1 MEQACEVSRR
11 SCLVPFGTSLAAA
24 EAKGGPFGEG
34 RGPEPP
40 AMQLAA
46 AAAKPVYGQ
55 DPSSC
60 YIPLRRLQDLAS
72 MINAE
77 YLGGA
82 ADGAE
87 ALPDPGSPPLRAP
100 AAQDPAGGA
109 DCPGLVADVPR
120 GGLAFPLLLRDGEEE
135 EEEGAETPEEEEEE
149 EEEDDDDEEEE
160 EDGEE
165 DAEEAE
171 LAAAGSR
178 ERGGVAE
185 PSHGGAGRPAGL
197 PGCRDAAARELPPPP
212 CPQRAPAAPPE
223 PPGSPGALGSAAEK
237 PEPSATA
244 ALQLIRAKKKPTPV
258 KYEVGDLVWAKF
270 NRRPWWPCT
279 ICHDPVLDCHS
290 KMKVSNRRPYRE
302 YYVDALGE
310 PSEKAWVAGKAIVL
324 FEGRHQFEELPI
336 LRRRGKQKEK
346 GYKHKVPQRFMAKW
360 EVSVGQA
367 EDVLLGG
374 PEDQKCSQNSSE
386 LDSEKE
392 AQLEYYANGPGA
404 ERDRQLNGCFK
415 SLAFDSRHPA
425 SEKGKLHIKPHMK
438 KSSDSRKRTRVKKS
452 GTRGEASRGEIK
464 EKTSESIV
472 RNMIVGDL
480 PDKHASHE
488 LRRIASSLTASSG
501 RRENHLL
508 SSFGE
513 RRFEKATLKPE
524 YETRKTDTLKNTL
537 QGDLFSSASLER
549 EKSSLGILCSSK
561 LQIHYSASDTGIEK
575 KQTESD
581 TSSSLSDDGNSD
593 VDTMDQSSERA
604 SSTLEVS
611 DSSDKMEKEFP
622 MTSSGNI
629 KLSMYLS
636 QKSNRRARKKSHR
649 DRKSLGGSVASRLNA
664 EFADGELEGGSPD
677 AEMSLMALECS
688 SDMRNDNLS
697 LVNKHTTPQSVSK
710 DSSWAAVPNQAILKP
725 KSMKLPRIRS
735 IKCKHKEKVAGLEPS
750 LAEEERSV
758 NCCSPD
764 TKGFSGLHRDSLPK
778 SGKVDGQKLLNN
790 MHEKARDSAEIETA
804 VVKHVLSE
812 LKELSYRSIN
822 DDASD
827 SGTPKATVPLLF
839 SSTSGHSRLPIEPDY
854 KFSTLLMMLKD
865 MHDSK
870 TKEQQ
875 LMATQNMVPYRNT
888 STADGSGSNSASGLK
903 SLAVVG
909 PPYKIEKNGDCVQ
922 ETVNPN
928 SNISN
933 SSFSRNPTTKLTGIG
948 TSKRE
953 PMNTAVSGT
962 NGTNCVSKRNCSKSK
977 QPSKL
982 GNKTVSNRK
991 DLKPGGQSKLLSRLS
1006 RDSGEHAFRVR
1017 GLVTSPLG
1025 NEAEDTARKESVD
1038 LTEHST
1044 DEDSAC
1050 LSDDNLDRIGRRPE
1064 PGRNIESCISAENG
1078 ESPDLDSEANSE
1090 SSLGDESNDMNHVAP
1105 KKRWQRFNQ
1114 SSARSNKHIS
1124 RSREQGNLESAF
1136 GLNSRGFLLKGKECL
1151 GRRHSSHSKVLE
1163 GDLTDQDYENHLDL
1177 VEKRLNVCGK
1187 PNNSVMDSETE
1198 LGNFAPQSE
1207 FSAQVHSERKRLRK
1221 PSKRLLEYAE
1231 EYDHLFAPKKKSK
1244 KSQEQLQKVNSVV
1257 KSELEG
1263 GLPALCSP
1271 GNDAQRGQSPLVST
1285 PSSTKE
1291 SPPILEAE
1299 CSLSELGSHSTDPT
1313 DQLLEEHSD
1322 LPELVLSS
1330 SDVSEV
1336 SASPEAEER
1345 FLKTG
1350 NFESKRQRK
1359 PTKKLL
1365 ESNDL
1370 DTAFMPK
1377 KEEWT
1382 PPKKGTGPS
1391 ESDSSEL
1398 YSPAHFLDLGE
1409 APEKLLEKQRKR
1421 KRQRHPSVA
1430 MHSKKERNEEGL
1442 GEAPHSE
1449 GETSVHGTAAS
1460 PKEGNE
1466 EGSEN
1471 DHGVPSSKKM
1481 QGERGGGAA
1490 LKENVCQICEKP
1502 GELLLCEAQC
1512 CGAFHLQ
1519 CLGLSEMPKGKFICN
1534 ECSTGVH
1541 TCFVCKS
1548 SGEDVKRCLLPLC
1561 GKYYHEECIQK
1572 YPPTV
1577 MQNKGFRCSLHI
1589 CMTCHAANPANISA
1603 SKGRLM
1609 RCVRCPVAYH
1619 SNDFCLAAGS
1629 VVLASNSIICPN
1641 HFTARRGC
1649 RNHEHVNV
1657 SWCFVCSEGGSLL
1670 CCESC
1675 PAAFHRECLNIEMPE
1690 GSWYCNDC
1698 KAGKKPHYKEVVWV
1712 KVGRYRWWPAEICH
1726 PRTIPVNIQ
1735 KMKHDIGEF
1744 PVLFFG
1750 SNDYLWTHQA
1760 RVFPYMEGDV
1770 SSKDKMGKGVDGI
1783 YKKALQEA
1791 AVRFEELKAQKEL
1804 RQLQEDKKND
1814 KKPPPY
1820 KHIKVNR
1827 PVGKVQIFTADL
1839 SEIPRCNCKPTDE
1852 NPCGLDSE
1860 CINRMLLYEC
1870 HPMVCPAGERCQNQC
1885 FSKRQYPEVQIF
1897 RTLARGWGLQAK
1909 TDIRKGEFV
1918 NEYVGELID
1927 EEECRARIRYAQ
1939 EHDITN
1945 FYMLTLDKDRI
1956 IDAGP
1961 KGNYARFMNHCCQPN
1976 CETQKWC
1983 VNGDTRVGL
1992 FALVNIKAGTE
2003 LTFNYNLECLGN
2015 GKTVCKCGAPNC
2027 SGFLGVR
2034 PKSQPSLTEEKSKKL
2049 KRRPQMKRRSQAE
2062 VMKEREDECF
2072 SCGDGGQ
2079 LVSCK
2084 KPGCPKVYHADCL
2097 NLTKRPA
2104 GKWECPWHQCDLC
2117 GKEAASF
2124 CEMCPRS
2131 FCKQH
2136 REGML
2141 FISKLDG
2148 RLCCTEHDPCGPNPL
2163 EPGEIREYVPP
2174 IGALAN
2180 GDDTQPP
2187 EQPSADTDLSVQSL
2201 ERLPQSVA
2209 FRLQTSDKP
2218 PATLALR
2225 LPPSDKPPTTLAL
2238 RLQPSNKPPTTLALR
2253 LPPPDKPPA
2262 TLALRL
2268 PPSNKPPTTLS
2279 LRLKPSNK
2287 PPTTLSLRLQPS
2299 DKPPTTLSLC
2309 LQPSDRPQAALSL
2322 RLQSEK
2328 QPIVV
2333 ALRSQQPD
2341 KPPTNAVLWPLDESP
2356 SDSSQ
2361 PHLPSKSPPGTP
2373 QSSDESLV
2381 TAGDLQLQLSD
2392 KPPATAGVL
2401 GFSDKS
2407 LVGIRTQQPQLL
2419 DEFPTKCLHPQLSD
2433 RLLTTAGTLQS
2444 QAVDEPPVANQPQ
2457 LLNKAS
2463 AQSPQPQSVEKAPSS
2478 VKPRV
2483 PASEEAP
2490 GPGVLWPLPIEK
2502 VASSS
2507 ISRILP
2513 TEKVPGSG
2521 VPRPLFP
2528 EKASFS
2534 GAVRLP
2540 AMEKAPS
2547 SGMPRPLPL
2556 EKAPASGMSRILPT
2570 EKAPSL
2576 GVLRPLP
2583 PEKAPGSRSPHIL
2596 PVEKALGSGTLR
2608 LPLVQKALAPG
2619 VLRPLPPEKA
2629 SGSGTLRVLTPEK
2642 TLGSGAARP
2651 QLLERPL
2658 TLAAPWPQA
2667 SDKLT
2672 VAVAPRP
2679 QVLDKPPVAS
2689 APRLLL
2695 SEKALRPVDQNAQ
2708 PKERGATAIE
2718 VNPQQK
2724 ERTMLPGEQI
2734 SWSAG
2739 KAATHVGQVPWPT
2752 EKLQTHEQIH
2762 WPAAKA
2768 LTPAEQSPRTAEKLP
2783 EPTLQP
2789 GWEVASA
2796 PAEQTPWTSERLHAF
2811 EQTPRPAR
2819 EAPVSPEQTQWIVRN
2834 VQTIDQISWLAG
2846 KVQTPRGQ
2854 DPLPEQNTA
2863 LAHNQDSVCHELA
2876 DSEPK

>member
-24 EAKGGPFGEG
+24 EPKGGPFGEA

-40 AMQLAA
+40 AMQL

-87 ALPDPGSPPLRAP
+87 ALPDPGSPPPRGP
-100 AAQDPAGGA
+100 GDPPGGA
-109 DCPGLVADVPR
+109 DGPGPAADGAPP
-120 GGLAFPLLLRDGEEE
+120 AFPLLLPDGEDEEE
-135 EEEGAETPEEEEEE
+135 EDEEEEEEEEEGEEGAETPEEED

-160 EDGEE
+160 EDE
-165 DAEEAE
+165 DEEAAGGARE
-171 LAAAGSR
+171 RAAAEQSR
-178 ERGGVAE
+178 
-185 PSHGGAGRPAGL
+185 AG
-197 PGCRDAAARELPPPP
+197 
-212 CPQRAPAAPPE
+212 PQRGPGSPE
-223 PPGSPGALGSAAEK
+223 PPPRLQRAELPLLDGGGDK

-367 EDVLLGG
+367 EDILLGG

-392 AQLEYYANGPGA
+392 VQSEYYANGPGA
-404 ERDRQLNGCFK
+404 EKDRQLNGCFK
-415 SLAFDSRHPA
+415 SLAFDSRHSA
-425 SEKGKLHIKPHMK
+425 SEKGKLHIKPHVK
-438 KSSDSRKRTRVKKS
+438 KSSDSRKRTRVKKNS
-452 GTRGEASRGEIK
+452 MRGEASKGEIK
-464 EKTSESIV
+464 EKMPESIV
-472 RNMIVGDL
+472 KNMMVGDL

-488 LRRIASSLTASSG
+488 LRRIANSLTASNSA
-501 RRENHLL
+501 RENHLL

-513 RRFEKATLKPE
+513 RHFEKMTLKPD
-524 YETRKTDTLKNTL
+524 YENCKSGALKNTL
-537 QGDLFSSASLER
+537 QGDLFSSTSLER

-561 LQIHYSASDTGIEK
+561 LQIHYSASEAGIEK

-581 TSSSLSDDGNSD
+581 SSSSLSDGGNSD

-629 KLSMYLS
+629 KLSMYFS
-636 QKSNRRARKKSHR
+636 QKSNRRARKKSYR
-649 DRKSLGGSVASRLNA
+649 DRKPLGGSATSRLDA
-664 EFADGELEGGSPD
+664 EFAHGELEGGSSD
-677 AEMSLMALECS
+677 AEMSLTTLERS
-688 SDMRNDNLS
+688 SDVRNDNLS
-697 LVNKHTTPQSVSK
+697 LANKHTTPQSVSK
-710 DSSWAAVPNQAILKP
+710 DNSWSAVANQTTLKP
-725 KSMKLPRIRS
+725 KSVKLPRIRS
-735 IKCKHKEKVAGLEPS
+735 IKCKHKEKGSGLEPS
-750 LAEEERSV
+750 LAEEEGGMKR
-758 NCCSPD
+758 CSSD
-764 TKGFSGLHRDSLPK
+764 TKGFSGLQKDSLLR

-790 MHEKARDSAEIETA
+790 VHEKPRDSAEIETA

-812 LKELSYRSIN
+812 LKELSYRSMN

-839 SSTSGHSRLPIEPDY
+839 SSASGHGRLPIEPNY
-854 KFSTLLMMLKD
+854 RFSTLLMMLKD
-865 MHDSK
+865 IHDSK
-870 TKEQQ
+870 AKEQQ
-875 LMATQNMVPYRNT
+875 LMTGQNIVPYRNT
-888 STADGSGSNSASGLK
+888 STADGSGSNSASGLT
-903 SLAVVG
+903 SLSIVG

-922 ETVNPN
+922 ETVNAN
-928 SNISN
+928 SSISN
-933 SSFSRNPTTKLTGIG
+933 SSFSRNPPAKLTGIG

-953 PMNTAVSGT
+953 PANTAVSGT

-977 QPSKL
+977 QSSKL
-982 GNKTVSNRK
+982 GDKTVSNRK
-991 DLKPGGQSKLLSRLS
+991 DLKPGG
-1006 RDSGEHAFRVR
+1006 
-1017 GLVTSPLG
+1017 P
-1025 NEAEDTARKESVD
+1025 
-1038 LTEHST
+1038 
-1044 DEDSAC
+1044 
-1050 LSDDNLDRIGRRPE
+1050 I
-1064 PGRNIESCISAENG
+1064 
-1078 ESPDLDSEANSE
+1078 
-1090 SSLGDESNDMNHVAP
+1090 
-1105 KKRWQRFNQ
+1105 
-1114 SSARSNKHIS
+1114 
-1124 RSREQGNLESAF
+1124 
-1136 GLNSRGFLLKGKECL
+1136 
-1151 GRRHSSHSKVLE
+1151 
-1163 GDLTDQDYENHLDL
+1163 
-1177 VEKRLNVCGK
+1177 
-1187 PNNSVMDSETE
+1187 
-1198 LGNFAPQSE
+1198 
-1207 FSAQVHSERKRLRK
+1207 HSERKRLRK

-1244 KSQEQLQKVNSVV
+1244 KVQEQLQKVNSVAR
-1257 KSELEG
+1257 SEFEG
-1263 GLPALCSP
+1263 GLPAQCSP
-1271 GNDAQRGQSPLVST
+1271 DRDTQRGPSPLIST

-1299 CSLSELGSHSTDPT
+1299 CSFSELGSHSTDPT
-1313 DQLLEEHSD
+1313 HQLLEGPSD
-1322 LPELVLSS
+1322 FPELVLSS

-1336 SASPEAEER
+1336 SASPDAEER
-1345 FLKTG
+1345 FLKSG

-1398 YSPAHFLDLGE
+1398 YSPAHFSDLGE
-1409 APEKLLEKQRKR
+1409 APEKVLEKQRKR

-1430 MHSKKERNEEGL
+1430 MHSKKEKNGEGL
-1442 GEAPHSE
+1442 GETPHSE
-1449 GETSVHGTAAS
+1449 GETSGHGTATS

-1471 DHGVPSSKKM
+1471 DHGVPSSKKI

-1519 CLGLSEMPKGKFICN
+1519 CLGLSEMPTGKFICN

-1548 SGEDVKRCLLPLC
+1548 CGEDVKRCLLPLC

-1750 SNDYLWTHQA
+1750 SKDYLWTHQA

-1783 YKKALQEA
+1783 YKKALHEA

-1870 HPMVCPAGERCQNQC
+1870 HPLVCPAGERCQNQC

-1992 FALVNIKAGTE
+1992 FAIVNIKAGTE

-2034 PKSQPSLTEEKSKKL
+2034 PKSQPTLTEEKSKKM

-2104 GKWECPWHQCDLC
+2104 GKWECPWHQCDMC

-2174 IGALAN
+2174 MGALTN
-2180 GDDTQPP
+2180 GDDPQPAEQPP
-2187 EQPSADTDLSVQSL
+2187 ADTDLSVQPL
-2201 ERLPQSVA
+2201 DRLPQPPA
-2209 FRLQTSDKP
+2209 FKLQSPEKP

-2262 TLALRL
+2262 ALALRL

-2299 DKPPTTLSLC
+2299 DKPPTTLSLR

-2328 QPIVV
+2328 QPIIV
-2333 ALRSQQPD
+2333 ALKPQQPD
-2341 KPPTNAVLWPLDESP
+2341 KPPANAVLWPLDEAP
-2356 SDSSQ
+2356 SDASQ
-2361 PHLPSKSPPGTP
+2361 PPLPSKSPGSP
-2373 QSSDESLV
+2373 QSSDEALGP
-2381 TAGDLQLQLSD
+2381 AAALQLQLSEE
-2392 KPPATAGVL
+2392 PPAAAEVL
-2401 GFSDKS
+2401 ELADKS
-2407 LVGIRTQQPQLL
+2407 LGDSGTQQPELL
-2419 DEFPTKCLHPQLSD
+2419 DEFPTKCLHPQLAD
-2433 RLLTTAGTLQS
+2433 RLLATAGTLQA
-2444 QAVDEPPVANQPQ
+2444 QPVDEAPVADQPQ
-2457 LLNKAS
+2457 LLSKAA
-2463 AQSPQPQSVEKAPSS
+2463 AQSLQPQPAEKAPSS
-2478 VKPRV
+2478 VVQHAPAPEEV
-2483 PASEEAP
+2483 PS
-2490 GPGVLWPLPIEK
+2490 PGVLWPLPVEN
-2502 VASSS
+2502 APSSPV
-2507 ISRILP
+2507 SRILP
-2513 TEKVPGSG
+2513 TEKVSG
-2521 VPRPLFP
+2521 LGGPRPPPP

-2534 GAVRLP
+2534 GAARVL
-2540 AMEKAPS
+2540 ATEKAPG
-2547 SGMPRPLPL
+2547 SGTPHPLPAEKPPALGMPRILPTDKAPSLGVPRPLPL
-2556 EKAPASGMSRILPT
+2556 EKPHGSRSPHVLPM
-2570 EKAPSL
+2570 EKALGSGALRIPVTQKAL
-2576 GVLRPLP
+2576 NPGVLRPLP
-2583 PEKAPGSRSPHIL
+2583 PEKAPDAG
-2596 PVEKALGSGTLR
+2596 ALR
-2608 LPLVQKALAPG
+2608 V
-2619 VLRPLPPEKA
+2619 LPPEKA
-2629 SGSGTLRVLTPEK
+2629 PS
-2642 TLGSGAARP
+2642 SGAVRP

-2658 TLAAPWPQA
+2658 ALTAPWPQA
-2667 SDKLT
+2667 SDKLAA
-2672 VAVAPRP
+2672 AVAPRP
-2679 QVLDKPPVAS
+2679 QVLEKPPAAS

-2708 PKERGATAIE
+2708 PKERAAPAAE
-2718 VNPQQK
+2718 LNPQQK
-2724 ERTMLPGEQI
+2724 ERTLLASEQI
-2734 SWSAG
+2734 SWSVG
-2739 KAATHVGQVPWPT
+2739 KAVPHVGQLPWPT
-2752 EKLQTHEQIH
+2752 EKLQTHEQSH

-2789 GWEVASA
+2789 VWEVASA
-2796 PAEQTPWTSERLHAF
+2796 PAEQTPWTSERLRAF

-2819 EAPVSPEQTQWIVRN
+2819 EAPVPPEQTQWIVTN
-2834 VQTIDQISWLAG
+2834 IQTLDQISWLAG
-2846 KVQTPRGQ
+2846 KVHTPRGQ
-2854 DPLPEQNTA
+2854 DPLPEQNAA
-2863 LAHNQDSVCHELA
+2863 LARNQDSVCHELA

>member
-1 MEQACEVSRR
+1 FSDFLCSG
-11 SCLVPFGTSLAAA
+11 F
-24 EAKGGPFGEG
+24 
-34 RGPEPP
+34 
-40 AMQLAA
+40 
-46 AAAKPVYGQ
+46 
-55 DPSSC
+55 
-60 YIPLRRLQDLAS
+60 
-72 MINAE
+72 
-77 YLGGA
+77 
-82 ADGAE
+82 
-87 ALPDPGSPPLRAP
+87 SPKI
-100 AAQDPAGGA
+100 Q
-109 DCPGLVADVPR
+109 
-120 GGLAFPLLLRDGEEE
+120 
-135 EEEGAETPEEEEEE
+135 
-149 EEEDDDDEEEE
+149 
-160 EDGEE
+160 
-165 DAEEAE
+165 
-171 LAAAGSR
+171 
-178 ERGGVAE
+178 
-185 PSHGGAGRPAGL
+185 
-197 PGCRDAAARELPPPP
+197 
-212 CPQRAPAAPPE
+212 
-223 PPGSPGALGSAAEK
+223 
-237 PEPSATA
+237 
-244 ALQLIRAKKKPTPV
+244 AKKKPTPV

-310 PSEKAWVAGKAIVL
+310 PSEKTWVAGKAIVL
-324 FEGRHQFEELPI
+324 FEGRHQFEELPV

-367 EDVLLGG
+367 EDILLSG

-392 AQLEYYANGPGA
+392 VQSEYYANGPGA

-415 SLAFDSRHPA
+415 TLAFDSRHLG
-425 SEKGKLHIKPHMK
+425 SEKGKLHIKPHVK
-438 KSSDSRKRTRVKKS
+438 KNSESRKRTRVKKS
-452 GTRGEASRGEIK
+452 GARGEASRGEIK
-464 EKTSESIV
+464 DKMPESIV

-488 LRRIASSLTASSG
+488 LRRIANSLTTSSST
-501 RRENHLL
+501 RENHLL

-513 RRFEKATLKPE
+513 RRFEKTALKPG
-524 YETRKTDTLKNTL
+524 YENRKSDALKNML

-561 LQIHYSASDTGIEK
+561 LQIHYSASDTAMEK

-581 TSSSLSDDGNSD
+581 SSSSLSDGGNSD

-604 SSTLEVS
+604 SSALEVS
-611 DSSDKMEKEFP
+611 DSSDKVEKEFP

-636 QKSNRRARKKSHR
+636 QKSSRRARKKSYR
-649 DRKSLGGSVASRLNA
+649 DCKPLGSSVTSRLDA
-664 EFADGELEGGSPD
+664 EFADGELEIGFSD
-677 AEMSLMALECS
+677 AEMSLTALECS
-688 SDMRNDNLS
+688 PDVRNDNLS
-697 LVNKHTTPQSVSK
+697 LANKHTTPKSVSK
-710 DSSWAAVPNQAILKP
+710 DSSWPAVAKQAILKP

-735 IKCKHKEKVAGLEPS
+735 IKCKHKEKVAVLEPS
-750 LAEEERSV
+750 LAEEEGGMNR
-758 NCCSPD
+758 CSSD
-764 TKGFSGLHRDSLPK
+764 TKGFPGLQRDSLQR
-778 SGKVDGQKLLNN
+778 SGKVDGQKPLNN
-790 MHEKARDSAEIETA
+790 MHEKTRDSAEIETA

-812 LKELSYRSIN
+812 LKELSYRSMN

-827 SGTPKATVPLLF
+827 SGAPKATVPLLF
-839 SSTSGHSRLPIEPDY
+839 SSTSGHGRLPIEPDY

-875 LMATQNMVPYRNT
+875 LMTGQNIVPFRNT
-888 STADGSGSNSASGLK
+888 SMADGSGSNSTSGLK
-903 SLAVVG
+903 SLSIVG

-928 SNISN
+928 SAVNN
-933 SSFSRNPTTKLTGIG
+933 SSFSRNPPTKLTGIG
-948 TSKRE
+948 AGKRE
-953 PMNTAVSGT
+953 PASTAVSGT

-977 QPSKL
+977 QSSKL
-982 GNKTVSNRK
+982 GDKTVSNRK
-991 DLKPGGQSKLLSRLS
+991 DLKPGGPSKLLSRLS
-1006 RDSGEHAFRVR
+1006 RGSGERAFRVH
-1017 GLVTSPLG
+1017 GSVPSPLG
-1025 NEAEDTARKESVD
+1025 NEAEDAERKESVD

-1050 LSDDNLDRIGRRPE
+1050 LSDDNLDRVGRRPE
-1064 PGRNIESCISAENG
+1064 AGRNIESCTSAENG

-1090 SSLGDESNDMNHVAP
+1090 SSLGDESNDVNHVAP

-1114 SSARSNKHIS
+1114 SSARSNKHIN

-1136 GLNSRGFLLKGKECL
+1136 GLNSRGFSLKGNECL
-1151 GRRHSSHSKVLE
+1151 GRRHSPHSKVLE
-1163 GDLTDQDYENHLDL
+1163 ADLTGQDYENRLDL

-1244 KSQEQLQKVNSVV
+1244 KGQEQLQKVNSVV
-1257 KSELEG
+1257 RSEFEG
-1263 GLPALCSP
+1263 GLPAQCSP
-1271 GNDAQRGQSPLVST
+1271 DRDTQQGQSSLVST

-1299 CSLSELGSHSTDPT
+1299 CSFSELGSQSTDPN
-1313 DQLLEEHSD
+1313 DQLLGGPSD
-1322 LPELVLSS
+1322 FPELLSS

-1336 SASPEAEER
+1336 SASPDAEER
-1345 FLKTG
+1345 FLKSSNFIAG
-1350 NFESKRQRK
+1350 NFERKRQRK

-1398 YSPAHFLDLGE
+1398 YSPAHFSDLGE
-1409 APEKLLEKQRKR
+1409 ASEKLLEKQRKR
-1421 KRQRHPSVA
+1421 KRQRHPSAAV
-1430 MHSKKERNEEGL
+1430 HSKKERNEEGL
-1442 GEAPHSE
+1442 GGTPHSE
-1449 GETSVHGTAAS
+1449 GETLVHGTAAS

-1471 DHGVPSSKKM
+1471 DHGVPSSKKI

-1502 GELLLCEAQC
+1502 GELLLCESQC

-1548 SGEDVKRCLLPLC
+1548 CGEDVKRCLLPLC
-1561 GKYYHEECIQK
+1561 GKYYHEACIQK

-1750 SNDYLWTHQA
+1750 SKDYLWTHQA

-1870 HPMVCPAGERCQNQC
+1870 HPLVCPAGERCQNQC

-1992 FALVNIKAGTE
+1992 FAIVNIKAGTE

-2034 PKSQPSLTEEKSKKL
+2034 PKSQPTLTEEKSKKL

-2104 GKWECPWHQCDLC
+2104 GKWECPWHQCDVC
-2117 GKEAASF
+2117 SKEAASF

-2148 RLCCTEHDPCGPNPL
+2148 RLSCTEHDPCGPNPL

-2174 IGALAN
+2174 IGALAS
-2180 GDDTQPP
+2180 DEDTQPP
-2187 EQPSADTDLSVQSL
+2187 EQPPAETDLSVQPLDS
-2201 ERLPQSVA
+2201 LPQSVA
-2209 FRLQTSDKP
+2209 LRLESPEKP

-2225 LPPSDKPPTTLAL
+2225 LPSSD
-2238 RLQPSNKPPTTLALR
+2238 KPPTTLALR

-2299 DKPPTTLSLC
+2299 DKPPTTLSLR
-2309 LQPSDRPQAALSL
+2309 LEPADRPQAALSL

-2328 QPIVV
+2328 QP
-2333 ALRSQQPD
+2333 SQ
-2341 KPPTNAVLWPLDESP
+2341 L
-2356 SDSSQ
+2356 
-2361 PHLPSKSPPGTP
+2361 
-2373 QSSDESLV
+2373 
-2381 TAGDLQLQLSD
+2381 
-2392 KPPATAGVL
+2392 
-2401 GFSDKS
+2401 
-2407 LVGIRTQQPQLL
+2407 
-2419 DEFPTKCLHPQLSD
+2419 
-2433 RLLTTAGTLQS
+2433 
-2444 QAVDEPPVANQPQ
+2444 VDEPPADDEPQ
-2457 LLNKAS
+2457 SLDKTP
-2463 AQSPQPQSVEKAPSS
+2463 AQSLQLQSVEKAPSS
-2478 VKPRV
+2478 VV
-2483 PASEEAP
+2483 PQ
-2490 GPGVLWPLPIEK
+2490 
-2502 VASSS
+2502 
-2507 ISRILP
+2507 
-2513 TEKVPGSG
+2513 VP
-2521 VPRPLFP
+2521 
-2528 EKASFS
+2528 
-2534 GAVRLP
+2534 
-2540 AMEKAPS
+2540 
-2547 SGMPRPLPL
+2547 
-2556 EKAPASGMSRILPT
+2556 
-2570 EKAPSL
+2570 
-2576 GVLRPLP
+2576 
-2583 PEKAPGSRSPHIL
+2583 
-2596 PVEKALGSGTLR
+2596 
-2608 LPLVQKALAPG
+2608 
-2619 VLRPLPPEKA
+2619 
-2629 SGSGTLRVLTPEK
+2629 
-2642 TLGSGAARP
+2642 
-2651 QLLERPL
+2651 LLERPL
-2658 TLAAPWPQA
+2658 TLTAPWPQA
-2667 SDKLT
+2667 SDKLAA
-2672 VAVAPRP
+2672 AVAPRP
-2679 QVLDKPPVAS
+2679 QALDKPPAVL

-2708 PKERGATAIE
+2708 PKERGAPAME
-2718 VNPQQK
+2718 LSPQQK
-2724 ERTMLPGEQI
+2724 ERTI
-2734 SWSAG
+2734 
-2739 KAATHVGQVPWPT
+2739 
-2752 EKLQTHEQIH
+2752 
-2762 WPAAKA
+2762 
-2768 LTPAEQSPRTAEKLP
+2768 
-2783 EPTLQP
+2783 
-2789 GWEVASA
+2789 WEVASA
-2796 PAEQTPWTSERLHAF
+2796 PAEQTPWTSERLCAF
-2811 EQTPRPAR
+2811 EQTPRPA
-2819 EAPVSPEQTQWIVRN
+2819 
-2834 VQTIDQISWLAG
+2834 
-2846 KVQTPRGQ
+2846 
-2854 DPLPEQNTA
+2854 
-2863 LAHNQDSVCHELA
+2863 
-2876 DSEPK
+2876 

>member
-1 MEQACEVSRR
+1 MCHS
-11 SCLVPFGTSLAAA
+11 
-24 EAKGGPFGEG
+24 
-34 RGPEPP
+34 
-40 AMQLAA
+40 
-46 AAAKPVYGQ
+46 
-55 DPSSC
+55 
-60 YIPLRRLQDLAS
+60 
-72 MINAE
+72 
-77 YLGGA
+77 
-82 ADGAE
+82 
-87 ALPDPGSPPLRAP
+87 
-100 AAQDPAGGA
+100 
-109 DCPGLVADVPR
+109 
-120 GGLAFPLLLRDGEEE
+120 
-135 EEEGAETPEEEEEE
+135 
-149 EEEDDDDEEEE
+149 
-160 EDGEE
+160 
-165 DAEEAE
+165 
-171 LAAAGSR
+171 
-178 ERGGVAE
+178 
-185 PSHGGAGRPAGL
+185 
-197 PGCRDAAARELPPPP
+197 
-212 CPQRAPAAPPE
+212 
-223 PPGSPGALGSAAEK
+223 
-237 PEPSATA
+237 
-244 ALQLIRAKKKPTPV
+244 KKNPPV

-290 KMKVSNRRPYRE
+290 KMKVSGGRPYRE

-310 PSEKAWVAGKAIVL
+310 PSEKTWVPGKAVVL
-324 FEGRHQFEELPI
+324 FEGRHQFEELPV
-336 LRRRGKQKEK
+336 LRKRGKQKEK
-346 GYKHKVPQRFMAKW
+346 GYKNKVKELFSKW

-367 EDVLLGG
+367 EDILLGG

-386 LDSEKE
+386 PDSEKDV
-392 AQLEYYANGPGA
+392 QLEYYTNGPGA
-404 ERDRQLNGCFK
+404 ERDTQLNGCLK
-415 SLAFDSRHPA
+415 SLAFDSRHVA
-425 SEKGKLHIKPHMK
+425 SEKGKLHIKPQVK
-438 KSSDSRKRTRVKKS
+438 TTSESRKRTRVKKS
-452 GTRGEASRGEIK
+452 GSRGEASREEIK
-464 EKTSESIV
+464 DKTPESLV
-472 RNMIVGDL
+472 RNVIVGDL
-480 PDKHASHE
+480 PEKHASHE
-488 LRRIASSLTASSG
+488 LRRIANSLTASSST
-501 RRENHLL
+501 RENHLL

-513 RRFEKATLKPE
+513 RRFEKTPLKPD
-524 YETRKTDTLKNTL
+524 YESRKSDALKNTL
-537 QGDLFSSASLER
+537 QGDLFSSPSFER

-561 LQIHYSASDTGIEK
+561 LQIHYSASDAGVEK
-575 KQTESD
+575 KQAESD
-581 TSSSLSDDGNSD
+581 SSSSLSDGGNSD

-604 SSTLEVS
+604 SSALEVS
-611 DSSDKMEKEFP
+611 DSSDKVEKDFA

-636 QKSNRRARKKSHR
+636 QKSSRRARKKSHR
-649 DRKSLGGSVASRLNA
+649 DRKALGGSATNRLDA
-664 EFADGELEGGSPD
+664 EFVDGELEVGLSD
-677 AEMSLMALECS
+677 AEMSLTPLECS
-688 SDMRNDNLS
+688 SDVRNYNLS
-697 LVNKHTTPQSVSK
+697 LANKHTTPQSVSK
-710 DSSWAAVPNQAILKP
+710 DSSWPAVTNQAILKP
-725 KSMKLPRIRS
+725 KSMKLPGSRS

-750 LAEEERSV
+750 LAEEEGGV
-758 NCCSPD
+758 NHCSSD
-764 TKGFSGLHRDSLPK
+764 TKGFSGLSRDSLQR

-790 MHEKARDSAEIETA
+790 MHEKPRDSAEIETA

-812 LKELSYRSIN
+812 LKELSYRSMN

-839 SSTSGHSRLPIEPDY
+839 SSASGHGRLPIEPDY

-875 LMATQNMVPYRNT
+875 LMTGQNIVPFRNT
-888 STADGSGSNSASGLK
+888 STGDGSGSNSASGLK
-903 SLAVVG
+903 SLSIVG

-922 ETVNPN
+922 ETVTPN
-928 SNISN
+928 SAISN
-933 SSFSRNPTTKLTGIG
+933 SSFSRGPPTKLTGIG
-948 TSKRE
+948 TGKRE
-953 PMNTAVSGT
+953 PASAAVSGT
-962 NGTNCVSKRNCSKSK
+962 NGTNCMSKRNCSKSK
-977 QPSKL
+977 QSSKL
-982 GNKTVSNRK
+982 GDKTVSNRK
-991 DLKPGGQSKLLSRLS
+991 DLKPGGPSKLLSRLP
-1006 RDSGEHAFRVR
+1006 RDSGEHAFR
-1017 GLVTSPLG
+1017 GHSSVTSPLG
-1025 NEAEDTARKESVD
+1025 NEAEDTERKECID

-1050 LSDDNLDRIGRRPE
+1050 LSDDNLGRIGRRPE
-1064 PGRNIESCISAENG
+1064 AGRNKESCNSAENG

-1090 SSLGDESNDMNHVAP
+1090 SSLGDESNDTNHVAP

-1136 GLNSRGFLLKGKECL
+1136 GLNSRGFSLKGNECL
-1151 GRRHSSHSKVLE
+1151 GRRHSPHSKVLE
-1163 GDLTDQDYENHLDL
+1163 GDLAVQDFENRLDL
-1177 VEKRLNVCGK
+1177 VDKRLNVCGK
-1187 PNNSVMDSETE
+1187 PNTSVMDSETE

-1207 FSAQVHSERKRLRK
+1207 FSPQAHSERKRLRK

-1244 KSQEQLQKVNSVV
+1244 KGQEQLQKVG
-1257 KSELEG
+1257 EG
-1263 GLPALCSP
+1263 QFPAQCSP
-1271 GNDAQRGQSPLVST
+1271 DRDTQQGPSSLVST

-1291 SPPILEAE
+1291 SPPVLEAE
-1299 CSLSELGSHSTDPT
+1299 CSFSELGSHSTDPPS
-1313 DQLLEEHSD
+1313 QAQGGSSD
-1322 LPELVLSS
+1322 FPEVVVLSS

-1336 SASPEAEER
+1336 SASPDAEEG
-1345 FLKTG
+1345 FLKSG

-1382 PPKKGTGPS
+1382 PQK
-1391 ESDSSEL
+1391 
-1398 YSPAHFLDLGE
+1398 
-1409 APEKLLEKQRKR
+1409 KLLEKQRKR
-1421 KRQRHPSVA
+1421 KRQRHTSAAV
-1430 MHSKKERNEEGL
+1430 HSKKEKNEEGL
-1442 GEAPHSE
+1442 GETPHSE

-1460 PKEGNE
+1460 PKEGHE

-1471 DHGVPSSKKM
+1471 DHGVPSSKKI

-1548 SGEDVKRCLLPLC
+1548 CGEDVKRCLLPLC
-1561 GKYYHEECIQK
+1561 GKYYHEACIQK

-1750 SNDYLWTHQA
+1750 SKDYLWTHQA

-1870 HPMVCPAGERCQNQC
+1870 HPLVCPAGERCQNQC

-2034 PKSQPSLTEEKSKKL
+2034 PKSQPSLSEEKSKKL

-2084 KPGCPKVYHADCL
+2084 KSGCPKVYHADCL

-2104 GKWECPWHQCDLC
+2104 GKWECPWHQCDVC

-2148 RLCCTEHDPCGPNPL
+2148 RLCCTEHDPCGPHPL
-2163 EPGEIREYVPP
+2163 EPGEIREYAPP
-2174 IGALAN
+2174 IEGLTN
-2180 GDDTQPP
+2180 GEDTQPP
-2187 EQPSADTDLSVQSL
+2187 EQLPAETEADTDMSVQPLDS
-2201 ERLPQSVA
+2201 LPQSVA
-2209 FRLQTSDKP
+2209 
-2218 PATLALR
+2218 LR
-2225 LPPSDKPPTTLAL
+2225 L
-2238 RLQPSNKPPTTLALR
+2238 
-2253 LPPPDKPPA
+2253 
-2262 TLALRL
+2262 L
-2268 PPSNKPPTTLS
+2268 PPSNKPPATLS

-2287 PPTTLSLRLQPS
+2287 PSTTLSLRLQPS
-2299 DKPPTTLSLC
+2299 DKPPTTLSLR
-2309 LQPSDRPQAALSL
+2309 LQPSDKPQAALSL

-2328 QPIVV
+2328 QPIIV
-2333 ALRSQQPD
+2333 ALRPQQPD
-2341 KPPTNAVLWPLDESP
+2341 KPPSNAAL
-2356 SDSSQ
+2356 
-2361 PHLPSKSPPGTP
+2361 
-2373 QSSDESLV
+2373 
-2381 TAGDLQLQLSD
+2381 
-2392 KPPATAGVL
+2392 
-2401 GFSDKS
+2401 
-2407 LVGIRTQQPQLL
+2407 
-2419 DEFPTKCLHPQLSD
+2419 
-2433 RLLTTAGTLQS
+2433 
-2444 QAVDEPPVANQPQ
+2444 
-2457 LLNKAS
+2457 
-2463 AQSPQPQSVEKAPSS
+2463 
-2478 VKPRV
+2478 
-2483 PASEEAP
+2483 
-2490 GPGVLWPLPIEK
+2490 
-2502 VASSS
+2502 
-2507 ISRILP
+2507 
-2513 TEKVPGSG
+2513 
-2521 VPRPLFP
+2521 
-2528 EKASFS
+2528 
-2534 GAVRLP
+2534 
-2540 AMEKAPS
+2540 S
-2547 SGMPRPLPL
+2547 SGL
-2556 EKAPASGMSRILPT
+2556 S
-2570 EKAPSL
+2570 
-2576 GVLRPLP
+2576 
-2583 PEKAPGSRSPHIL
+2583 
-2596 PVEKALGSGTLR
+2596 
-2608 LPLVQKALAPG
+2608 
-2619 VLRPLPPEKA
+2619 
-2629 SGSGTLRVLTPEK
+2629 
-2642 TLGSGAARP
+2642 RP

-2658 TLAAPWPQA
+2658 TLTAPWPQA
-2667 SDKLT
+2667 SDKLAP
-2672 VAVAPRP
+2672 AVAPRP
-2679 QVLDKPPVAS
+2679 QALDKPLAVS

-2708 PKERGATAIE
+2708 LKERGATTVE
-2718 VNPQQK
+2718 LSPQQK
-2724 ERTMLPGEQI
+2724 ERTMLAGEQI

-2739 KAATHVGQVPWPT
+2739 KVVTQVGQVPWPT
-2752 EKLQTHEQIH
+2752 EKLQMHEQSH
-2762 WPAAKA
+2762 WSTTKT
-2768 LTPAEQSPRTAEKLP
+2768 LTPAEQPSRTAEKLP

-2789 GWEVASA
+2789 SWEVASA
-2796 PAEQTPWTSERLHAF
+2796 PSEQTPWTSERLCAF

-2819 EAPVSPEQTQWIVRN
+2819 EAPVPPEQMQWLVTN
-2834 VQTIDQISWLAG
+2834 VQTIDQIAWLSG
-2846 KVQTPRGQ
+2846 KAQTPRGQ

-2863 LAHNQDSVCHELA
+2863 LARNQDSVCRELA

>member
-11 SCLVPFGTSLAAA
+11 SCLVPFGTSLAVA

-40 AMQLAA
+40 AMQL

-87 ALPDPGSPPLRAP
+87 ALPDPGSPPPRLP
-100 AAQDPAGGA
+100 AAQGPAAGA
-109 DCPGLVADVPR
+109 DGPGPAADAPR
-120 GGLAFPLLLRDGEEE
+120 GALAFPLFLRDGGEEEAAAEEE
-135 EEEGAETPEEEEEE
+135 EEEGAETPEEEEE
-149 EEEDDDDEEEE
+149 DDEEEE
-160 EDGEE
+160 EEA
-165 DAEEAE
+165 AEP
-171 LAAAGSR
+171 GSR
-178 ERGGVAE
+178 SR
-185 PSHGGAGRPAGL
+185 GRPGPQQGPAS
-197 PGCRDAAARELPPPP
+197 PPPP
-212 CPQRAPAAPPE
+212 RLQPAE
-223 PPGSPGALGSAAEK
+223 PVPTTVPDGGPGEK
-237 PEPSATA
+237 PEPSATAAAA

-310 PSEKAWVAGKAIVL
+310 PSEKTWVAGKAIVL
-324 FEGRHQFEELPI
+324 FEGRHQFEELPV

-367 EDVLLGG
+367 EDILLGG

-392 AQLEYYANGPGA
+392 LQSEYYANGPGA

-425 SEKGKLHIKPHMK
+425 SEKGKLHIKPHVK

-452 GTRGEASRGEIK
+452 GARGEASRAEIR
-464 EKTSESIV
+464 EKMPESIV
-472 RNMIVGDL
+472 RSMIVGDL

-488 LRRIASSLTASSG
+488 LRRIASSLTASSST
-501 RRENHLL
+501 RENHLL

-513 RRFEKATLKPE
+513 RRFEKTPLKPG
-524 YETRKTDTLKNTL
+524 YENRKSDALKNTL

-561 LQIHYSASDTGIEK
+561 LQIHYSASDAGTEK

-581 TSSSLSDDGNSD
+581 SSSSLSDGGNSD

-604 SSTLEVS
+604 SSALEVS
-611 DSSDKMEKEFP
+611 DSSDKVEKEFP

-636 QKSNRRARKKSHR
+636 QKSNRRARKKSYR
-649 DRKSLGGSVASRLNA
+649 DRKLLGGSLTSRLDA
-664 EFADGELEGGSPD
+664 EFADGELEVGFSD
-677 AEMSLMALECS
+677 AEMSLTALERS
-688 SDMRNDNLS
+688 SDVRNDNLS
-697 LVNKHTTPQSVSK
+697 LAKKHTTPQSVSK
-710 DSSWAAVPNQAILKP
+710 DSSWPAVVNQAILKP
-725 KSMKLPRIRS
+725 KSVKLPRIRS
-735 IKCKHKEKVAGLEPS
+735 IKCKHKEKVAGLES
-750 LAEEERSV
+750 SRAEEEGGV
-758 NCCSPD
+758 NRCSSD
-764 TKGFSGLHRDSLPK
+764 TKGFSGLQRDSLQR

-790 MHEKARDSAEIETA
+790 MHEKPRDSAEIETA

-812 LKELSYRSIN
+812 LKELSYRSMN

-827 SGTPKATVPLLF
+827 SGAPKATVPLLF
-839 SSTSGHSRLPIEPDY
+839 SSASGHGRLPIEPDY

-875 LMATQNMVPYRNT
+875 LMTSQNIVPFRNT
-888 STADGSGSNSASGLK
+888 STADGSASNSTSGLK
-903 SLAVVG
+903 SLSIVG

-928 SNISN
+928 SALSN
-933 SSFSRNPTTKLTGIG
+933 SSFSCNPPTKLTGIG

-953 PMNTAVSGT
+953 PASTAVSGT
-962 NGTNCVSKRNCSKSK
+962 NGTNCMPKRNCSKSK
-977 QPSKL
+977 QSSKL
-982 GNKTVSNRK
+982 GDKTFSNRK
-991 DLKPGGQSKLLSRLS
+991 DLKPGG
-1006 RDSGEHAFRVR
+1006 
-1017 GLVTSPLG
+1017 P
-1025 NEAEDTARKESVD
+1025 
-1038 LTEHST
+1038 
-1044 DEDSAC
+1044 
-1050 LSDDNLDRIGRRPE
+1050 I
-1064 PGRNIESCISAENG
+1064 
-1078 ESPDLDSEANSE
+1078 
-1090 SSLGDESNDMNHVAP
+1090 
-1105 KKRWQRFNQ
+1105 
-1114 SSARSNKHIS
+1114 
-1124 RSREQGNLESAF
+1124 
-1136 GLNSRGFLLKGKECL
+1136 
-1151 GRRHSSHSKVLE
+1151 
-1163 GDLTDQDYENHLDL
+1163 
-1177 VEKRLNVCGK
+1177 
-1187 PNNSVMDSETE
+1187 
-1198 LGNFAPQSE
+1198 
-1207 FSAQVHSERKRLRK
+1207 HSERKRLRK

-1244 KSQEQLQKVNSVV
+1244 KGQEQLQKVNSVV
-1257 KSELEG
+1257 RSDFEG
-1263 GLPALCSP
+1263 GLPAQCSP
-1271 GNDAQRGQSPLVST
+1271 DRNTQRGQSPLVST

-1291 SPPILEAE
+1291 CPPILEAE
-1299 CSLSELGSHSTDPT
+1299 CSFSELGSHSTDPT
-1313 DQLLEEHSD
+1313 AQLLEGPSSF
-1322 LPELVLSS
+1322 PELVLSS

-1336 SASPEAEER
+1336 SASPDAEER
-1345 FLKTG
+1345 FLKSG

-1398 YSPAHFLDLGE
+1398 YSPAHFSDLGE
-1409 APEKLLEKQRKR
+1409 ASEKLLEKQRKR
-1421 KRQRHPSVA
+1421 KRQRHTSAA
-1430 MHSKKERNEEGL
+1430 MHSKKERIEEGL
-1442 GEAPHSE
+1442 GETPHSE
-1449 GETSVHGTAAS
+1449 GEISVHGTAAS

-1548 SGEDVKRCLLPLC
+1548 CGEDVKRCLLPLC
-1561 GKYYHEECIQK
+1561 GKYYHEACIQK

-1750 SNDYLWTHQA
+1750 SKDYLWTHQA

-1870 HPMVCPAGERCQNQC
+1870 HPLVCPAGERCQNQC

-1992 FALVNIKAGTE
+1992 FAIVNIKAGTE

-2034 PKSQPSLTEEKSKKL
+2034 PKSQPTLTEEKSKKL

-2104 GKWECPWHQCDLC
+2104 GKWECPWHQCDMC

-2174 IGALAN
+2174 IGALTN
-2180 GDDTQPP
+2180 SEDTQPP
-2187 EQPSADTDLSVQSL
+2187 EQPPADTDLSVQPLDS
-2201 ERLPQSVA
+2201 LPQSVA
-2209 FRLQTSDKP
+2209 LRLQSPEKP
-2218 PATLALR
+2218 PATLALK

-2299 DKPPTTLSLC
+2299 DKPPTTLSLR

-2328 QPIVV
+2328 QPIIV
-2333 ALRSQQPD
+2333 ALRPQQPD
-2341 KPPTNAVLWPLDESP
+2341 KPPTNAVLWPLDESS
-2356 SDSSQ
+2356 SDASQ
-2361 PHLPSKSPPGTP
+2361 SHLPSKSPPGTP

-2381 TAGDLQLQLSD
+2381 TAGALQLQLSD
-2392 KPPATAGVL
+2392 EPPAAPGVL
-2401 GFSDKS
+2401 GLSDKS
-2407 LVGIRTQQPQLL
+2407 LIDTRTQQPELL
-2419 DEFPTKCLHPQLSD
+2419 DEFPVKCLHPQLSD
-2433 RLLTTAGTLQS
+2433 RLFTTVGTLQS
-2444 QAVDEPPVANQPQ
+2444 QPVDEPPAADQPQ
-2457 LLNKAS
+2457 PFDKAS
-2463 AQSPQPQSVEKAPSS
+2463 AQSPQLRSVEKAPSS
-2478 VKPRV
+2478 MVPQV
-2483 PASEEAP
+2483 PASEMAP

-2502 VASSS
+2502 VPSSPV
-2507 ISRILP
+2507 SRILP
-2513 TEKVPGSG
+2513 VEKASGSAVPRPPPPEKASFSRAVRVPAMENAPSSG
-2521 VPRPLFP
+2521 VPRPLP
-2528 EKASFS
+2528 
-2534 GAVRLP
+2534 P
-2540 AMEKAPS
+2540 
-2547 SGMPRPLPL
+2547 
-2556 EKAPASGMSRILPT
+2556 EKAPASGMPRILPT

-2576 GVLRPLP
+2576 GAPRPLP
-2583 PEKAPGSRSPHIL
+2583 PEKAPGSRSLHIL
-2596 PVEKALGSGTLR
+2596 PMEKALGSGALR
-2608 LPLVQKALAPG
+2608 IPLMQKALTPG
-2619 VLRPLPPEKA
+2619 VLRSLPPEKA
-2629 SGSGTLRVLTPEK
+2629 ADSGALRVLPPEK
-2642 TLGSGAARP
+2642 ALSSGVVRP
-2651 QLLERPL
+2651 QLSERSL
-2658 TLAAPWPQA
+2658 TLTAPWPQT
-2667 SDKLT
+2667 SDKLAA
-2672 VAVAPRP
+2672 AVAPRP
-2679 QVLDKPPVAS
+2679 QALDKPLAAS

-2708 PKERGATAIE
+2708 PKERGAPAVE
-2718 VNPQQK
+2718 LSPQQK
-2724 ERTMLPGEQI
+2724 ERTMLAGEQI

-2739 KAATHVGQVPWPT
+2739 KAVTHVGQVPWPM
-2752 EKLQTHEQIH
+2752 EKLQTHEQTH
-2762 WPAAKA
+2762 WPTAKA
-2768 LTPAEQSPRTAEKLP
+2768 LMPAEQPARIAEKLP

-2789 GWEVASA
+2789 SWEVASA
-2796 PAEQTPWTSERLHAF
+2796 PAEQTPWTSERLRAF

-2819 EAPVSPEQTQWIVRN
+2819 EAPVPPEQMQWLVTNI
-2834 VQTIDQISWLAG
+2834 QTIDQISWLSG
-2846 KVQTPRGQ
+2846 KAQTPRGQ

-2863 LAHNQDSVCHELA
+2863 LARNQDSVCRELA

>member
-1 MEQACEVSRR
+1 DIY
-11 SCLVPFGTSLAAA
+11 CLPTSLLMKFWAGFNVYSCPECLCVLSLALL
-24 EAKGGPFGEG
+24 PFI
-34 RGPEPP
+34 
-40 AMQLAA
+40 
-46 AAAKPVYGQ
+46 
-55 DPSSC
+55 S
-60 YIPLRRLQDLAS
+60 
-72 MINAE
+72 
-77 YLGGA
+77 LGTYSNFVSFFF
-82 ADGAE
+82 
-87 ALPDPGSPPLRAP
+87 LSPT
-100 AAQDPAGGA
+100 
-109 DCPGLVADVPR
+109 
-120 GGLAFPLLLRDGEEE
+120 F
-135 EEEGAETPEEEEEE
+135 
-149 EEEDDDDEEEE
+149 
-160 EDGEE
+160 
-165 DAEEAE
+165 
-171 LAAAGSR
+171 
-178 ERGGVAE
+178 
-185 PSHGGAGRPAGL
+185 
-197 PGCRDAAARELPPPP
+197 
-212 CPQRAPAAPPE
+212 
-223 PPGSPGALGSAAEK
+223 
-237 PEPSATA
+237 
-244 ALQLIRAKKKPTPV
+244 
-258 KYEVGDLVWAKF
+258 
-270 NRRPWWPCT
+270 
-279 ICHDPVLDCHS
+279 
-290 KMKVSNRRPYRE
+290 
-302 YYVDALGE
+302 
-310 PSEKAWVAGKAIVL
+310 
-324 FEGRHQFEELPI
+324 
-336 LRRRGKQKEK
+336 
-346 GYKHKVPQRFMAKW
+346 KVPQRFRAKW

-367 EDVLLGG
+367 EDILLGG

-386 LDSEKE
+386 PDSEKDV
-392 AQLEYYANGPGA
+392 QLEYYTNGPGA
-404 ERDRQLNGCFK
+404 ERDTQLNGCLK
-415 SLAFDSRHPA
+415 SLAFDSRHVA
-425 SEKGKLHIKPHMK
+425 SEKGKLHIKPQVK
-438 KSSDSRKRTRVKKS
+438 TTSESRKRTRVKKS
-452 GTRGEASRGEIK
+452 GSRGEASREEIK
-464 EKTSESIV
+464 DKTPESLV
-472 RNMIVGDL
+472 RNVIVGDL
-480 PDKHASHE
+480 PEKHASHE
-488 LRRIASSLTASSG
+488 LRRIANSLTASSST
-501 RRENHLL
+501 RENHLL

-513 RRFEKATLKPE
+513 RRFEKTPLKPD
-524 YETRKTDTLKNTL
+524 YESRKSDALKNTL
-537 QGDLFSSASLER
+537 QGDLFSSPSFER

-561 LQIHYSASDTGIEK
+561 LQIHYSASDAGVEK
-575 KQTESD
+575 KQAESD
-581 TSSSLSDDGNSD
+581 SSSSLSDGGNSD

-604 SSTLEVS
+604 SSALEVS
-611 DSSDKMEKEFP
+611 DSSDKVEKDFA

-636 QKSNRRARKKSHR
+636 QKSSRRARKKSHR
-649 DRKSLGGSVASRLNA
+649 DRKALGGSATNRLDA
-664 EFADGELEGGSPD
+664 EFVDGELEVGLSD
-677 AEMSLMALECS
+677 AEMSLTPLECS
-688 SDMRNDNLS
+688 SDVRNYNLS
-697 LVNKHTTPQSVSK
+697 LANKHTTPQSVSK
-710 DSSWAAVPNQAILKP
+710 DSSWPAVTNQAILKP
-725 KSMKLPRIRS
+725 KSMKLPGSRS

-750 LAEEERSV
+750 LAEEEGGV
-758 NCCSPD
+758 NHCSSD
-764 TKGFSGLHRDSLPK
+764 TKGFSGLSRDSLQR

-790 MHEKARDSAEIETA
+790 MHEKPRDSAEIETA

-812 LKELSYRSIN
+812 LKELSYRSMN

-839 SSTSGHSRLPIEPDY
+839 SSASGHGRLPIEPDY

-875 LMATQNMVPYRNT
+875 LMTGQNIVPFRNT
-888 STADGSGSNSASGLK
+888 STGDGSGSNSASGLK
-903 SLAVVG
+903 SLSIVG

-922 ETVNPN
+922 ETVTPN
-928 SNISN
+928 SAISN
-933 SSFSRNPTTKLTGIG
+933 SSFSRGPPTKLTGIG
-948 TSKRE
+948 TGKRE
-953 PMNTAVSGT
+953 PASAAVSGT
-962 NGTNCVSKRNCSKSK
+962 NGTNCMSKRNCSKSK
-977 QPSKL
+977 QSSKL
-982 GNKTVSNRK
+982 GDKTVSNRK
-991 DLKPGGQSKLLSRLS
+991 DLKPGGPSKLLSRLP
-1006 RDSGEHAFRVR
+1006 RDSGEHAFR
-1017 GLVTSPLG
+1017 GHSSVTSPLG
-1025 NEAEDTARKESVD
+1025 NEAEDTERKECID

-1050 LSDDNLDRIGRRPE
+1050 LSDDNLGRIGRRPE
-1064 PGRNIESCISAENG
+1064 AGRNKESCNSAENG

-1090 SSLGDESNDMNHVAP
+1090 SSLGDESNDTNHVAP

-1136 GLNSRGFLLKGKECL
+1136 GLNSRGFSLKGNECL
-1151 GRRHSSHSKVLE
+1151 GRRHSPHSKVLE
-1163 GDLTDQDYENHLDL
+1163 GDLAVQDFENRLDL
-1177 VEKRLNVCGK
+1177 VDKRLNVCGK
-1187 PNNSVMDSETE
+1187 PNTSVMDSETE
-1198 LGNFAPQSE
+1198 LGNFAPQNTVLKLLS
-1207 FSAQVHSERKRLRK
+1207 FFLAHSERKRLRK

-1244 KSQEQLQKVNSVV
+1244 KGQEQLQKVG
-1257 KSELEG
+1257 EG
-1263 GLPALCSP
+1263 QFPAQCSP
-1271 GNDAQRGQSPLVST
+1271 DRDTQQGPSSLVST

-1291 SPPILEAE
+1291 SPPVLEAE
-1299 CSLSELGSHSTDPT
+1299 CSFSELGSHSTDPPS
-1313 DQLLEEHSD
+1313 QAQGGSSD
-1322 LPELVLSS
+1322 FPEVVVLSS

-1336 SASPEAEER
+1336 SASPDAEEG
-1345 FLKTG
+1345 FLKSG

-1382 PPKKGTGPS
+1382 PQKKPEALCRTCWCYLQQGS
-1391 ESDSSEL
+1391 YFCIFLEWFFCCI
-1398 YSPAHFLDLGE
+1398 PAS
-1409 APEKLLEKQRKR
+1409 EKLLEKQRKR
-1421 KRQRHPSVA
+1421 KRQRHTSAAV
-1430 MHSKKERNEEGL
+1430 HSKKEKNEEGL
-1442 GEAPHSE
+1442 GETPHSE

-1460 PKEGNE
+1460 PKEGHE

-1471 DHGVPSSKKM
+1471 DHGVPSSKKI

-1548 SGEDVKRCLLPLC
+1548 CGEDVKRCLLPLC
-1561 GKYYHEECIQK
+1561 GKYYHEACIQK

-1750 SNDYLWTHQA
+1750 SKDYLWTHQA

-1870 HPMVCPAGERCQNQC
+1870 HPLVCPAGERCQNQC

-2034 PKSQPSLTEEKSKKL
+2034 PKSQPSLSEEKSKKL

-2084 KPGCPKVYHADCL
+2084 KSGCPKVYHADCL

-2104 GKWECPWHQCDLC
+2104 GKWECPWHQCDVC

-2148 RLCCTEHDPCGPNPL
+2148 RLCCTEHDPCGPHPL
-2163 EPGEIREYVPP
+2163 EPGEIREYAPP
-2174 IGALAN
+2174 IEGLTN
-2180 GDDTQPP
+2180 GEDTQPP
-2187 EQPSADTDLSVQSL
+2187 EQLPAETEADTDMSVQPLDS
-2201 ERLPQSVA
+2201 LPQSVA
-2209 FRLQTSDKP
+2209 LRLQSPEKP
-2218 PATLALR
+2218 PATLGLSSGALR
-2225 LPPSDKPPTTLAL
+2225 
-2238 RLQPSNKPPTTLALR
+2238 
-2253 LPPPDKPPA
+2253 
-2262 TLALRL
+2262 
-2268 PPSNKPPTTLS
+2268 
-2279 LRLKPSNK
+2279 
-2287 PPTTLSLRLQPS
+2287 
-2299 DKPPTTLSLC
+2299 
-2309 LQPSDRPQAALSL
+2309 
-2322 RLQSEK
+2322 
-2328 QPIVV
+2328 I
-2333 ALRSQQPD
+2333 
-2341 KPPTNAVLWPLDESP
+2341 PLT
-2356 SDSSQ
+2356 Q
-2361 PHLPSKSPPGTP
+2361 
-2373 QSSDESLV
+2373 
-2381 TAGDLQLQLSD
+2381 
-2392 KPPATAGVL
+2392 
-2401 GFSDKS
+2401 KS
-2407 LVGIRTQQPQLL
+2407 L
-2419 DEFPTKCLHPQLSD
+2419 
-2433 RLLTTAGTLQS
+2433 
-2444 QAVDEPPVANQPQ
+2444 
-2457 LLNKAS
+2457 
-2463 AQSPQPQSVEKAPSS
+2463 SP
-2478 VKPRV
+2478 
-2483 PASEEAP
+2483 
-2490 GPGVLWPLPIEK
+2490 GL
-2502 VASSS
+2502 
-2507 ISRILP
+2507 
-2513 TEKVPGSG
+2513 
-2521 VPRPLFP
+2521 
-2528 EKASFS
+2528 
-2534 GAVRLP
+2534 
-2540 AMEKAPS
+2540 
-2547 SGMPRPLPL
+2547 
-2556 EKAPASGMSRILPT
+2556 
-2570 EKAPSL
+2570 
-2576 GVLRPLP
+2576 LRPLP
-2583 PEKAPGSRSPHIL
+2583 PEKAADSGALRAL
-2596 PVEKALGSGTLR
+2596 PLEKALSSGL
-2608 LPLVQKALAPG
+2608 
-2619 VLRPLPPEKA
+2619 
-2629 SGSGTLRVLTPEK
+2629 S
-2642 TLGSGAARP
+2642 RP

-2658 TLAAPWPQA
+2658 TLTAPWPQA
-2667 SDKLT
+2667 SDKLAP
-2672 VAVAPRP
+2672 AVAPRP
-2679 QVLDKPPVAS
+2679 QALDKPLAVS

-2708 PKERGATAIE
+2708 LKERGATTVE
-2718 VNPQQK
+2718 LSPQQK
-2724 ERTMLPGEQI
+2724 ERTMLAGEQI

-2739 KAATHVGQVPWPT
+2739 KVVTQVGQVPWPT
-2752 EKLQTHEQIH
+2752 EKLQMHEQSH
-2762 WPAAKA
+2762 WSTTKT
-2768 LTPAEQSPRTAEKLP
+2768 LTPAEQPSRTAEKLP

-2789 GWEVASA
+2789 SWEVASA
-2796 PAEQTPWTSERLHAF
+2796 PSEQTPWTSERLCAF

-2819 EAPVSPEQTQWIVRN
+2819 EAPVPPEQMQWLVTN
-2834 VQTIDQISWLAG
+2834 VQTIDQIAWLSG
-2846 KVQTPRGQ
+2846 KAQTPRGQ

-2863 LAHNQDSVCHELA
+2863 LARNQDSVCRELA

>member
-11 SCLVPFGTSLAAA
+11 SCLVPFGTSLSAA
-24 EAKGGPFGEG
+24 EPKGGPFGEA

-46 AAAKPVYGQ
+46 AKPGYGQ

-87 ALPDPGSPPLRAP
+87 ALPDPGSPGPRLP
-100 AAQDPAGGA
+100 AAQDPAA
-109 DCPGLVADVPR
+109 EVPR
-120 GGLAFPLLLRDGEEE
+120 GARAFPLLLRDGGEEALEEE
-135 EEEGAETPEEEEEE
+135 EEEGAETPEEEEDDDDDYDDYDYEE
-149 EEEDDDDEEEE
+149 EEEDDDDEEE
-160 EDGEE
+160 
-165 DAEEAE
+165 
-171 LAAAGSR
+171 AATEPGPRSR
-178 ERGGVAE
+178 
-185 PSHGGAGRPAGL
+185 GRSA
-197 PGCRDAAARELPPPP
+197 
-212 CPQRAPAAPPE
+212 PQRGPDSRLQPAESVPDGGPGEQPE
-223 PPGSPGALGSAAEK
+223 SS
-237 PEPSATA
+237 A
-244 ALQLIRAKKKPTPV
+244 ALQLIQAKKKPPV

-290 KMKVSNRRPYRE
+290 KMKVSGQRPYRE
-302 YYVDALGE
+302 YYVDTLGE
-310 PSEKAWVAGKAIVL
+310 PSEKTWVPGKAVVL
-324 FEGRHQFEELPI
+324 FEGRHQFEELPV
-336 LRRRGKQKEK
+336 LRKRGKQKEK
-346 GYKHKVPQRFMAKW
+346 GYKHKVPQRFRAKW

-367 EDVLLGG
+367 EDILLGG

-386 LDSEKE
+386 PDSEKDV
-392 AQLEYYANGPGA
+392 QLEYYTNGPGA
-404 ERDRQLNGCFK
+404 ERDTQLNGCLK
-415 SLAFDSRHPA
+415 SLAFDSRHVA
-425 SEKGKLHIKPHMK
+425 SEKGKLHIKPQVK
-438 KSSDSRKRTRVKKS
+438 TTSESRKRTRVKKS
-452 GTRGEASRGEIK
+452 GASGEESREEIK
-464 EKTSESIV
+464 DKTPESVV
-472 RNMIVGDL
+472 RNVIVGDL
-480 PDKHASHE
+480 PEKHASQE
-488 LRRIASSLTASSG
+488 LRRIANSLTASSST
-501 RRENHLL
+501 RENHLL

-513 RRFEKATLKPE
+513 RRFEKTPLKPD
-524 YETRKTDTLKNTL
+524 YENRKSDALKNTL
-537 QGDLFSSASLER
+537 QGDLFSSPCFER

-561 LQIHYSASDTGIEK
+561 LQIHYSASDAGVEK

-581 TSSSLSDDGNSD
+581 SSSSLSDDGNSD

-611 DSSDKMEKEFP
+611 DSSDKVEKDFP

-636 QKSNRRARKKSHR
+636 QKSSRRARKKAHR
-649 DRKSLGGSVASRLNA
+649 DRKALGGSVTNRLDA
-664 EFADGELEGGSPD
+664 EFADGELEVGLSD
-677 AEMSLMALECS
+677 AEMSLTPLECS
-688 SDMRNDNLS
+688 SDVRNYNLS
-697 LVNKHTTPQSVSK
+697 LANKHTTPQSVSK
-710 DSSWAAVPNQAILKP
+710 DSSWPAVTNQAILKP
-725 KSMKLPRIRS
+725 KSMKLPGTRS

-750 LAEEERSV
+750 LAEEEGGV
-758 NCCSPD
+758 NRCSSD
-764 TKGFSGLHRDSLPK
+764 TKGFSGLSRDSLQR

-790 MHEKARDSAEIETA
+790 MHEKPRDSAEIETA

-812 LKELSYRSIN
+812 LKELSYRSMN

-839 SSTSGHSRLPIEPDY
+839 SSASGHGRLPIEPDY

-875 LMATQNMVPYRNT
+875 LMTGQNIIPFRNT
-888 STADGSGSNSASGLK
+888 STGDGSGSNSASGLK
-903 SLAVVG
+903 SLSIVG

-922 ETVNPN
+922 ETVTPN
-928 SNISN
+928 SAISN
-933 SSFSRNPTTKLTGIG
+933 SSFSRSPPTKLTGIG
-948 TSKRE
+948 TGKRE
-953 PMNTAVSGT
+953 PASAAVSGT
-962 NGTNCVSKRNCSKSK
+962 NGTNCMSKRNCSKSK
-977 QPSKL
+977 QSSKL
-982 GNKTVSNRK
+982 GDKTVSNRK
-991 DLKPGGQSKLLSRLS
+991 DLKPGGP
-1006 RDSGEHAFRVR
+1006 
-1017 GLVTSPLG
+1017 T
-1025 NEAEDTARKESVD
+1025 
-1038 LTEHST
+1038 
-1044 DEDSAC
+1044 
-1050 LSDDNLDRIGRRPE
+1050 
-1064 PGRNIESCISAENG
+1064 
-1078 ESPDLDSEANSE
+1078 
-1090 SSLGDESNDMNHVAP
+1090 
-1105 KKRWQRFNQ
+1105 
-1114 SSARSNKHIS
+1114 
-1124 RSREQGNLESAF
+1124 
-1136 GLNSRGFLLKGKECL
+1136 
-1151 GRRHSSHSKVLE
+1151 
-1163 GDLTDQDYENHLDL
+1163 
-1177 VEKRLNVCGK
+1177 
-1187 PNNSVMDSETE
+1187 
-1198 LGNFAPQSE
+1198 
-1207 FSAQVHSERKRLRK
+1207 HSERKRLRK

-1244 KSQEQLQKVNSVV
+1244 KGQEQLQKVNSVAR
-1257 KSELEG
+1257 SEFEG
-1263 GLPALCSP
+1263 GVPAQCSP
-1271 GNDAQRGQSPLVST
+1271 DRDTQRGPSSLVST

-1291 SPPILEAE
+1291 SPPVLEAE
-1299 CSLSELGSHSTDPT
+1299 TSRSCFSELGSHSTDPPS
-1313 DQLLEEHSD
+1313 QAQGGSSD
-1322 LPELVLSS
+1322 FPEVVVLSS

-1336 SASPEAEER
+1336 SASPDAEEG
-1345 FLKTG
+1345 FLKSG

-1382 PPKKGTGPS
+1382 PQKKGTGPS

-1398 YSPAHFLDLGE
+1398 YSPAHFQDLGE
-1409 APEKLLEKQRKR
+1409 ASEKLLEKQRKR
-1421 KRQRHPSVA
+1421 KRQRHTSAAV
-1430 MHSKKERNEEGL
+1430 HSKKEKNEEGL
-1442 GEAPHSE
+1442 GETPHSE

-1460 PKEGNE
+1460 PKEGHE

-1548 SGEDVKRCLLPLC
+1548 CGEDVKRCLLPLC
-1561 GKYYHEECIQK
+1561 GKYYHEACIQK

-1750 SNDYLWTHQA
+1750 SKDYLWTHQA

-1870 HPMVCPAGERCQNQC
+1870 HPLVCPAGERCQNQC

-2034 PKSQPSLTEEKSKKL
+2034 PKSQPSLSEEKSKKL

-2084 KPGCPKVYHADCL
+2084 KSGCPKVYHADCL

-2104 GKWECPWHQCDLC
+2104 GKWECPWHQCDVC

-2148 RLCCTEHDPCGPNPL
+2148 RLCCTEHDPCGPHPL
-2163 EPGEIREYVPP
+2163 EPGEIREYAPP
-2174 IGALAN
+2174 IEGLTN
-2180 GDDTQPP
+2180 GEDTQPP
-2187 EQPSADTDLSVQSL
+2187 EQLPAETEADTDLSVQPLDS
-2201 ERLPQSVA
+2201 LPQSVA
-2209 FRLQTSDKP
+2209 LRLQSPEKP

-2225 LPPSDKPPTTLAL
+2225 LPSSDKPPTTLAL

-2253 LPPPDKPPA
+2253 LPSPDKPPA

-2268 PPSNKPPTTLS
+2268 PPSNKPPATLS

-2287 PPTTLSLRLQPS
+2287 PSTTLSLRLQPS
-2299 DKPPTTLSLC
+2299 DKPPTTLSLR
-2309 LQPSDRPQAALSL
+2309 LQPSDKPQAALSL

-2328 QPIVV
+2328 QPIIV
-2333 ALRSQQPD
+2333 ALRPQQPD
-2341 KPPTNAVLWPLDESP
+2341 KPPSNAVLWPLDEAS
-2356 SDSSQ
+2356 SDASQ
-2361 PHLPSKSPPGTP
+2361 PQLPSKSPPGSP
-2373 QSSDESLV
+2373 QSPLDESLV
-2381 TAGDLQLQLSD
+2381 TAADLQLQLADETPDAPEVLELSD
-2392 KPPATAGVL
+2392 KPLIDSRA
-2401 GFSDKS
+2401 
-2407 LVGIRTQQPQLL
+2407 QQPELL
-2419 DEFPTKCLHPQLSD
+2419 DEFPVKCLHPPLSD
-2433 RLLTTAGTLQS
+2433 RLLATVGMLQS
-2444 QAVDEPPVANQPQ
+2444 QPEDEPPEADQLQP
-2457 LLNKAS
+2457 LDDSS
-2463 AQSPQPQSVEKAPSS
+2463 AQSPQLQAVQEASSSVVPQVPALEMASSPEVLWSVSVEKVPDSPVSRVLPSE
-2478 VKPRV
+2478 K
-2483 PASEEAP
+2483 AP
-2490 GPGVLWPLPIEK
+2490 GSAVPQSPPL
-2502 VASSS
+2502 
-2507 ISRILP
+2507 
-2513 TEKVPGSG
+2513 
-2521 VPRPLFP
+2521 

-2534 GAVRLP
+2534 GTVRVSDT
-2540 AMEKAPS
+2540 EKSPS
-2547 SGMPRPLPL
+2547 SGSPRPLPP
-2556 EKAPASGMSRILPT
+2556 EKAADSGMPQILPT
-2570 EKAPSL
+2570 EKAPSS
-2576 GVLRPLP
+2576 GLP
-2583 PEKAPGSRSPHIL
+2583 WSLSPEKAPGSRSPQVL
-2596 PVEKALGSGTLR
+2596 PTEKGLSSGALR
-2608 LPLVQKALAPG
+2608 IPLTQKSLSPG

-2629 SGSGTLRVLTPEK
+2629 ADSGALRVLPLEK
-2642 TLGSGAARP
+2642 ALSSGVSRS

-2658 TLAAPWPQA
+2658 TLTAPVSWPQA
-2667 SDKLT
+2667 SDKLAP
-2672 VAVAPRP
+2672 AVAPRP
-2679 QVLDKPPVAS
+2679 QALDKPLAAS

-2708 PKERGATAIE
+2708 LKERGAPAME
-2718 VNPQQK
+2718 LSPQQK
-2724 ERTMLPGEQI
+2724 ERTMLAGEQI

-2739 KAATHVGQVPWPT
+2739 KVVTQVGQVPWPT
-2752 EKLQTHEQIH
+2752 EKLQTHEQSH
-2762 WPAAKA
+2762 WSTTKT
-2768 LTPAEQSPRTAEKLP
+2768 LTPAEQPSRTAEKLP

-2789 GWEVASA
+2789 SWEVASA
-2796 PAEQTPWTSERLHAF
+2796 PSEQTPWTSERLCAF

-2819 EAPVSPEQTQWIVRN
+2819 EAPVPPEQMEWLVTN
-2834 VQTIDQISWLAG
+2834 VQTIDQITWLSG
-2846 KVQTPRGQ
+2846 KAQTPRGQ

-2863 LAHNQDSVCHELA
+2863 LARNQDSVCRELA

>member
-1 MEQACEVSRR
+1 MDQACEVSRR

-24 EAKGGPFGEG
+24 EPKGGPFGEA

-46 AAAKPVYGQ
+46 AKPGYGQ

-87 ALPDPGSPPLRAP
+87 ALPDPGSSPPRLP
-100 AAQDPAGGA
+100 AAQDPAA
-109 DCPGLVADVPR
+109 EAPR
-120 GGLAFPLLLRDGEEE
+120 GARAFPLLLRDGGEEAPE
-135 EEEGAETPEEEEEE
+135 EEEGDETPEEEEE
-149 EEEDDDDEEEE
+149 EEEDDDDDDYDYEE
-160 EDGEE
+160 EDE
-165 DAEEAE
+165 DDDEEEAAE
-171 LAAAGSR
+171 PGSR
-178 ERGGVAE
+178 SRGRSAPQRGPDSRLQPGE
-185 PSHGGAGRPAGL
+185 PVPAGAPDGG
-197 PGCRDAAARELPPPP
+197 PGE
-212 CPQRAPAAPPE
+212 QPE
-223 PPGSPGALGSAAEK
+223 CS
-237 PEPSATA
+237 A
-244 ALQLIRAKKKPTPV
+244 ALQLIQAQKKPIPV
-258 KYEVGDLVWAKF
+258 KYEVGDVVWAKF
-270 NRRPWWPCT
+270 DRRPWWPCRV
-279 ICHDPVLDCHS
+279 CHDPVLDCHS

-310 PSEKAWVAGKAIVL
+310 PSEKTWVAGKAIVL
-324 FEGRHQFEELPI
+324 FEGRHQFEELPVP
-336 LRRRGKQKEK
+336 RRRGKQKEK

-367 EDVLLGG
+367 EDILLGG
-374 PEDQKCSQNSSE
+374 PEDQKRSQTSSE
-386 LDSEKE
+386 LDSEKDMQSE
-392 AQLEYYANGPGA
+392 HYTNGPGE
-404 ERDRQLNGCFK
+404 ERDGQLNGCFK
-415 SLAFDSRHPA
+415 SLAFDSRHVA
-425 SEKGKLHIKPHMK
+425 SEKGNLHIMPHVK
-438 KSSDSRKRTRVKKS
+438 NNSESRKRTRVKK
-452 GTRGEASRGEIK
+452 GITRGEAPWGEIQD
-464 EKTSESIV
+464 KTQESIV
-472 RNMIVGDL
+472 RNTIVGDL
-480 PDKHASHE
+480 PEKNASHE
-488 LRRIASSLTASSG
+488 LRRIANSLTASSG
-501 RRENHLL
+501 TRENHLL

-513 RRFEKATLKPE
+513 RHFEKTPLKPDCE
-524 YETRKTDTLKNTL
+524 NRKSDTLKDTL
-537 QGDLFSSASLER
+537 QDLFSSPSYER
-549 EKSSLGILCSSK
+549 EKSSQGILCSSK
-561 LQIHYSASDTGIEK
+561 LQTHYPASDAGIEK

-581 TSSSLSDDGNSD
+581 SSSSLSDGGNSD

-604 SSTLEVS
+604 SSALEVS
-611 DSSDKMEKEFP
+611 DSSDKVEKEFP

-636 QKSNRRARKKSHR
+636 PKSSRRARKKSYR
-649 DRKSLGGSVASRLNA
+649 DRKPLGGSVTGRLDA
-664 EFADGELEGGSPD
+664 EFVDGELEVGFSD
-677 AEMSLMALECS
+677 TEMSLMALECS
-688 SDMRNDNLS
+688 SDVRNDNLS
-697 LVNKHTTPQSVSK
+697 PANKHTTPQSVSK
-710 DSSWAAVPNQAILKP
+710 DNSWPTVANQAILKP

-735 IKCKHKEKVAGLEPS
+735 IKCKHKEKVGGSEPS
-750 LAEEERSV
+750 LAEEEGGV
-758 NCCSPD
+758 NRCSSD
-764 TKGFSGLHRDSLPK
+764 TKGFSGLQRDSLQR
-778 SGKVDGQKLLNN
+778 GGRVDGQKLLNN
-790 MHEKARDSAEIETA
+790 MHEKPRDSAEIETA

-812 LKELSYRSIN
+812 LKELSYRSMN

-839 SSTSGHSRLPIEPDY
+839 SSASGHGRLPIEPDY

-875 LMATQNMVPYRNT
+875 LMTGQNTVSFRST

-903 SLAVVG
+903 SLSIVG
-909 PPYKIEKNGDCVQ
+909 PPFKIEKNGDCVQ

-928 SNISN
+928 SAISN
-933 SSFSRNPTTKLTGIG
+933 SSLSRNPPTKVTGIG
-948 TSKRE
+948 SGKRE
-953 PMNTAVSGT
+953 PASAAVSGT

-977 QPSKL
+977 QSSKL
-982 GNKTVSNRK
+982 GDKTVSNRK
-991 DLKPGGQSKLLSRLS
+991 DLKPGGPSKLLSRLS
-1006 RDSGEHAFRVR
+1006 RDSGEHAFRVH
-1017 GLVTSPLG
+1017 GSVTSPLG
-1025 NEAEDTARKESVD
+1025 NEAEDSERKECID

-1050 LSDDNLDRIGRRPE
+1050 LSDDNLGRIGRRPE
-1064 PGRNIESCISAENG
+1064 AGRNIESCNSAENG
-1078 ESPDLDSEANSE
+1078 QSPDLDSEANSE
-1090 SSLGDESNDMNHVAP
+1090 SSLGDESSDVNHVAP

-1136 GLNSRGFLLKGKECL
+1136 GLNSRGFSLKGNECL
-1151 GRRHSSHSKVLE
+1151 GRRHSPHSKVLE
-1163 GDLTDQDYENHLDL
+1163 GDLAVQDFENENRLDL
-1177 VEKRLNVCGK
+1177 VDKHLNVCGK
-1187 PNNSVMDSETE
+1187 PNTSVMDSETK

-1207 FSAQVHSERKRLRK
+1207 FSAQAHSERKRLRK

-1257 KSELEG
+1257 RSEFEG
-1263 GLPALCSP
+1263 GLPAQCSP
-1271 GNDAQRGQSPLVST
+1271 DRDTQRGPSSLVST

-1299 CSLSELGSHSTDPT
+1299 CSFSELGSHSTDPT
-1313 DQLLEEHSD
+1313 NQVPEGPSHIPD
-1322 LPELVLSS
+1322 LVVLSA

-1336 SASPEAEER
+1336 SASPDTEEG
-1345 FLKTG
+1345 FLKSG
-1350 NFESKRQRK
+1350 NFEGKRQRK

-1382 PPKKGTGPS
+1382 PQKK
-1391 ESDSSEL
+1391 
-1398 YSPAHFLDLGE
+1398 
-1409 APEKLLEKQRKR
+1409 
-1421 KRQRHPSVA
+1421 
-1430 MHSKKERNEEGL
+1430 
-1442 GEAPHSE
+1442 

-1471 DHGVPSSKKM
+1471 DHGVPSSKKI

-1548 SGEDVKRCLLPLC
+1548 CGEDVKRCLLPLC
-1561 GKYYHEECIQK
+1561 GKYYHEACIQK

-1750 SNDYLWTHQA
+1750 SKDYLWTHQA

-2034 PKSQPSLTEEKSKKL
+2034 PKSQPSLSEEKSKKL

-2084 KPGCPKVYHADCL
+2084 KSGCPKVYHADCL

-2104 GKWECPWHQCDLC
+2104 GKWECPWHQCDVC

-2148 RLCCTEHDPCGPNPL
+2148 RLCCTEHDPCGPHPL
-2163 EPGEIREYVPP
+2163 EPGEIREYVAPVE
-2174 IGALAN
+2174 ALTN
-2180 GDDTQPP
+2180 GEDTQPP
-2187 EQPSADTDLSVQSL
+2187 EQPPAEAGTEADTDTDLSVQPLDS
-2201 ERLPQSVA
+2201 PSQSVA
-2209 FRLQTSDKP
+2209 LKVQSPEKS
-2218 PATLALR
+2218 PATLAVR
-2225 LPPSDKPPTTLAL
+2225 LPSSDKPTTTLSL

-2253 LPPPDKPPA
+2253 LPSPDKPPA

-2268 PPSNKPPTTLS
+2268 PPSNKPPATLS

-2287 PPTTLSLRLQPS
+2287 PSTTLSLRLQPS
-2299 DKPPTTLSLC
+2299 DKPPTTLSLR
-2309 LQPSDRPQAALSL
+2309 LQPSDKPQAALSL

-2328 QPIVV
+2328 QPVIVAV
-2333 ALRSQQPD
+2333 RPQQPD
-2341 KPPTNAVLWPLDESP
+2341 KPPTNAVLWPLDESS
-2356 SDSSQ
+2356 SDTSQ
-2361 PHLPSKSPPGTP
+2361 PQLPDKSPPGSP
-2373 QSSDESLV
+2373 QSLDESLV
-2381 TAGDLQLQLSD
+2381 TAGALQLQLSD
-2392 KPPATAGVL
+2392 EPPDTPRVL
-2401 GFSDKS
+2401 ELSDKS
-2407 LVGIRTQQPQLL
+2407 LIDTGTQELELL
-2419 DEFPTKCLHPQLSD
+2419 EEFPIKCLHPPLSD
-2433 RLLTTAGTLQS
+2433 RLLASVGTLQS
-2444 QAVDEPPVANQPQ
+2444 QPADESPEADQ
-2457 LLNKAS
+2457 LEPLDDSS
-2463 AQSPQPQSVEKAPSS
+2463 AQSPQPQSVEEDPS
-2478 VKPRV
+2478 
-2483 PASEEAP
+2483 
-2490 GPGVLWPLPIEK
+2490 PGVLWPLPIEK
-2502 VASSS
+2502 VPDSPV
-2507 ISRILP
+2507 SRILP
-2513 TEKVPGSG
+2513 AEKAPGSA
-2521 VPRPLFP
+2521 VPQTLPP
-2528 EKASFS
+2528 GNTSFS
-2534 GAVRLP
+2534 GAVQVP
-2540 AMEKAPS
+2540 ATEKAPN
-2547 SGMPRPLPL
+2547 SGSPHPLP
-2556 EKAPASGMSRILPT
+2556 P

-2576 GVLRPLP
+2576 GVTWPLS
-2583 PEKAPGSRSPHIL
+2583 PEKAPGSRSPHVLPMEKALSSGALRIPLTQKVVSPGVLQPLSPEKAADCGALRVL
-2596 PVEKALGSGTLR
+2596 PVEKALS
-2608 LPLVQKALAPG
+2608 PG
-2619 VLRPLPPEKA
+2619 VSR
-2629 SGSGTLRVLTPEK
+2629 S
-2642 TLGSGAARP
+2642 

-2658 TLAAPWPQA
+2658 ALAAPWPQA
-2667 SDKLT
+2667 SDKLAA
-2672 VAVAPRP
+2672 AVAPRP
-2679 QVLDKPPVAS
+2679 QALDKPLAAS

-2708 PKERGATAIE
+2708 PKERGAPAVE
-2718 VNPQQK
+2718 LNPQQK
-2724 ERTMLPGEQI
+2724 ERTMLAGEQI

-2739 KAATHVGQVPWPT
+2739 KVVTHVGQGPWPT
-2752 EKLQTHEQIH
+2752 EKLQTHEQTH
-2762 WPAAKA
+2762 WPTTKG
-2768 LTPAEQSPRTAEKLP
+2768 LMPAEQPSRTAEKLP
-2783 EPTLQP
+2783 EPNLQP
-2789 GWEVASA
+2789 SWEVASV
-2796 PAEQTPWTSERLHAF
+2796 PSEQSPWTSERLCAF
-2811 EQTPRPAR
+2811 KQTPRPAR
-2819 EAPVSPEQTQWIVRN
+2819 EAPVPPEQVQWLVTNI
-2834 VQTIDQISWLAG
+2834 QTVDQIPWLGG
-2846 KVQTPRGQ
+2846 KAQTPRGQ
-2854 DPLPEQNTA
+2854 GPLPEQNTA
-2863 LAHNQDSVCHELA
+2863 LARNQDSVCRELA

>member
-1 MEQACEVSRR
+1 Y
-11 SCLVPFGTSLAAA
+11 F
-24 EAKGGPFGEG
+24 
-34 RGPEPP
+34 
-40 AMQLAA
+40 
-46 AAAKPVYGQ
+46 
-55 DPSSC
+55 
-60 YIPLRRLQDLAS
+60 
-72 MINAE
+72 
-77 YLGGA
+77 
-82 ADGAE
+82 
-87 ALPDPGSPPLRAP
+87 
-100 AAQDPAGGA
+100 
-109 DCPGLVADVPR
+109 
-120 GGLAFPLLLRDGEEE
+120 
-135 EEEGAETPEEEEEE
+135 
-149 EEEDDDDEEEE
+149 
-160 EDGEE
+160 
-165 DAEEAE
+165 
-171 LAAAGSR
+171 
-178 ERGGVAE
+178 
-185 PSHGGAGRPAGL
+185 
-197 PGCRDAAARELPPPP
+197 
-212 CPQRAPAAPPE
+212 
-223 PPGSPGALGSAAEK
+223 
-237 PEPSATA
+237 
-244 ALQLIRAKKKPTPV
+244 IRAKKKPTPV

-310 PSEKAWVAGKAIVL
+310 PSEKTWVAGKAIVL
-324 FEGRHQFEELPI
+324 FEGRHQFEELPV

-367 EDVLLGG
+367 EDILLGG

-392 AQLEYYANGPGA
+392 LQSQYYANGPGA

-425 SEKGKLHIKPHMK
+425 SEKGKLHIKPHVK

-452 GTRGEASRGEIK
+452 GARGEASRAEIK
-464 EKTSESIV
+464 EKMPESIV

-488 LRRIASSLTASSG
+488 LRRIANSLTASSST
-501 RRENHLL
+501 RENHLL

-513 RRFEKATLKPE
+513 RRFEKTPLKPG
-524 YETRKTDTLKNTL
+524 YENRKSDALKNTL

-561 LQIHYSASDTGIEK
+561 LQIHYSASDAGIEK

-581 TSSSLSDDGNSD
+581 SSSSLSDGGNSD

-604 SSTLEVS
+604 SSALEVS
-611 DSSDKMEKEFP
+611 DSSDKVEKEFP

-636 QKSNRRARKKSHR
+636 QKSSRRARKKSYR
-649 DRKSLGGSVASRLNA
+649 DRKPLGGSLTSRLDA
-664 EFADGELEGGSPD
+664 EFADGELEVGFSD
-677 AEMSLMALECS
+677 AEMSLTALERS
-688 SDMRNDNLS
+688 SDVRNDNLS
-697 LVNKHTTPQSVSK
+697 LAKKHTTSQSVSK
-710 DSSWAAVPNQAILKP
+710 DSSWPAVVNQAILKP
-725 KSMKLPRIRS
+725 KSVKLPRIRS

-750 LAEEERSV
+750 RAEEEGGV
-758 NCCSPD
+758 NRCSSD
-764 TKGFSGLHRDSLPK
+764 TKGFSGLQRDSLQR

-790 MHEKARDSAEIETA
+790 MHEKPRDSAEIETA

-812 LKELSYRSIN
+812 LKELSYRSMN

-827 SGTPKATVPLLF
+827 SGAPKATVPLLF
-839 SSTSGHSRLPIEPDY
+839 SSASGHGRLPIEPDY

-875 LMATQNMVPYRNT
+875 LMTSQNIVPFRNT
-888 STADGSGSNSASGLK
+888 STADGSASNSTSGLK
-903 SLAVVG
+903 SLSIVG

-928 SNISN
+928 SALSN
-933 SSFSRNPTTKLTGIG
+933 SSFSRNPPTKLTGIG

-953 PMNTAVSGT
+953 PASTAVSGT
-962 NGTNCVSKRNCSKSK
+962 NGTNCMPKRNCSKSK
-977 QPSKL
+977 QSSKL
-982 GNKTVSNRK
+982 GDKTFSNRK
-991 DLKPGGQSKLLSRLS
+991 DLKPGGPSKLLSRLS
-1006 RDSGEHAFRVR
+1006 RDSGEHAFRVH
-1017 GLVTSPLG
+1017 GSVTSPLG
-1025 NEAEDTARKESVD
+1025 NEAEDTERKESVD

-1050 LSDDNLDRIGRRPE
+1050 LSDDNLGRIGRRPE
-1064 PGRNIESCISAENG
+1064 AGRNIESCTSAENG

-1090 SSLGDESNDMNHVAP
+1090 SSLGDESNDINHVAP

-1136 GLNSRGFLLKGKECL
+1136 GLNSRGFSLKGNECL
-1151 GRRHSSHSKVLE
+1151 GRRHSPHSKVLE

-1177 VEKRLNVCGK
+1177 VEKRLNICGK

-1244 KSQEQLQKVNSVV
+1244 KGQEQLQKVG
-1257 KSELEG
+1257 EG
-1263 GLPALCSP
+1263 GLPAQCSP
-1271 GNDAQRGQSPLVST
+1271 DRNTQRGQSPLVST
-1285 PSSTKE
+1285 PPSTKE
-1291 SPPILEAE
+1291 CPPILEAE
-1299 CSLSELGSHSTDPT
+1299 CSFSELGSHSTDPT
-1313 DQLLEEHSD
+1313 AQLLEGPSSF
-1322 LPELVLSS
+1322 PELVLSS

-1336 SASPEAEER
+1336 SASPDAEER
-1345 FLKTG
+1345 FLKSG

-1382 PPKKGTGPS
+1382 PPKKQGNYLCIFLERS
-1391 ESDSSEL
+1391 FCCI
-1398 YSPAHFLDLGE
+1398 PAS
-1409 APEKLLEKQRKR
+1409 EKLLEKQRKR
-1421 KRQRHPSVA
+1421 KRQRHTSAA
-1430 MHSKKERNEEGL
+1430 MHSKKERIEEGL
-1442 GEAPHSE
+1442 GETPHSE
-1449 GETSVHGTAAS
+1449 GEISVHGTAAS

-1548 SGEDVKRCLLPLC
+1548 CGEDVKRCLLPLC
-1561 GKYYHEECIQK
+1561 GKYYHEACIQK

-1750 SNDYLWTHQA
+1750 SKDYLWTHQA

-1870 HPMVCPAGERCQNQC
+1870 HPLVCPAGERCQNQC

-1992 FALVNIKAGTE
+1992 FAIVNIKAGTE

-2034 PKSQPSLTEEKSKKL
+2034 PKSQPTLTEEKSKKL

-2104 GKWECPWHQCDLC
+2104 GKWECPWHQCDMC

-2174 IGALAN
+2174 IGALTN
-2180 GDDTQPP
+2180 NTQPP
-2187 EQPSADTDLSVQSL
+2187 EQPPADTDLSVQPLDS
-2201 ERLPQSVA
+2201 LPQSVA
-2209 FRLQTSDKP
+2209 LRLQSPEKP
-2218 PATLALR
+2218 PATLALK
-2225 LPPSDKPPTTLAL
+2225 LPPLDKPPTTLAL

-2299 DKPPTTLSLC
+2299 DKPPTTLSLR

-2328 QPIVV
+2328 QPIIV
-2333 ALRSQQPD
+2333 ALRPQQPD
-2341 KPPTNAVLWPLDESP
+2341 KPPTNAVLWPLDES
-2356 SDSSQ
+2356 S
-2361 PHLPSKSPPGTP
+2361 T
-2373 QSSDESLV
+2373 
-2381 TAGDLQLQLSD
+2381 
-2392 KPPATAGVL
+2392 
-2401 GFSDKS
+2401 
-2407 LVGIRTQQPQLL
+2407 
-2419 DEFPTKCLHPQLSD
+2419 
-2433 RLLTTAGTLQS
+2433 
-2444 QAVDEPPVANQPQ
+2444 
-2457 LLNKAS
+2457 
-2463 AQSPQPQSVEKAPSS
+2463 
-2478 VKPRV
+2478 
-2483 PASEEAP
+2483 
-2490 GPGVLWPLPIEK
+2490 
-2502 VASSS
+2502 
-2507 ISRILP
+2507 
-2513 TEKVPGSG
+2513 
-2521 VPRPLFP
+2521 
-2528 EKASFS
+2528 
-2534 GAVRLP
+2534 
-2540 AMEKAPS
+2540 
-2547 SGMPRPLPL
+2547 
-2556 EKAPASGMSRILPT
+2556 
-2570 EKAPSL
+2570 
-2576 GVLRPLP
+2576 
-2583 PEKAPGSRSPHIL
+2583 
-2596 PVEKALGSGTLR
+2596 
-2608 LPLVQKALAPG
+2608 
-2619 VLRPLPPEKA
+2619 
-2629 SGSGTLRVLTPEK
+2629 
-2642 TLGSGAARP
+2642 
-2651 QLLERPL
+2651 
-2658 TLAAPWPQA
+2658 PWPQT
-2667 SDKLT
+2667 SDKLAA
-2672 VAVAPRP
+2672 AVAPRP
-2679 QVLDKPPVAS
+2679 QALDKPLAAS

-2708 PKERGATAIE
+2708 PKERGAPAVE
-2718 VNPQQK
+2718 LSPQQK
-2724 ERTMLPGEQI
+2724 ERTMLAGEQI

-2739 KAATHVGQVPWPT
+2739 KAVTHVGQVPWPM
-2752 EKLQTHEQIH
+2752 EKLQTHEQTH
-2762 WPAAKA
+2762 WPTAKA
-2768 LTPAEQSPRTAEKLP
+2768 LMPAEQPARIAEKLP

-2789 GWEVASA
+2789 SWEVASA
-2796 PAEQTPWTSERLHAF
+2796 PAEQTPWTSERLRAF

-2819 EAPVSPEQTQWIVRN
+2819 EAPVPPEQMQWLVTNI
-2834 VQTIDQISWLAG
+2834 QTIDQISWLSG
-2846 KVQTPRGQ
+2846 KAQTPRGQ

-2863 LAHNQDSVCHELA
+2863 LARNQDSVCRELA

>member
-11 SCLVPFGTSLAAA
+11 SCLVPFGTSLSAA
-24 EAKGGPFGEG
+24 EPKGGPFGEA

-46 AAAKPVYGQ
+46 AKPGYGQ

-87 ALPDPGSPPLRAP
+87 ALPDPGSPGPRLP
-100 AAQDPAGGA
+100 AAQDPAA
-109 DCPGLVADVPR
+109 EVPR
-120 GGLAFPLLLRDGEEE
+120 GDLLFNVNVSAVPCNLHTGGEANLFKSIWSFSDFLCS
-135 EEEGAETPEEEEEE
+135 GF
-149 EEEDDDDEEEE
+149 
-160 EDGEE
+160 
-165 DAEEAE
+165 
-171 LAAAGSR
+171 
-178 ERGGVAE
+178 
-185 PSHGGAGRPAGL
+185 
-197 PGCRDAAARELPPPP
+197 
-212 CPQRAPAAPPE
+212 
-223 PPGSPGALGSAAEK
+223 SPK
-237 PEPSATA
+237 
-244 ALQLIRAKKKPTPV
+244 IRAKKNPPV

-290 KMKVSNRRPYRE
+290 KMKVSSGRPYRE
-302 YYVDALGE
+302 YYVEALGE
-310 PSEKAWVAGKAIVL
+310 PSEKTWVPGKAVVL
-324 FEGRHQFEELPI
+324 FEGRHQFEELPV
-336 LRRRGKQKEK
+336 LRKRGKQKEK
-346 GYKHKVPQRFMAKW
+346 GYKHKVPQKFRAKW

-367 EDVLLGG
+367 EDILLGG
-374 PEDQKCSQNSSE
+374 PEDQKCSQSSSE
-386 LDSEKE
+386 PDSEKDV
-392 AQLEYYANGPGA
+392 QLEYYSNGPGA
-404 ERDRQLNGCFK
+404 ERDTQLNGCLK
-415 SLAFDSRHPA
+415 SLAFDSRHVA
-425 SEKGKLHIKPHMK
+425 SEKGKLHIKPQVK
-438 KSSDSRKRTRVKKS
+438 TTSESRKRTRVKKS
-452 GTRGEASRGEIK
+452 GARGETSREEIK
-464 EKTSESIV
+464 DKTPESVV
-472 RNMIVGDL
+472 RNVIGDL
-480 PDKHASHE
+480 PEKHASHE
-488 LRRIASSLTASSG
+488 LRRIANSLTAASST
-501 RRENHLL
+501 RENHLL

-513 RRFEKATLKPE
+513 RRFEKTPLKPD
-524 YETRKTDTLKNTL
+524 YENRKSDTLKSTL
-537 QGDLFSSASLER
+537 QGDLFSSSSFER

-561 LQIHYSASDTGIEK
+561 LQIHYSASDGGVEK

-581 TSSSLSDDGNSD
+581 SSSSLSDGGNSD

-604 SSTLEVS
+604 SSALEVS
-611 DSSDKMEKEFP
+611 DSSDKVEKDFA
-622 MTSSGNI
+622 MASSGNI

-636 QKSNRRARKKSHR
+636 QKSSRRARKKSHR
-649 DRKSLGGSVASRLNA
+649 DRKALGGSVTNRLDA
-664 EFADGELEGGSPD
+664 EFVDGELEVGLSD
-677 AEMSLMALECS
+677 AEMPLTPLECS
-688 SDMRNDNLS
+688 SDVRNYNLS
-697 LVNKHTTPQSVSK
+697 LANKHTTPQSVSK
-710 DSSWAAVPNQAILKP
+710 DGSWPAVTNQAVLKS
-725 KSMKLPRIRS
+725 KSVKLPGSRS

-750 LAEEERSV
+750 LVEEEGGV
-758 NCCSPD
+758 NHCSSD
-764 TKGFSGLHRDSLPK
+764 TKGFSGLSRDSLQR

-790 MHEKARDSAEIETA
+790 MHEKPRDSAEIETV

-812 LKELSYRSIN
+812 LKELSYRSMN

-839 SSTSGHSRLPIEPDY
+839 SSASGRLPIEPDY

-875 LMATQNMVPYRNT
+875 LMTGQNIVPFRNT
-888 STADGSGSNSASGLK
+888 STSDGSGSNSASGLK
-903 SLAVVG
+903 SLSIVG

-922 ETVNPN
+922 ETVTPN
-928 SNISN
+928 SALSN
-933 SSFSRNPTTKLTGIG
+933 SSFSRGPPTKLTGIG
-948 TSKRE
+948 TGKRE
-953 PMNTAVSGT
+953 PASAAVSGT
-962 NGTNCVSKRNCSKSK
+962 NGTNCMSKRNCSKSK
-977 QPSKL
+977 QSSKL
-982 GNKTVSNRK
+982 GDKTVSNRK
-991 DLKPGGQSKLLSRLS
+991 DLKPGGPSKLLSRLP
-1006 RDSGEHAFRVR
+1006 RDSGEHSFR
-1017 GLVTSPLG
+1017 GHSSVTSPLG
-1025 NEAEDTARKESVD
+1025 NEAEDTERKECID

-1050 LSDDNLDRIGRRPE
+1050 LSDDNLGRIGRRPE
-1064 PGRNIESCISAENG
+1064 AGRNKESCNSAENG

-1090 SSLGDESNDMNHVAP
+1090 SSLGDESNDTNHVAP

-1114 SSARSNKHIS
+1114 SSARSNKHTS

-1136 GLNSRGFLLKGKECL
+1136 GLNSRGFSLKGNECL
-1151 GRRHSSHSKVLE
+1151 GRRHSPHSKVLE
-1163 GDLTDQDYENHLDL
+1163 GDLAVQDFENRLDL
-1177 VEKRLNVCGK
+1177 VDKRLNVCGK
-1187 PNNSVMDSETE
+1187 PNTSVMDSETE
-1198 LGNFAPQSE
+1198 LGNFAPQNTVLKLLS
-1207 FSAQVHSERKRLRK
+1207 FLLAHSERKRLRK

-1244 KSQEQLQKVNSVV
+1244 KGQEQSQKVG
-1257 KSELEG
+1257 EG
-1263 GLPALCSP
+1263 APAQCSP
-1271 GNDAQRGQSPLVST
+1271 DRETQRGPSSLVST

-1291 SPPILEAE
+1291 SPPVLEAE
-1299 CSLSELGSHSTDPT
+1299 CSFSELGSHSTDPPS
-1313 DQLLEEHSD
+1313 QAQGGSSD
-1322 LPELVLSS
+1322 FPEVVVLSS

-1336 SASPEAEER
+1336 SASPDAEER
-1345 FLKTG
+1345 FLKSG

-1382 PPKKGTGPS
+1382 PQKKVLPFHKRILSAFSLNGFS
-1391 ESDSSEL
+1391 VSAS
-1398 YSPAHFLDLGE
+1398 
-1409 APEKLLEKQRKR
+1409 EKLLEKQRKR
-1421 KRQRHPSVA
+1421 KRQRHTSAAVR
-1430 MHSKKERNEEGL
+1430 SKKEKNEEGL
-1442 GEAPHSE
+1442 GETPHSE

-1460 PKEGNE
+1460 PKEGHE

-1548 SGEDVKRCLLPLC
+1548 CGEDVKRCLLPLC
-1561 GKYYHEECIQK
+1561 GKYYHEACIQK

-1750 SNDYLWTHQA
+1750 SKDYLWTHQA

-1870 HPMVCPAGERCQNQC
+1870 HPLVCPAGERCQNQC

-2034 PKSQPSLTEEKSKKL
+2034 PKSQPSLSEEKSKKL

-2084 KPGCPKVYHADCL
+2084 KSGCPKVYHADCL

-2104 GKWECPWHQCDLC
+2104 GKWECPWHQCDVC

-2148 RLCCTEHDPCGPNPL
+2148 RLCCTEHDPCGPHPL
-2163 EPGEIREYVPP
+2163 EPGEIREYAPP
-2174 IGALAN
+2174 IEGLTN
-2180 GDDTQPP
+2180 GEDTQPP
-2187 EQPSADTDLSVQSL
+2187 EQVPAETEADTDLSVQPL
-2201 ERLPQSVA
+2201 DRLP
-2209 FRLQTSDKP
+2209 
-2218 PATLALR
+2218 
-2225 LPPSDKPPTTLAL
+2225 
-2238 RLQPSNKPPTTLALR
+2238 
-2253 LPPPDKPPA
+2253 
-2262 TLALRL
+2262 
-2268 PPSNKPPTTLS
+2268 
-2279 LRLKPSNK
+2279 
-2287 PPTTLSLRLQPS
+2287 
-2299 DKPPTTLSLC
+2299 
-2309 LQPSDRPQAALSL
+2309 
-2322 RLQSEK
+2322 
-2328 QPIVV
+2328 
-2333 ALRSQQPD
+2333 
-2341 KPPTNAVLWPLDESP
+2341 WPLS
-2356 SDSSQ
+2356 
-2361 PHLPSKSPPGTP
+2361 
-2373 QSSDESLV
+2373 
-2381 TAGDLQLQLSD
+2381 
-2392 KPPATAGVL
+2392 
-2401 GFSDKS
+2401 
-2407 LVGIRTQQPQLL
+2407 
-2419 DEFPTKCLHPQLSD
+2419 
-2433 RLLTTAGTLQS
+2433 
-2444 QAVDEPPVANQPQ
+2444 
-2457 LLNKAS
+2457 
-2463 AQSPQPQSVEKAPSS
+2463 
-2478 VKPRV
+2478 
-2483 PASEEAP
+2483 
-2490 GPGVLWPLPIEK
+2490 
-2502 VASSS
+2502 
-2507 ISRILP
+2507 
-2513 TEKVPGSG
+2513 
-2521 VPRPLFP
+2521 
-2528 EKASFS
+2528 
-2534 GAVRLP
+2534 
-2540 AMEKAPS
+2540 
-2547 SGMPRPLPL
+2547 
-2556 EKAPASGMSRILPT
+2556 
-2570 EKAPSL
+2570 
-2576 GVLRPLP
+2576 
-2583 PEKAPGSRSPHIL
+2583 PEKAPGSRSPHVL
-2596 PVEKALGSGTLR
+2596 PTEKGLSSGALR
-2608 LPLVQKALAPG
+2608 LPLTQKSLSPG
-2619 VLRPLPPEKA
+2619 VLRPLPAEKA
-2629 SGSGTLRVLTPEK
+2629 ADSGALRVLPLEK
-2642 TLGSGAARP
+2642 ALSSGVSRP

-2658 TLAAPWPQA
+2658 TLTAPWPQA
-2667 SDKLT
+2667 SDKLAP
-2672 VAVAPRP
+2672 AVAPRP
-2679 QVLDKPPVAS
+2679 QASDKPLAAS

-2695 SEKALRPVDQNAQ
+2695 SEKALRPVDQNTQ
-2708 PKERGATAIE
+2708 LKERGAPAME
-2718 VNPQQK
+2718 LSPQQK
-2724 ERTMLPGEQI
+2724 ERTMLAGEQI

-2739 KAATHVGQVPWPT
+2739 KVVTQVGQVPWPA
-2752 EKLQTHEQIH
+2752 EKLQTHEQSH
-2762 WPAAKA
+2762 WSTTKT
-2768 LTPAEQSPRTAEKLP
+2768 LTPAEQPSRTAEKLP
-2783 EPTLQP
+2783 EPSLQP
-2789 GWEVASA
+2789 SWEVASA
-2796 PAEQTPWTSERLHAF
+2796 PSEQSPWTSERLCAF

-2819 EAPVSPEQTQWIVRN
+2819 EAPPEQMQWLVTN
-2834 VQTIDQISWLAG
+2834 VQGHVCVEAVGVVCRHLLLLSEFSQFESRGIL
-2846 KVQTPRGQ
+2846 KVAP
-2854 DPLPEQNTA
+2854 
-2863 LAHNQDSVCHELA
+2863 LA
-2876 DSEPK
+2876 DSVGATTAALCWAQTCAATPCQGCDALAVLEGSDYLVTQSWVSPNCTPGG

>member
-1 MEQACEVSRR
+1 MTALMGSTL
-11 SCLVPFGTSLAAA
+11 LVLT
-24 EAKGGPFGEG
+24 G
-34 RGPEPP
+34 RNTCSTCSE
-40 AMQLAA
+40 
-46 AAAKPVYGQ
+46 
-55 DPSSC
+55 
-60 YIPLRRLQDLAS
+60 
-72 MINAE
+72 
-77 YLGGA
+77 
-82 ADGAE
+82 
-87 ALPDPGSPPLRAP
+87 
-100 AAQDPAGGA
+100 
-109 DCPGLVADVPR
+109 
-120 GGLAFPLLLRDGEEE
+120 LLK
-135 EEEGAETPEEEEEE
+135 T
-149 EEEDDDDEEEE
+149 
-160 EDGEE
+160 
-165 DAEEAE
+165 
-171 LAAAGSR
+171 
-178 ERGGVAE
+178 
-185 PSHGGAGRPAGL
+185 
-197 PGCRDAAARELPPPP
+197 
-212 CPQRAPAAPPE
+212 
-223 PPGSPGALGSAAEK
+223 
-237 PEPSATA
+237 
-244 ALQLIRAKKKPTPV
+244 KKKPTPV

-367 EDVLLGG
+367 EDILLGG

-392 AQLEYYANGPGA
+392 VQSEYYANGPGA
-404 ERDRQLNGCFK
+404 EKDRQLNGCFK
-415 SLAFDSRHPA
+415 SLAFDSRHSA
-425 SEKGKLHIKPHMK
+425 SEKGKLHIKPHVK
-438 KSSDSRKRTRVKKS
+438 KSSDSRKRTRVKKNS
-452 GTRGEASRGEIK
+452 MRGEASKGEIK
-464 EKTSESIV
+464 EKMPESIV
-472 RNMIVGDL
+472 KNMMVGDL

-488 LRRIASSLTASSG
+488 LRRIANSLTASNSA
-501 RRENHLL
+501 RENHLL

-513 RRFEKATLKPE
+513 RHFEKMTLKPD
-524 YETRKTDTLKNTL
+524 YENCKSGALKNTL
-537 QGDLFSSASLER
+537 QGDLFSSTSLER

-561 LQIHYSASDTGIEK
+561 LQIHYSASEAGIEK

-581 TSSSLSDDGNSD
+581 SSSSLSDGGNSD

-629 KLSMYLS
+629 KLSMYFS
-636 QKSNRRARKKSHR
+636 QKSNRRARKKSYR
-649 DRKSLGGSVASRLNA
+649 DRKPLGGSATSRLDA
-664 EFADGELEGGSPD
+664 EFAHGELEGGSSD
-677 AEMSLMALECS
+677 AEMSLTTLERS
-688 SDMRNDNLS
+688 SDVRNDNLS
-697 LVNKHTTPQSVSK
+697 LANKHTTPQSVSK
-710 DSSWAAVPNQAILKP
+710 DNSWSAVANQTTLKP
-725 KSMKLPRIRS
+725 KSVKLPRIRS
-735 IKCKHKEKVAGLEPS
+735 IKCKHKEKGSGLEPS
-750 LAEEERSV
+750 LAEEEGGMKR
-758 NCCSPD
+758 CSSD
-764 TKGFSGLHRDSLPK
+764 TKGFSGLQKDSLLR

-790 MHEKARDSAEIETA
+790 VHEKPRDSAEIETA

-812 LKELSYRSIN
+812 LKELSYRSMN

-839 SSTSGHSRLPIEPDY
+839 SSASGHGRLPIEPNY
-854 KFSTLLMMLKD
+854 RFSTLLMMLKD
-865 MHDSK
+865 IHDSK
-870 TKEQQ
+870 AKEQQ
-875 LMATQNMVPYRNT
+875 LMTGQNIVPYRNT
-888 STADGSGSNSASGLK
+888 STADGSGSNSASGLT
-903 SLAVVG
+903 SLSIVG

-922 ETVNPN
+922 ETVNAN
-928 SNISN
+928 SSISN
-933 SSFSRNPTTKLTGIG
+933 SSFSRNPPAKLTGIG

-953 PMNTAVSGT
+953 PANTAVSGT

-977 QPSKL
+977 QSSKL
-982 GNKTVSNRK
+982 GDKTVSNRK
-991 DLKPGGQSKLLSRLS
+991 DLKPGGPSKLLSRLS
-1006 RDSGEHAFRVR
+1006 RDSGEHAFRVH
-1017 GLVTSPLG
+1017 GSVTSPLG
-1025 NEAEDTARKESVD
+1025 NEAEDTGRKESVD

-1050 LSDDNLDRIGRRPE
+1050 LSDDNLGRIGRRPE
-1064 PGRNIESCISAENG
+1064 AGRNTESCTSAENG

-1090 SSLGDESNDMNHVAP
+1090 SSLGDEANDINHVAP

-1124 RSREQGNLESAF
+1124 RSREQGNLASAF
-1136 GLNSRGFLLKGKECL
+1136 GLNSHGFSLKGNECL
-1151 GRRHSSHSKVLE
+1151 GRRHSPHSKVLE
-1163 GDLTDQDYENHLDL
+1163 GDLTGQDYENRLDL

-1244 KSQEQLQKVNSVV
+1244 KVQEQLQKVNSVAR
-1257 KSELEG
+1257 SEFEG
-1263 GLPALCSP
+1263 GLPAQCSP
-1271 GNDAQRGQSPLVST
+1271 DRDTQRGPSPLIST

-1291 SPPILEAE
+1291 SPPILEKDFIA
-1299 CSLSELGSHSTDPT
+1299 
-1313 DQLLEEHSD
+1313 
-1322 LPELVLSS
+1322 
-1330 SDVSEV
+1330 
-1336 SASPEAEER
+1336 
-1345 FLKTG
+1345 G

-1382 PPKKGTGPS
+1382 PPKKIVIF
-1391 ESDSSEL
+1391 
-1398 YSPAHFLDLGE
+1398 AFFLNGLCHIP
-1409 APEKLLEKQRKR
+1409 APEKVLEKQRKR

-1430 MHSKKERNEEGL
+1430 MHSKKEKNGEGL
-1442 GEAPHSE
+1442 GETPHSE
-1449 GETSVHGTAAS
+1449 GETSGHGTATS

-1471 DHGVPSSKKM
+1471 DHGVPSSKKI

-1519 CLGLSEMPKGKFICN
+1519 CLGLSEMPTGKFICN

-1548 SGEDVKRCLLPLC
+1548 CGEDVKRCLLPLC

-1750 SNDYLWTHQA
+1750 SKDYLWTHQA

-1783 YKKALQEA
+1783 YKKALHEA

-1870 HPMVCPAGERCQNQC
+1870 HPLVCPAGERCQNQC

-1992 FALVNIKAGTE
+1992 FAIVNIKAGTE

-2034 PKSQPSLTEEKSKKL
+2034 PKSQPTLTEEKSKKM

-2104 GKWECPWHQCDLC
+2104 GKWECPWHQCDMC

-2174 IGALAN
+2174 MGALTN
-2180 GDDTQPP
+2180 GDDPQPAEQPP
-2187 EQPSADTDLSVQSL
+2187 ADTDLSVQPL
-2201 ERLPQSVA
+2201 DRLPQPPA
-2209 FRLQTSDKP
+2209 FKLQSPEKP

-2262 TLALRL
+2262 ALALRL

-2299 DKPPTTLSLC
+2299 DKPPTTLSLR

-2328 QPIVV
+2328 QPIIVAPDAG
-2333 ALRSQQPD
+2333 ALRVL
-2341 KPPTNAVLWPLDESP
+2341 PP
-2356 SDSSQ
+2356 
-2361 PHLPSKSPPGTP
+2361 
-2373 QSSDESLV
+2373 
-2381 TAGDLQLQLSD
+2381 
-2392 KPPATAGVL
+2392 
-2401 GFSDKS
+2401 
-2407 LVGIRTQQPQLL
+2407 
-2419 DEFPTKCLHPQLSD
+2419 
-2433 RLLTTAGTLQS
+2433 
-2444 QAVDEPPVANQPQ
+2444 
-2457 LLNKAS
+2457 
-2463 AQSPQPQSVEKAPSS
+2463 
-2478 VKPRV
+2478 
-2483 PASEEAP
+2483 
-2490 GPGVLWPLPIEK
+2490 
-2502 VASSS
+2502 
-2507 ISRILP
+2507 
-2513 TEKVPGSG
+2513 
-2521 VPRPLFP
+2521 
-2528 EKASFS
+2528 
-2534 GAVRLP
+2534 
-2540 AMEKAPS
+2540 EKAPS
-2547 SGMPRPLPL
+2547 SG
-2556 EKAPASGMSRILPT
+2556 A
-2570 EKAPSL
+2570 
-2576 GVLRPLP
+2576 V
-2583 PEKAPGSRSPHIL
+2583 
-2596 PVEKALGSGTLR
+2596 
-2608 LPLVQKALAPG
+2608 
-2619 VLRPLPPEKA
+2619 
-2629 SGSGTLRVLTPEK
+2629 
-2642 TLGSGAARP
+2642 RP

-2658 TLAAPWPQA
+2658 ALTAPWPQA
-2667 SDKLT
+2667 SDKLAA
-2672 VAVAPRP
+2672 AVAPRP
-2679 QVLDKPPVAS
+2679 QVLEKPPAAS

-2708 PKERGATAIE
+2708 PKERAAPAAE
-2718 VNPQQK
+2718 LNPQQK
-2724 ERTMLPGEQI
+2724 ERTLLASEQI
-2734 SWSAG
+2734 SWSVG
-2739 KAATHVGQVPWPT
+2739 KAVPHVGQLPWPT
-2752 EKLQTHEQIH
+2752 EKLQTHEQSH

-2789 GWEVASA
+2789 VWEVASA
-2796 PAEQTPWTSERLHAF
+2796 PAEQTPWTSERLRAF

-2819 EAPVSPEQTQWIVRN
+2819 EAPVPPEQTQWIVTN
-2834 VQTIDQISWLAG
+2834 IQTLDQISWLAG
-2846 KVQTPRGQ
+2846 KVHTPRGQ
-2854 DPLPEQNTA
+2854 DPLPEQNAA
-2863 LAHNQDSVCHELA
+2863 LARNQDSVCHELA

>member
-1 MEQACEVSRR
+1 FSDFLCSG
-11 SCLVPFGTSLAAA
+11 F
-24 EAKGGPFGEG
+24 
-34 RGPEPP
+34 
-40 AMQLAA
+40 
-46 AAAKPVYGQ
+46 
-55 DPSSC
+55 
-60 YIPLRRLQDLAS
+60 
-72 MINAE
+72 
-77 YLGGA
+77 
-82 ADGAE
+82 
-87 ALPDPGSPPLRAP
+87 SP
-100 AAQDPAGGA
+100 
-109 DCPGLVADVPR
+109 
-120 GGLAFPLLLRDGEEE
+120 
-135 EEEGAETPEEEEEE
+135 
-149 EEEDDDDEEEE
+149 
-160 EDGEE
+160 
-165 DAEEAE
+165 
-171 LAAAGSR
+171 
-178 ERGGVAE
+178 
-185 PSHGGAGRPAGL
+185 
-197 PGCRDAAARELPPPP
+197 
-212 CPQRAPAAPPE
+212 
-223 PPGSPGALGSAAEK
+223 K
-237 PEPSATA
+237 
-244 ALQLIRAKKKPTPV
+244 IRAKKKPTPV

-290 KMKVSNRRPYRE
+290 KMKASNRRPYRE

-310 PSEKAWVAGKAIVL
+310 PSEKTWVAGKAIVL
-324 FEGRHQFEELPI
+324 FEGRHQFEELPV

-367 EDVLLGG
+367 EDILLGG
-374 PEDQKCSQNSSE
+374 PEDQKSSQNSSE

-392 AQLEYYANGPGA
+392 VQPEYYANGPGT
-404 ERDRQLNGCFK
+404 ERDRPLNGCFK
-415 SLAFDSRHPA
+415 SLTFDSRHLV
-425 SEKGKLHIKPHMK
+425 SEKGKLHIKPHLK
-438 KSSDSRKRTRVKKS
+438 KSSDIRKRTRVRKS

-464 EKTSESIV
+464 GKMPESIV

-488 LRRIASSLTASSG
+488 LRRIASSLTASSST
-501 RRENHLL
+501 RENHLL

-513 RRFEKATLKPE
+513 RRFEKTALKPD
-524 YETRKTDTLKNTL
+524 YENHKSDALKNTL
-537 QGDLFSSASLER
+537 QSDLFSSTSLER

-561 LQIHYSASDTGIEK
+561 LQIHYSESDTGTEK

-581 TSSSLSDDGNSD
+581 SSSSLSDGGNSD

-604 SSTLEVS
+604 SSALEVS
-611 DSSDKMEKEFP
+611 DSSDKVEKEFP

-629 KLSMYLS
+629 KLSMYVS
-636 QKSNRRARKKSHR
+636 QKSNRRARKKSYR
-649 DRKSLGGSVASRLNA
+649 DRKSLGSSVPNRLDA
-664 EFADGELEGGSPD
+664 EYGHGELEVGFSD
-677 AEMSLMALECS
+677 AEMSLTALECS
-688 SDMRNDNLS
+688 SDVRNDNLS
-697 LVNKHTTPQSVSK
+697 LANKHTTPQSVSK
-710 DSSWAAVPNQAILKP
+710 DSSWPAVANQAILKP

-750 LAEEERSV
+750 LAEEEGGV
-758 NCCSPD
+758 NRCSSD
-764 TKGFSGLHRDSLPK
+764 TKGFSGLQR

-790 MHEKARDSAEIETA
+790 MHEKTRDSAEIETA

-812 LKELSYRSIN
+812 LKELSYRSMS
-822 DDASD
+822 DDAGD
-827 SGTPKATVPLLF
+827 SGVPKATVPLLF
-839 SSTSGHSRLPIEPDY
+839 SSASGRLPIEPDY

-875 LMATQNMVPYRNT
+875 LMTGQSIVPFRNT

-903 SLAVVG
+903 SLSIVA
-909 PPYKIEKNGDCVQ
+909 PTYKIEKNGDCVQ
-922 ETVNPN
+922 ETVNPD
-928 SNISN
+928 SALSN
-933 SSFSRNPTTKLTGIG
+933 SSFSRNPPAKLTGIG

-953 PMNTAVSGT
+953 PASTAVSGT
-962 NGTNCVSKRNCSKSK
+962 NGTNCVPKRNCSKSK
-977 QPSKL
+977 QSSKL
-982 GNKTVSNRK
+982 GDKTVSNRK
-991 DLKPGGQSKLLSRLS
+991 DLKPGGPSKLLSRLT
-1006 RDSGEHAFRVR
+1006 RGSGEHAFRVH
-1017 GLVTSPLG
+1017 GSVTRPLG
-1025 NEAEDTARKESVD
+1025 NEAEDTERKESID

-1064 PGRNIESCISAENG
+1064 AGRNIESYTSAENG

-1090 SSLGDESNDMNHVAP
+1090 SSLGDESNDINHVAP

-1136 GLNSRGFLLKGKECL
+1136 GLNSRGFSLKGNECL
-1151 GRRHSSHSKVLE
+1151 GRRHSPHPKVLE
-1163 GDLTDQDYENHLDL
+1163 GDLTEQDYENHLDL

-1187 PNNSVMDSETE
+1187 PNNSVMDSETK
-1198 LGNFAPQSE
+1198 LGTFAPQSE

-1244 KSQEQLQKVNSVV
+1244 KGQEQLQKVNSVV
-1257 KSELEG
+1257 RSAFEG
-1263 GLPALCSP
+1263 NLPAPSSP
-1271 GNDAQRGQSPLVST
+1271 DRNTQREPSPLVST

-1299 CSLSELGSHSTDPT
+1299 RSFSELGSHSTDPA
-1313 DQLLEEHSD
+1313 DQLLEGPSD
-1322 LPELVLSS
+1322 FPELILSS

-1345 FLKTG
+1345 FLKSGNFIAG

-1377 KEEWT
+1377 KDEWT

-1398 YSPAHFLDLGE
+1398 YSPAHFSDLGE
-1409 APEKLLEKQRKR
+1409 ASEKLLEKQRKR

-1430 MHSKKERNEEGL
+1430 VHSKKERNEEGL
-1442 GEAPHSE
+1442 GETPHSE

-1471 DHGVPSSKKM
+1471 DHGVPSSKKI

-1519 CLGLSEMPKGKFICN
+1519 CLGLSEMPKGKFICS

-1548 SGEDVKRCLLPLC
+1548 CGEDVKRCLLPLC
-1561 GKYYHEECIQK
+1561 GKYYHEACIQK

-1577 MQNKGFRCSLHI
+1577 TQNKGFRCSLHI

-1750 SNDYLWTHQA
+1750 SKDYLWTHQA

-1992 FALVNIKAGTE
+1992 FAIVNIKAGTE

-2034 PKSQPSLTEEKSKKL
+2034 PKSQPTVTEEKSKKL

-2084 KPGCPKVYHADCL
+2084 KAGCPKVYHADCL

-2104 GKWECPWHQCDLC
+2104 GKWECPWHQCDMC

-2163 EPGEIREYVPP
+2163 EPGEIREYAPS
-2174 IGALAN
+2174 IEALAD
-2180 GDDTQPP
+2180 GEDTQPP
-2187 EQPSADTDLSVQSL
+2187 EQPPADTDLSIQPL
-2201 ERLPQSVA
+2201 DNLPQSVA
-2209 FRLQTSDKP
+2209 LRLQSPEKP

-2238 RLQPSNKPPTTLALR
+2238 KLQPSNKPPTTLALR

-2299 DKPPTTLSLC
+2299 DKPPTTLSLR
-2309 LQPSDRPQAALSL
+2309 LEPSDKPQAALSL

-2328 QPIVV
+2328 QPIIAADTG
-2333 ALRSQQPD
+2333 ALR
-2341 KPPTNAVLWPLDESP
+2341 
-2356 SDSSQ
+2356 
-2361 PHLPSKSPPGTP
+2361 
-2373 QSSDESLV
+2373 
-2381 TAGDLQLQLSD
+2381 
-2392 KPPATAGVL
+2392 
-2401 GFSDKS
+2401 
-2407 LVGIRTQQPQLL
+2407 I
-2419 DEFPTKCLHPQLSD
+2419 
-2433 RLLTTAGTLQS
+2433 
-2444 QAVDEPPVANQPQ
+2444 
-2457 LLNKAS
+2457 
-2463 AQSPQPQSVEKAPSS
+2463 
-2478 VKPRV
+2478 
-2483 PASEEAP
+2483 
-2490 GPGVLWPLPIEK
+2490 
-2502 VASSS
+2502 
-2507 ISRILP
+2507 
-2513 TEKVPGSG
+2513 
-2521 VPRPLFP
+2521 
-2528 EKASFS
+2528 
-2534 GAVRLP
+2534 
-2540 AMEKAPS
+2540 
-2547 SGMPRPLPL
+2547 
-2556 EKAPASGMSRILPT
+2556 
-2570 EKAPSL
+2570 
-2576 GVLRPLP
+2576 LP
-2583 PEKAPGSRSPHIL
+2583 PEKALS
-2596 PVEKALGSGTLR
+2596 SG
-2608 LPLVQKALAPG
+2608 V
-2619 VLRPLPPEKA
+2619 
-2629 SGSGTLRVLTPEK
+2629 
-2642 TLGSGAARP
+2642 ARP

-2658 TLAAPWPQA
+2658 TLTAPWPQA
-2667 SDKLT
+2667 SDKLAA
-2672 VAVAPRP
+2672 AVAPRP
-2679 QVLDKPPVAS
+2679 QALDKPLATS

-2708 PKERGATAIE
+2708 PKERGAPSVE
-2718 VNPQQK
+2718 LKP
-2724 ERTMLPGEQI
+2724 
-2734 SWSAG
+2734 S
-2739 KAATHVGQVPWPT
+2739 
-2752 EKLQTHEQIH
+2752 
-2762 WPAAKA
+2762 
-2768 LTPAEQSPRTAEKLP
+2768 
-2783 EPTLQP
+2783 LQP
-2789 GWEVASA
+2789 SWEVASA
-2796 PAEQTPWTSERLHAF
+2796 PTEQTPWTSERLCVF
-2811 EQTPRPAR
+2811 EQTPRPA
-2819 EAPVSPEQTQWIVRN
+2819 
-2834 VQTIDQISWLAG
+2834 
-2846 KVQTPRGQ
+2846 
-2854 DPLPEQNTA
+2854 
-2863 LAHNQDSVCHELA
+2863 
-2876 DSEPK
+2876 

>member
-1 MEQACEVSRR
+1 
-11 SCLVPFGTSLAAA
+11 
-24 EAKGGPFGEG
+24 
-34 RGPEPP
+34 
-40 AMQLAA
+40 
-46 AAAKPVYGQ
+46 
-55 DPSSC
+55 
-60 YIPLRRLQDLAS
+60 
-72 MINAE
+72 
-77 YLGGA
+77 
-82 ADGAE
+82 
-87 ALPDPGSPPLRAP
+87 
-100 AAQDPAGGA
+100 
-109 DCPGLVADVPR
+109 
-120 GGLAFPLLLRDGEEE
+120 
-135 EEEGAETPEEEEEE
+135 
-149 EEEDDDDEEEE
+149 
-160 EDGEE
+160 
-165 DAEEAE
+165 
-171 LAAAGSR
+171 
-178 ERGGVAE
+178 
-185 PSHGGAGRPAGL
+185 
-197 PGCRDAAARELPPPP
+197 
-212 CPQRAPAAPPE
+212 
-223 PPGSPGALGSAAEK
+223 
-237 PEPSATA
+237 
-244 ALQLIRAKKKPTPV
+244 
-258 KYEVGDLVWAKF
+258 
-270 NRRPWWPCT
+270 
-279 ICHDPVLDCHS
+279 
-290 KMKVSNRRPYRE
+290 
-302 YYVDALGE
+302 
-310 PSEKAWVAGKAIVL
+310 
-324 FEGRHQFEELPI
+324 
-336 LRRRGKQKEK
+336 
-346 GYKHKVPQRFMAKW
+346 
-360 EVSVGQA
+360 
-367 EDVLLGG
+367 
-374 PEDQKCSQNSSE
+374 
-386 LDSEKE
+386 
-392 AQLEYYANGPGA
+392 
-404 ERDRQLNGCFK
+404 
-415 SLAFDSRHPA
+415 
-425 SEKGKLHIKPHMK
+425 
-438 KSSDSRKRTRVKKS
+438 
-452 GTRGEASRGEIK
+452 
-464 EKTSESIV
+464 
-472 RNMIVGDL
+472 
-480 PDKHASHE
+480 
-488 LRRIASSLTASSG
+488 
-501 RRENHLL
+501 
-508 SSFGE
+508 
-513 RRFEKATLKPE
+513 
-524 YETRKTDTLKNTL
+524 
-537 QGDLFSSASLER
+537 
-549 EKSSLGILCSSK
+549 
-561 LQIHYSASDTGIEK
+561 
-575 KQTESD
+575 
-581 TSSSLSDDGNSD
+581 
-593 VDTMDQSSERA
+593 
-604 SSTLEVS
+604 
-611 DSSDKMEKEFP
+611 
-622 MTSSGNI
+622 
-629 KLSMYLS
+629 
-636 QKSNRRARKKSHR
+636 
-649 DRKSLGGSVASRLNA
+649 
-664 EFADGELEGGSPD
+664 
-677 AEMSLMALECS
+677 
-688 SDMRNDNLS
+688 
-697 LVNKHTTPQSVSK
+697 
-710 DSSWAAVPNQAILKP
+710 
-725 KSMKLPRIRS
+725 MKLPRIGS
-735 IKCKHKEKVAGLEPS
+735 IKCKHKEKVAGSEPS
-750 LAEEERSV
+750 LAEEEGDV
-758 NCCSPD
+758 NRCSSD
-764 TKGFSGLHRDSLPK
+764 TKGFSGLQRDSLQR
-778 SGKVDGQKLLNN
+778 SGKADGQKLLNN
-790 MHEKARDSAEIETA
+790 VHEKPRDSAEIETA

-812 LKELSYRSIN
+812 LKELSYRSMG
-822 DDASD
+822 DDAGD
-827 SGTPKATVPLLF
+827 SGAPKATVPLLF
-839 SSTSGHSRLPIEPDY
+839 SSASGHGRLPIEPDY

-875 LMATQNMVPYRNT
+875 LMTGQNIVPFRNT

-903 SLAVVG
+903 SLSVVG
-909 PPYKIEKNGDCVQ
+909 PPYKIERNGDCVQ

-928 SNISN
+928 SALSN
-933 SSFSRNPTTKLTGIG
+933 SSFSRNPPTKLTGIG

-953 PMNTAVSGT
+953 PASTAVSGT
-962 NGTNCVSKRNCSKSK
+962 NGTNCVPKRNCSKSK
-977 QPSKL
+977 QSSKL
-982 GNKTVSNRK
+982 GDKKVSNRK
-991 DLKPGGQSKLLSRLS
+991 DLKPGGPI
-1006 RDSGEHAFRVR
+1006 HA
-1017 GLVTSPLG
+1017 
-1025 NEAEDTARKESVD
+1025 
-1038 LTEHST
+1038 
-1044 DEDSAC
+1044 
-1050 LSDDNLDRIGRRPE
+1050 
-1064 PGRNIESCISAENG
+1064 
-1078 ESPDLDSEANSE
+1078 
-1090 SSLGDESNDMNHVAP
+1090 
-1105 KKRWQRFNQ
+1105 
-1114 SSARSNKHIS
+1114 
-1124 RSREQGNLESAF
+1124 
-1136 GLNSRGFLLKGKECL
+1136 
-1151 GRRHSSHSKVLE
+1151 
-1163 GDLTDQDYENHLDL
+1163 
-1177 VEKRLNVCGK
+1177 
-1187 PNNSVMDSETE
+1187 
-1198 LGNFAPQSE
+1198 
-1207 FSAQVHSERKRLRK
+1207 ERKRLRK

-1231 EYDHLFAPKKKSK
+1231 EYDHLFAPKKKSRK
-1244 KSQEQLQKVNSVV
+1244 GQEQLQKVNSVV
-1257 KSELEG
+1257 RSEFED
-1263 GLPALCSP
+1263 LPAQCSP
-1271 GNDAQRGQSPLVST
+1271 DRDTQRGPSPLVST

-1299 CSLSELGSHSTDPT
+1299 CSFSELGSHSADPT
-1313 DQLLEEHSD
+1313 DRLLEGPSD
-1322 LPELVLSS
+1322 FPELVLSS

-1336 SASPEAEER
+1336 SASPDADER
-1345 FLKTG
+1345 FLKSG

-1382 PPKKGTGPS
+1382 PPKKNAGPS
-1391 ESDSSEL
+1391 ESDNSEL
-1398 YSPAHFLDLGE
+1398 YSPTHFSDLGE
-1409 APEKLLEKQRKR
+1409 ASEKLLEKQRKR
-1421 KRQRHPSVA
+1421 KRQRHASA

-1442 GEAPHSE
+1442 GETPHSE

-1548 SGEDVKRCLLPLC
+1548 CGEDVKRCLLPLC
-1561 GKYYHEECIQK
+1561 GKYYHEACIQK

-1750 SNDYLWTHQA
+1750 SKDYLWTHQA

-2104 GKWECPWHQCDLC
+2104 GKWECPWHQCDMC

-2148 RLCCTEHDPCGPNPL
+2148 RLSCTEHDPCGPNPL

-2174 IGALAN
+2174 IEALAN
-2180 GDDTQPP
+2180 DEDTQPP
-2187 EQPSADTDLSVQSL
+2187 EQLPADTDLSVQPLDSP
-2201 ERLPQSVA
+2201 PQSVA
-2209 FRLQTSDKP
+2209 LRVQSPEKP
-2218 PATLALR
+2218 PATLAL
-2225 LPPSDKPPTTLAL
+2225 K
-2238 RLQPSNKPPTTLALR
+2238 

-2299 DKPPTTLSLC
+2299 DKPPTTLSLR
-2309 LQPSDRPQAALSL
+2309 LQPSDKPQAALSL
-2322 RLQSEK
+2322 RLQPEK
-2328 QPIVV
+2328 QQPIIV
-2333 ALRSQQPD
+2333 ALRPQQPD
-2341 KPPTNAVLWPLDESP
+2341 KPPTNAVLWPLDESSGDASQ
-2356 SDSSQ
+2356 SD
-2361 PHLPSKSPPGTP
+2361 LPSKSPPGTP

-2381 TAGDLQLQLSD
+2381 TAAALQLQLSD
-2392 KPPATAGVL
+2392 EPPAAAEVL
-2401 GFSDKS
+2401 ELSDES
-2407 LVGIRTQQPQLL
+2407 LL
-2419 DEFPTKCLHPQLSD
+2419 DTGSQHPELLEEFPEKCLHPQLSD
-2433 RLLTTAGTLQS
+2433 RLLSVAGTLQS
-2444 QAVDEPPVANQPQ
+2444 QLVDEPPATDQPEP
-2457 LLNKAS
+2457 LDKAP
-2463 AQSPQPQSVEKAPSS
+2463 AQSPQPQSVEKAPGFM
-2478 VKPRV
+2478 VPQV
-2483 PASEEAP
+2483 PASEVAP
-2490 GPGVLWPLPIEK
+2490 GAGVLWPLPIGK
-2502 VASSS
+2502 VPSSPV
-2507 ISRILP
+2507 SRILP
-2513 TEKVPGSG
+2513 IEKAPLSAVPW
-2521 VPRPLFP
+2521 PPPP

-2534 GAVRLP
+2534 GAVRVP
-2540 AMEKAPS
+2540 AVEKAPS
-2547 SGMPRPLPL
+2547 PGPPRPLPL
-2556 EKAPASGMSRILPT
+2556 
-2570 EKAPSL
+2570 
-2576 GVLRPLP
+2576 
-2583 PEKAPGSRSPHIL
+2583 EKAPGSRSPHIL
-2596 PVEKALGSGTLR
+2596 PTEKPLGSGALR
-2608 LPLVQKALAPG
+2608 IPLTQKALAPG

-2629 SGSGTLRVLTPEK
+2629 ADSVALRVLPSEK
-2642 TLGSGAARP
+2642 ALGSGVARP

-2658 TLAAPWPQA
+2658 TLTAPWPQA
-2667 SDKLT
+2667 SDKLAA
-2672 VAVAPRP
+2672 AVAPRP
-2679 QVLDKPPVAS
+2679 QALDKPPAAS
-2689 APRLLL
+2689 ALRLLL

-2708 PKERGATAIE
+2708 PKERGAPGVE
-2718 VNPQQK
+2718 LSPQQK
-2724 ERTMLPGEQI
+2724 ERTMLAGEQI

-2739 KAATHVGQVPWPT
+2739 KAVMHVGQVPWPT
-2752 EKLQTHEQIH
+2752 EKLQTHEQTH
-2762 WPAAKA
+2762 WPTAKA
-2768 LTPAEQSPRTAEKLP
+2768 LTPAEQSPRIAEKLP

-2796 PAEQTPWTSERLHAF
+2796 PAEQTPWTSERLRAF

-2819 EAPVSPEQTQWIVRN
+2819 EAPVPPEQVQWLFTN
-2834 VQTIDQISWLAG
+2834 FFQTFRQLTRFLG
-2846 KVQTPRGQ
+2846 
-2854 DPLPEQNTA
+2854 
-2863 LAHNQDSVCHELA
+2863 
-2876 DSEPK
+2876 

>member
-1 MEQACEVSRR
+1 FSDFLCSG
-11 SCLVPFGTSLAAA
+11 F
-24 EAKGGPFGEG
+24 
-34 RGPEPP
+34 
-40 AMQLAA
+40 
-46 AAAKPVYGQ
+46 
-55 DPSSC
+55 
-60 YIPLRRLQDLAS
+60 
-72 MINAE
+72 
-77 YLGGA
+77 
-82 ADGAE
+82 
-87 ALPDPGSPPLRAP
+87 SP
-100 AAQDPAGGA
+100 
-109 DCPGLVADVPR
+109 
-120 GGLAFPLLLRDGEEE
+120 
-135 EEEGAETPEEEEEE
+135 
-149 EEEDDDDEEEE
+149 
-160 EDGEE
+160 
-165 DAEEAE
+165 
-171 LAAAGSR
+171 
-178 ERGGVAE
+178 
-185 PSHGGAGRPAGL
+185 
-197 PGCRDAAARELPPPP
+197 
-212 CPQRAPAAPPE
+212 
-223 PPGSPGALGSAAEK
+223 K
-237 PEPSATA
+237 
-244 ALQLIRAKKKPTPV
+244 IRAKKKPTPV

-310 PSEKAWVAGKAIVL
+310 PSEKTWVAGKAIVL

-367 EDVLLGG
+367 EDILLGG

-386 LDSEKE
+386 LDSERE
-392 AQLEYYANGPGA
+392 VQSEYFTNGPGE

-415 SLAFDSRHPA
+415 SLTFDSRHLV
-425 SEKGKLHIKPHMK
+425 SEQGKLHIKPHMK

-464 EKTSESIV
+464 GKTPESIV

-488 LRRIASSLTASSG
+488 LRRIANSLTASNST
-501 RRENHLL
+501 RENHLL

-513 RRFEKATLKPE
+513 RRFEKTTLKPD
-524 YETRKTDTLKNTL
+524 YENRQNDALKSTL
-537 QGDLFSSASLER
+537 QGDLFSGASLER

-581 TSSSLSDDGNSD
+581 SSSSLSDGGNSD
-593 VDTMDQSSERA
+593 VDIMDQSSERA
-604 SSTLEVS
+604 SSAFEVS
-611 DSSDKMEKEFP
+611 DSSDKVEKEFP

-636 QKSNRRARKKSHR
+636 QKSNRRPRKKSYR
-649 DRKSLGGSVASRLNA
+649 DRKSLGGSVTSRLDA
-664 EFADGELEGGSPD
+664 EFADGALEVGFSD
-677 AEMSLMALECS
+677 AEMSLTALECS
-688 SDMRNDNLS
+688 SDVRNDNLS
-697 LVNKHTTPQSVSK
+697 LANKHTTPQSVSK
-710 DSSWAAVPNQAILKP
+710 DSSWPAVANQAILKP

-735 IKCKHKEKVAGLEPS
+735 IKCKHKAKVAESEPS
-750 LAEEERSV
+750 LAEEEGGVNRRS
-758 NCCSPD
+758 SD
-764 TKGFSGLHRDSLPK
+764 TKGFSGLQRDSHQR
-778 SGKVDGQKLLNN
+778 SGKSEGQKLLNN
-790 MHEKARDSAEIETA
+790 MHERTRDSAEIETA

-812 LKELSYRSIN
+812 LKELSYRSMN
-822 DDASD
+822 DDAGD
-827 SGTPKATVPLLF
+827 SGAPKATVPLLF
-839 SSTSGHSRLPIEPDY
+839 SSASGHGRLPIEPDY

-875 LMATQNMVPYRNT
+875 LMTGQSIVPFRNT
-888 STADGSGSNSASGLK
+888 GAADGSGSDSASGLK
-903 SLAVVG
+903 SLSIVG

-928 SNISN
+928 SAISH
-933 SSFSRNPTTKLTGIG
+933 SSFSRNPPTKLTGIG

-953 PMNTAVSGT
+953 PASTAVSGT
-962 NGTNCVSKRNCSKSK
+962 NGTNCVPRRNCSKSK
-977 QPSKL
+977 QSSKL
-982 GNKTVSNRK
+982 GDKTVSNRK
-991 DLKPGGQSKLLSRLS
+991 DLKPGGPSKLLSRLS
-1006 RDSGEHAFRVR
+1006 RDSGEHAFRVH
-1017 GLVTSPLG
+1017 GSVTSLLG
-1025 NEAEDTARKESVD
+1025 NEAEDTERKESID

-1044 DEDSAC
+1044 DEDSTC
-1050 LSDDNLDRIGRRPE
+1050 LSDDNLGRIGRRPE
-1064 PGRNIESCISAENG
+1064 AGRNTQSCTSAENG

-1090 SSLGDESNDMNHVAP
+1090 SSLGDESNDINHVAP

-1136 GLNSRGFLLKGKECL
+1136 GLNSRGFSLKGNECL
-1151 GRRHSSHSKVLE
+1151 GRRHSPHPKVLE
-1163 GDLTDQDYENHLDL
+1163 GDLKEQDYENHLDL

-1244 KSQEQLQKVNSVV
+1244 KGQEQLQKVNSVV
-1257 KSELEG
+1257 KSEFE
-1263 GLPALCSP
+1263 GLPAQCSP
-1271 GNDAQRGQSPLVST
+1271 DRDTQREPSSLVST

-1299 CSLSELGSHSTDPT
+1299 HSFSELGSHPT
-1313 DQLLEEHSD
+1313 DQLLEGPSD
-1322 LPELVLSS
+1322 FPELVLSS

-1336 SASPEAEER
+1336 SASPDAEER
-1345 FLKTG
+1345 FLKSG
-1350 NFESKRQRK
+1350 NFVAGNVETKRQRK

-1382 PPKKGTGPS
+1382 TPKKGTGPL
-1391 ESDSSEL
+1391 ESDNSEL
-1398 YSPAHFLDLGE
+1398 YSPTHFSDVGE
-1409 APEKLLEKQRKR
+1409 ASEKLLEKQRKR
-1421 KRQRHPSVA
+1421 KRQRHPPVA

-1442 GEAPHSE
+1442 GETPHSE
-1449 GETSVHGTAAS
+1449 GETLVHGTAAS

-1471 DHGVPSSKKM
+1471 DHGVPSSKRM

-1548 SGEDVKRCLLPLC
+1548 CGEDVKRCLLPLC
-1561 GKYYHEECIQK
+1561 GKYYHEACIQK

-1589 CMTCHAANPANISA
+1589 CMTCHAANPTNISA

-1750 SNDYLWTHQA
+1750 SKDYLWTHQA

-2104 GKWECPWHQCDLC
+2104 GKWECPWHQCDVC
-2117 GKEAASF
+2117 SKEAASF

-2174 IGALAN
+2174 IEGLA
-2180 GDDTQPP
+2180 DSEDTQPP
-2187 EQPSADTDLSVQSL
+2187 EQPPADTDLSIQPLDS
-2201 ERLPQSVA
+2201 LPQSVA
-2209 FRLQTSDKP
+2209 LRLQSPEKP

-2225 LPPSDKPPTTLAL
+2225 LPPSDKSPTTLAL
-2238 RLQPSNKPPTTLALR
+2238 KLQPSNKPPTTLALR

-2262 TLALRL
+2262 ALALRL

-2299 DKPPTTLSLC
+2299 DKPPTTLSLR
-2309 LQPSDRPQAALSL
+2309 LEPSDRPQAALL
-2322 RLQSEK
+2322 L
-2328 QPIVV
+2328 
-2333 ALRSQQPD
+2333 A
-2341 KPPTNAVLWPLDESP
+2341 AV
-2356 SDSSQ
+2356 
-2361 PHLPSKSPPGTP
+2361 
-2373 QSSDESLV
+2373 
-2381 TAGDLQLQLSD
+2381 
-2392 KPPATAGVL
+2392 
-2401 GFSDKS
+2401 
-2407 LVGIRTQQPQLL
+2407 
-2419 DEFPTKCLHPQLSD
+2419 
-2433 RLLTTAGTLQS
+2433 GTLQS
-2444 QAVDEPPVANQPQ
+2444 QPVDEPLVVDELQP
-2457 LLNKAS
+2457 LDRAA
-2463 AQSPQPQSVEKAPSS
+2463 AQSPQLRSVEKAPSS
-2478 VKPRV
+2478 MVSQV
-2483 PASEEAP
+2483 PASEIAP
-2490 GPGVLWPLPIEK
+2490 GPG
-2502 VASSS
+2502 
-2507 ISRILP
+2507 
-2513 TEKVPGSG
+2513 
-2521 VPRPLFP
+2521 
-2528 EKASFS
+2528 
-2534 GAVRLP
+2534 
-2540 AMEKAPS
+2540 
-2547 SGMPRPLPL
+2547 
-2556 EKAPASGMSRILPT
+2556 
-2570 EKAPSL
+2570 
-2576 GVLRPLP
+2576 
-2583 PEKAPGSRSPHIL
+2583 RS
-2596 PVEKALGSGTLR
+2596 
-2608 LPLVQKALAPG
+2608 
-2619 VLRPLPPEKA
+2619 
-2629 SGSGTLRVLTPEK
+2629 
-2642 TLGSGAARP
+2642 
-2651 QLLERPL
+2651 L
-2658 TLAAPWPQA
+2658 TLTAPWPQA
-2667 SDKLT
+2667 SDKLAT
-2672 VAVAPRP
+2672 AVAPRP
-2679 QVLDKPPVAS
+2679 QALDKPLAAS

-2708 PKERGATAIE
+2708 PKERGAPAVE
-2718 VNPQQK
+2718 LSPQQK
-2724 ERTMLPGEQI
+2724 ERTP
-2734 SWSAG
+2734 S
-2739 KAATHVGQVPWPT
+2739 
-2752 EKLQTHEQIH
+2752 
-2762 WPAAKA
+2762 
-2768 LTPAEQSPRTAEKLP
+2768 
-2783 EPTLQP
+2783 
-2789 GWEVASA
+2789 WEVASA
-2796 PAEQTPWTSERLHAF
+2796 PAEQTPWISERLRAF
-2811 EQTPRPAR
+2811 EQTPRPA
-2819 EAPVSPEQTQWIVRN
+2819 
-2834 VQTIDQISWLAG
+2834 
-2846 KVQTPRGQ
+2846 
-2854 DPLPEQNTA
+2854 
-2863 LAHNQDSVCHELA
+2863 
-2876 DSEPK
+2876 

>member
-1 MEQACEVSRR
+1 MVW
-11 SCLVPFGTSLAAA
+11 
-24 EAKGGPFGEG
+24 GP
-34 RGPEPP
+34 RH
-40 AMQLAA
+40 L
-46 AAAKPVYGQ
+46 KDNVYGH
-55 DPSSC
+55 
-60 YIPLRRLQDLAS
+60 
-72 MINAE
+72 
-77 YLGGA
+77 GH
-82 ADGAE
+82 
-87 ALPDPGSPPLRAP
+87 
-100 AAQDPAGGA
+100 
-109 DCPGLVADVPR
+109 
-120 GGLAFPLLLRDGEEE
+120 LLLDEIAQTSMQPDLEHFQESRGSHSISGQPHLLFNVNVSAVPCNLHTGGEANLFKSIWSFSDFMCS
-135 EEEGAETPEEEEEE
+135 GF
-149 EEEDDDDEEEE
+149 
-160 EDGEE
+160 
-165 DAEEAE
+165 
-171 LAAAGSR
+171 
-178 ERGGVAE
+178 
-185 PSHGGAGRPAGL
+185 
-197 PGCRDAAARELPPPP
+197 
-212 CPQRAPAAPPE
+212 
-223 PPGSPGALGSAAEK
+223 SPK
-237 PEPSATA
+237 I
-244 ALQLIRAKKKPTPV
+244 QAKKKPTPV

-290 KMKVSNRRPYRE
+290 KMKVSNQRPYRE

-324 FEGRHQFEELPI
+324 FEGRHQFEELPV
-336 LRRRGKQKEK
+336 LRKRGKQKEK
-346 GYKHKVPQRFMAKW
+346 GYKHKVPQRLRAKW

-367 EDVLLGG
+367 EDILLGG
-374 PEDQKCSQNSSE
+374 PEDQKCSQTSSE
-386 LDSEKE
+386 PDSEKDVE
-392 AQLEYYANGPGA
+392 LEYYTNGPRA
-404 ERDRQLNGCFK
+404 ERDTQLNGCFK
-415 SLAFDSRHPA
+415 SLAFDSRHVA
-425 SEKGKLHIKPHMK
+425 SEKGKLLIKPHVK
-438 KSSDSRKRTRVKKS
+438 TTSESRKRTRVKKS
-452 GTRGEASRGEIK
+452 GTRGEASREEIK
-464 EKTSESIV
+464 DKTPESVV
-472 RNMIVGDL
+472 RNVIVGDL
-480 PDKHASHE
+480 PEKHASHE
-488 LRRIASSLTASSG
+488 LRRIANSLTASSSS
-501 RRENHLL
+501 RENHLL

-513 RRFEKATLKPE
+513 RRFEKTPLKPDCE
-524 YETRKTDTLKNTL
+524 NRKSDALKNTL
-537 QGDLFSSASLER
+537 QGDLFSSPSFER

-561 LQIHYSASDTGIEK
+561 LQIHYSASDAGVEK
-575 KQTESD
+575 KRTESD
-581 TSSSLSDDGNSD
+581 SSSSLSDGGNSD

-604 SSTLEVS
+604 SSALEVS
-611 DSSDKMEKEFP
+611 DSSDKVEKDFP

-636 QKSNRRARKKSHR
+636 QKSSRRARKKSHR
-649 DRKSLGGSVASRLNA
+649 DRKPLGGSVTNRLDA
-664 EFADGELEGGSPD
+664 EFADGELEVGFSD
-677 AEMSLMALECS
+677 AEMSLTPLECS
-688 SDMRNDNLS
+688 SDVRNDNLP
-697 LVNKHTTPQSVSK
+697 LANKHTTPQSVSK
-710 DSSWAAVPNQAILKP
+710 DSSWPAVTNQAILKS
-725 KSMKLPRIRS
+725 KSVKLPRIRS

-750 LAEEERSV
+750 LAEEDGGV
-758 NCCSPD
+758 NRCSSD
-764 TKGFSGLHRDSLPK
+764 TKGFSGLPRDSLQR

-790 MHEKARDSAEIETA
+790 MHEKPRDSTEIETA

-812 LKELSYRSIN
+812 LKELSYRSMN

-827 SGTPKATVPLLF
+827 SGTPKATVPSLF
-839 SSTSGHSRLPIEPDY
+839 ASAPGHGRLPIEPDY

-875 LMATQNMVPYRNT
+875 LMTGQNIVPFRNS
-888 STADGSGSNSASGLK
+888 STGDGSGSNSASGLK
-903 SLAVVG
+903 SLSIVG
-909 PPYKIEKNGDCVQ
+909 PPYKIEKNGDCAQ
-922 ETVNPN
+922 ETVTPN
-928 SNISN
+928 SAISS
-933 SSFSRNPTTKLTGIG
+933 SSFSRNPPTKLTGIG
-948 TSKRE
+948 TGKRE
-953 PMNTAVSGT
+953 PASAAVSGT
-962 NGTNCVSKRNCSKSK
+962 NGTNCMSKRNCSKSK
-977 QPSKL
+977 QSSKL
-982 GNKTVSNRK
+982 GDKTVSNRK
-991 DLKPGGQSKLLSRLS
+991 DLKPGGPSKLLSRLP
-1006 RDSGEHAFRVR
+1006 RDSGEHAFR
-1017 GLVTSPLG
+1017 GHGSVTSPLG
-1025 NEAEDTARKESVD
+1025 NEAEDTERKECID

-1050 LSDDNLDRIGRRPE
+1050 LSDDNLGRVGRRPE
-1064 PGRNIESCISAENG
+1064 AGRNNESCNSAANG

-1090 SSLGDESNDMNHVAP
+1090 SSLGDESNDINHVAP

-1136 GLNSRGFLLKGKECL
+1136 GLNSRGFSLKGNECL
-1151 GRRHSSHSKVLE
+1151 GRRHSPHSKVLE
-1163 GDLTDQDYENHLDL
+1163 GDLAVQDFENRLDL
-1177 VEKRLNVCGK
+1177 VDKRLNVCGK
-1187 PNNSVMDSETE
+1187 PNTSVMDSETE

-1207 FSAQVHSERKRLRK
+1207 FSPKPALLRKRLRK

-1244 KSQEQLQKVNSVV
+1244 KGQEQKVG
-1257 KSELEG
+1257 EG
-1263 GLPALCSP
+1263 QCALHT
-1271 GNDAQRGQSPLVST
+1271 QRGPSSLVST

-1291 SPPILEAE
+1291 SPPVLEAE
-1299 CSLSELGSHSTDPT
+1299 SFSELGSHSTDPPN
-1313 DQLLEEHSD
+1313 QVPGGSSD
-1322 LPELVLSS
+1322 FPEVVVLSS
-1330 SDVSEV
+1330 SDASEV
-1336 SASPEAEER
+1336 SASPDAEEG
-1345 FLKTG
+1345 FLKSG

-1382 PPKKGTGPS
+1382 PQKKKGCRTCWCHVQQGNYFCIFEWS
-1391 ESDSSEL
+1391 FCCI
-1398 YSPAHFLDLGE
+1398 PAS
-1409 APEKLLEKQRKR
+1409 EKLLEKQRKR
-1421 KRQRHPSVA
+1421 KRQRHTSAAV
-1430 MHSKKERNEEGL
+1430 HSKKEKNEEGL
-1442 GEAPHSE
+1442 GETPHSE

-1460 PKEGNE
+1460 PKEGHE

-1471 DHGVPSSKKM
+1471 DHGVPSSKKI

-1548 SGEDVKRCLLPLC
+1548 CGEDVKRCLLPLC
-1561 GKYYHEECIQK
+1561 GKYYHEACIQK

-1750 SNDYLWTHQA
+1750 SKDYLWTHQA

-2034 PKSQPSLTEEKSKKL
+2034 PKSQPSLSEEKSKKL

-2084 KPGCPKVYHADCL
+2084 KSGCPKVYHADCL

-2104 GKWECPWHQCDLC
+2104 GKWECPWHQCDVC

-2148 RLCCTEHDPCGPNPL
+2148 RLCCTEHDPCGPHPL
-2163 EPGEIREYVPP
+2163 EPGEIREYAPP
-2174 IGALAN
+2174 IEGLTN
-2180 GDDTQPP
+2180 GEDTQPP
-2187 EQPSADTDLSVQSL
+2187 EQLPAETEADTDLSVQPLDS
-2201 ERLPQSVA
+2201 LPQSVA
-2209 FRLQTSDKP
+2209 LRLQSPEKP

-2225 LPPSDKPPTTLAL
+2225 LPSSDKPPTTLAL

-2253 LPPPDKPPA
+2253 LPSPDKPPA

-2268 PPSNKPPTTLS
+2268 PQSNKPPATLS

-2287 PPTTLSLRLQPS
+2287 PSTTLSLRLQPS
-2299 DKPPTTLSLC
+2299 DKPPTTLSLR
-2309 LQPSDRPQAALSL
+2309 LQPSD
-2322 RLQSEK
+2322 K
-2328 QPIVV
+2328 
-2333 ALRSQQPD
+2333 
-2341 KPPTNAVLWPLDESP
+2341 
-2356 SDSSQ
+2356 
-2361 PHLPSKSPPGTP
+2361 
-2373 QSSDESLV
+2373 
-2381 TAGDLQLQLSD
+2381 
-2392 KPPATAGVL
+2392 
-2401 GFSDKS
+2401 
-2407 LVGIRTQQPQLL
+2407 
-2419 DEFPTKCLHPQLSD
+2419 
-2433 RLLTTAGTLQS
+2433 
-2444 QAVDEPPVANQPQ
+2444 
-2457 LLNKAS
+2457 
-2463 AQSPQPQSVEKAPSS
+2463 PQP
-2478 VKPRV
+2478 
-2483 PASEEAP
+2483 
-2490 GPGVLWPLPIEK
+2490 
-2502 VASSS
+2502 
-2507 ISRILP
+2507 
-2513 TEKVPGSG
+2513 
-2521 VPRPLFP
+2521 
-2528 EKASFS
+2528 
-2534 GAVRLP
+2534 
-2540 AMEKAPS
+2540 
-2547 SGMPRPLPL
+2547 
-2556 EKAPASGMSRILPT
+2556 
-2570 EKAPSL
+2570 
-2576 GVLRPLP
+2576 
-2583 PEKAPGSRSPHIL
+2583 
-2596 PVEKALGSGTLR
+2596 
-2608 LPLVQKALAPG
+2608 
-2619 VLRPLPPEKA
+2619 
-2629 SGSGTLRVLTPEK
+2629 LT
-2642 TLGSGAARP
+2642 
-2651 QLLERPL
+2651 
-2658 TLAAPWPQA
+2658 
-2667 SDKLT
+2667 
-2672 VAVAPRP
+2672 
-2679 QVLDKPPVAS
+2679 AS

-2708 PKERGATAIE
+2708 LKERGAPAME
-2718 VNPQQK
+2718 LSPQQK
-2724 ERTMLPGEQI
+2724 ERTMLAGEQI

-2739 KAATHVGQVPWPT
+2739 KVVTHVGQVPWPS
-2752 EKLQTHEQIH
+2752 EKLQTHEQSH
-2762 WPAAKA
+2762 WSTTKA
-2768 LTPAEQSPRTAEKLP
+2768 LTPAEQPSRTAEKLP

-2789 GWEVASA
+2789 SWEVASA
-2796 PAEQTPWTSERLHAF
+2796 PSEQTPWTSERLRAF

-2819 EAPVSPEQTQWIVRN
+2819 EAPVPPEQVQWLVTNI
-2834 VQTIDQISWLAG
+2834 QTIDQIAWLGG
-2846 KVQTPRGQ
+2846 KAQTPRGQ

-2863 LAHNQDSVCHELA
+2863 LARNQDSVCRELA

>member
-34 RGPEPP
+34 RGAEPP
-40 AMQLAA
+40 AMQL

-87 ALPDPGSPPLRAP
+87 ALPDPGSPSPRLP
-100 AAQDPAGGA
+100 AAQDPAAGA
-109 DCPGLVADVPR
+109 DGPGPAADAPR
-120 GGLAFPLLLRDGEEE
+120 GALAFPLLLRDGGEEA
-135 EEEGAETPEEEEEE
+135 EEGAETPEEEEE
-149 EEEDDDDEEEE
+149 DDDDDEDDEEEE
-160 EDGEE
+160 EEAAADGEE
-165 DAEEAE
+165 EAAAEPGSRGRGRPGPQQGPASPLPPRLQPAE
-171 LAAAGSR
+171 LM
-178 ERGGVAE
+178 
-185 PSHGGAGRPAGL
+185 PT
-197 PGCRDAAARELPPPP
+197 
-212 CPQRAPAAPPE
+212 AAPDGG
-223 PPGSPGALGSAAEK
+223 PGEK
-237 PEPSATA
+237 LEPSATGAAA

-310 PSEKAWVAGKAIVL
+310 PSEKTWVAGKAIVL
-324 FEGRHQFEELPI
+324 FEGRHQFEELPV

-367 EDVLLGG
+367 EDILLGG

-392 AQLEYYANGPGA
+392 AQSEYYANGPGA
-404 ERDRQLNGCFK
+404 ERDRRLNGCFK
-415 SLAFDSRHPA
+415 SLAFDSRYRA
-425 SEKGKLHIKPHMK
+425 SEKGKLHIKPHVK

-452 GTRGEASRGEIK
+452 GARGEASRREIK
-464 EKTSESIV
+464 AKMPERIV

-488 LRRIASSLTASSG
+488 LRRIASSLTASSST
-501 RRENHLL
+501 RENHLL

-513 RRFEKATLKPE
+513 RRFEMTSLKPD
-524 YETRKTDTLKNTL
+524 YENRKSDALKNTL

-561 LQIHYSASDTGIEK
+561 LQIHYSTSDAGIEK
-575 KQTESD
+575 KQAESD
-581 TSSSLSDDGNSD
+581 SSSSLSDGGNSD

-604 SSTLEVS
+604 SSALEVS
-611 DSSDKMEKEFP
+611 DSSDKVEREFP

-636 QKSNRRARKKSHR
+636 QKSNRRARKKSYR
-649 DRKSLGGSVASRLNA
+649 DRKPLGGSVTSRLDA
-664 EFADGELEGGSPD
+664 EFADGELEVGFSD
-677 AEMSLMALECS
+677 AEMSLTALECS
-688 SDMRNDNLS
+688 SDVRNDNLS
-697 LVNKHTTPQSVSK
+697 LANKHTTPQSVSK
-710 DSSWAAVPNQAILKP
+710 DSSWPAVANQAILKP

-750 LAEEERSV
+750 LAEEEGGV
-758 NCCSPD
+758 NRCSSD
-764 TKGFSGLHRDSLPK
+764 TKGFSGLQRDSLQR

-790 MHEKARDSAEIETA
+790 MHEKPRDSTEIETA

-822 DDASD
+822 DDAND

-839 SSTSGHSRLPIEPDY
+839 SSASGHGCLPIEPDY

-875 LMATQNMVPYRNT
+875 LMTGQNIVPFRNT

-903 SLAVVG
+903 SLSLIG
-909 PPYKIEKNGDCVQ
+909 PPYKIEKNGDCAQ

-928 SNISN
+928 STISSN
-933 SSFSRNPTTKLTGIG
+933 SFSRNPPTKLTGIG

-953 PMNTAVSGT
+953 PASTAVSGT
-962 NGTNCVSKRNCSKSK
+962 NGTSCVSKRNCSKSK
-977 QPSKL
+977 QSSKL
-982 GNKTVSNRK
+982 GDKTVSNRK
-991 DLKPGGQSKLLSRLS
+991 DLKPGGPSKLLSRLS
-1006 RDSGEHAFRVR
+1006 RDSGEHAFRVH
-1017 GLVTSPLG
+1017 GSVTSPLG
-1025 NEAEDTARKESVD
+1025 NEAEDTERKESVD

-1064 PGRNIESCISAENG
+1064 AGRNIESCISAENG

-1090 SSLGDESNDMNHVAP
+1090 SSLGDESNVINHVAP

-1136 GLNSRGFLLKGKECL
+1136 GLNSRGFSLKGNECL
-1151 GRRHSSHSKVLE
+1151 GRRHSPHSKVRE
-1163 GDLTDQDYENHLDL
+1163 GDLTDQDYKNHLDL

-1244 KSQEQLQKVNSVV
+1244 KGQEQLQKVNSVAR
-1257 KSELEG
+1257 SEFEG
-1263 GLPALCSP
+1263 GLPARCSP
-1271 GNDAQRGQSPLVST
+1271 DRDTQQGPGSLIST
-1285 PSSTKE
+1285 PSSTKG

-1299 CSLSELGSHSTDPT
+1299 CSFSELGSHSTD
-1313 DQLLEEHSD
+1313 QLLEETTD
-1322 LPELVLSS
+1322 FPELVLSS

-1336 SASPEAEER
+1336 SASPDAEER
-1345 FLKTG
+1345 FLKSENPCFIAG

-1370 DTAFMPK
+1370 DAAFMPK
-1377 KEEWT
+1377 KDWT
-1382 PPKKGTGPS
+1382 PQKKGTGPS

-1398 YSPAHFLDLGE
+1398 YSPAHFSDLGE
-1409 APEKLLEKQRKR
+1409 ASEKLLEKQRKR
-1421 KRQRHPSVA
+1421 KRQRHPSAA

-1442 GEAPHSE
+1442 GETPHSE

-1548 SGEDVKRCLLPLC
+1548 CGEDVKRCLLPLC
-1561 GKYYHEECIQK
+1561 GKYYHEACIQK

-1750 SNDYLWTHQA
+1750 SKDYLWTHQA

-1992 FALVNIKAGTE
+1992 FAIVNIKAGTE

-2104 GKWECPWHQCDLC
+2104 GKWECPWHQCDIC

-2180 GDDTQPP
+2180 GEDTQPP
-2187 EQPSADTDLSVQSL
+2187 EQPPADTDLSIQPLDSV
-2201 ERLPQSVA
+2201 PQSVA
-2209 FRLQTSDKP
+2209 LRLQSPEKP

-2253 LPPPDKPPA
+2253 LPSPDKPPA

-2299 DKPPTTLSLC
+2299 DKPPTTLSLR

-2328 QPIVV
+2328 QPIIV
-2333 ALRSQQPD
+2333 ALRPQQPD
-2341 KPPTNAVLWPLDESP
+2341 KPPTNAVLWPLDESS
-2356 SDSSQ
+2356 SDASQ
-2361 PHLPSKSPPGTP
+2361 PHLPSKSPGTP
-2373 QSSDESLV
+2373 LSSDESLV
-2381 TAGDLQLQLSD
+2381 TAGALQLQLSD
-2392 KPPATAGVL
+2392 EPPAAPGVL
-2401 GFSDKS
+2401 GLSDKS
-2407 LVGIRTQQPQLL
+2407 LIDTRTQQPELL
-2419 DEFPTKCLHPQLSD
+2419 DEFPMKCLHPQLSD
-2433 RLLTTAGTLQS
+2433 RLLATAGTLQS
-2444 QAVDEPPVANQPQ
+2444 QLVDEPPGADQLQPLDKASTQSLQPQ
-2457 LLNKAS
+2457 
-2463 AQSPQPQSVEKAPSS
+2463 PVEKAPSS
-2478 VKPRV
+2478 VVPQV
-2483 PASEEAP
+2483 PAPEMTP
-2490 GPGVLWPLPIEK
+2490 GPGVLWPLPMEK
-2502 VASSS
+2502 VPSSPV
-2507 ISRILP
+2507 SRILP
-2513 TEKVPGSG
+2513 TEKVPGLA
-2521 VPRPLFP
+2521 VPRPLPP

-2534 GAVRLP
+2534 GAVRVP
-2540 AMEKAPS
+2540 ATEKAPS
-2547 SGMPRPLPL
+2547 SGAPRPLPL
-2556 EKAPASGMSRILPT
+2556 EKAPASGMLRIVPT

-2576 GVLRPLP
+2576 GVPWPLP
-2583 PEKAPGSRSPHIL
+2583 LEKAPGSRSPHIL
-2596 PVEKALGSGTLR
+2596 PMEKALGSGALR
-2608 LPLVQKALAPG
+2608 IPLTQKALTPG
-2619 VLRPLPPEKA
+2619 VLRPVPPEKAADAGTLRVLPPEKA
-2629 SGSGTLRVLTPEK
+2629 
-2642 TLGSGAARP
+2642 LGSGVAWP

-2658 TLAAPWPQA
+2658 TLTAPWPQA
-2667 SDKLT
+2667 SDKLAA
-2672 VAVAPRP
+2672 AVAPRP
-2679 QVLDKPPVAS
+2679 QALDKPLAAS

-2708 PKERGATAIE
+2708 LKERGAPAMDLS
-2718 VNPQQK
+2718 PQQK
-2724 ERTMLPGEQI
+2724 ERTMLAGEQI

-2739 KAATHVGQVPWPT
+2739 KVVTHVGQVHWPS
-2752 EKLQTHEQIH
+2752 EKLQTHEQTH
-2762 WPAAKA
+2762 WPTAKA
-2768 LTPAEQSPRTAEKLP
+2768 LTPAEQPPRTAEKLP

-2789 GWEVASA
+2789 SWEVASV
-2796 PAEQTPWTSERLHAF
+2796 PAEQTPWTSERLRAF
-2811 EQTPRPAR
+2811 EQTPRPGR
-2819 EAPVSPEQTQWIVRN
+2819 EAPVPPEQMQWLITN
-2834 VQTIDQISWLAG
+2834 VQTIEQISWLSG

-2863 LAHNQDSVCHELA
+2863 LARNQDSVCHELA

>member
-1 MEQACEVSRR
+1 MQSSERQRSQVPVSTGVVNFL
-11 SCLVPFGTSLAAA
+11 CSL
-24 EAKGGPFGEG
+24 
-34 RGPEPP
+34 
-40 AMQLAA
+40 
-46 AAAKPVYGQ
+46 
-55 DPSSC
+55 
-60 YIPLRRLQDLAS
+60 
-72 MINAE
+72 
-77 YLGGA
+77 
-82 ADGAE
+82 
-87 ALPDPGSPPLRAP
+87 
-100 AAQDPAGGA
+100 
-109 DCPGLVADVPR
+109 
-120 GGLAFPLLLRDGEEE
+120 
-135 EEEGAETPEEEEEE
+135 
-149 EEEDDDDEEEE
+149 
-160 EDGEE
+160 
-165 DAEEAE
+165 
-171 LAAAGSR
+171 
-178 ERGGVAE
+178 
-185 PSHGGAGRPAGL
+185 
-197 PGCRDAAARELPPPP
+197 
-212 CPQRAPAAPPE
+212 
-223 PPGSPGALGSAAEK
+223 
-237 PEPSATA
+237 
-244 ALQLIRAKKKPTPV
+244 
-258 KYEVGDLVWAKF
+258 
-270 NRRPWWPCT
+270 
-279 ICHDPVLDCHS
+279 
-290 KMKVSNRRPYRE
+290 
-302 YYVDALGE
+302 
-310 PSEKAWVAGKAIVL
+310 
-324 FEGRHQFEELPI
+324 
-336 LRRRGKQKEK
+336 
-346 GYKHKVPQRFMAKW
+346 VPQRFMAKW

-367 EDVLLGG
+367 EDILLGG

-392 AQLEYYANGPGA
+392 VQSEYYANGPGA
-404 ERDRQLNGCFK
+404 EKDRQLNGCFK
-415 SLAFDSRHPA
+415 SLAFDSRHSA
-425 SEKGKLHIKPHMK
+425 SEKGKLHIKPHVK
-438 KSSDSRKRTRVKKS
+438 KSSDSRKRTRVKKNS
-452 GTRGEASRGEIK
+452 MRGEASKGEIK
-464 EKTSESIV
+464 EKMPESIV
-472 RNMIVGDL
+472 KNMMVGDL

-488 LRRIASSLTASSG
+488 LRRIANSLTASNST
-501 RRENHLL
+501 RENHLL

-513 RRFEKATLKPE
+513 RHFEKITLKPD
-524 YETRKTDTLKNTL
+524 YENCKSGALKNTL

-561 LQIHYSASDTGIEK
+561 LQIHYSASEAGIEK

-581 TSSSLSDDGNSD
+581 SSSSLSDGGNSD

-611 DSSDKMEKEFP
+611 DSSDKVEKEFP

-629 KLSMYLS
+629 KLSMYFS
-636 QKSNRRARKKSHR
+636 QKSNRRARKKSYR
-649 DRKSLGGSVASRLNA
+649 DRKPLGGSVTSRLDA
-664 EFADGELEGGSPD
+664 EFAHGELEGGSSD
-677 AEMSLMALECS
+677 AEMSLTTLERS
-688 SDMRNDNLS
+688 SDVRNDNLS
-697 LVNKHTTPQSVSK
+697 LANKHTTPQSVSK
-710 DSSWAAVPNQAILKP
+710 DNSWSAVANQTTLKP

-735 IKCKHKEKVAGLEPS
+735 IKCKHKEKGSGLEPS
-750 LAEEERSV
+750 LAEEEGGVKR
-758 NCCSPD
+758 CSSD
-764 TKGFSGLHRDSLPK
+764 TKGFSGLQKDSLLR

-790 MHEKARDSAEIETA
+790 VHEKPRDSAEIETA

-812 LKELSYRSIN
+812 LKELSYRSMN

-839 SSTSGHSRLPIEPDY
+839 SSASGHGRLPIEPNY
-854 KFSTLLMMLKD
+854 RFSTLLMMLKD
-865 MHDSK
+865 IHDSK
-870 TKEQQ
+870 AKEQQ
-875 LMATQNMVPYRNT
+875 LMTGQNIVPYRNT
-888 STADGSGSNSASGLK
+888 STADGSGSNSASGLT
-903 SLAVVG
+903 SLSIVG

-922 ETVNPN
+922 ETVNAN
-928 SNISN
+928 SSISN
-933 SSFSRNPTTKLTGIG
+933 SSFSRNPPAKLTGIG

-953 PMNTAVSGT
+953 PANTAVSGT

-977 QPSKL
+977 QSSKL
-982 GNKTVSNRK
+982 GDKTVSNRK
-991 DLKPGGQSKLLSRLS
+991 DLKPGGPSKLLSRLS
-1006 RDSGEHAFRVR
+1006 RDSGEHAFRVH
-1017 GLVTSPLG
+1017 GSVTSPLG
-1025 NEAEDTARKESVD
+1025 NEAEDTGRKESVD

-1050 LSDDNLDRIGRRPE
+1050 LSDDNLGRIGRRPE
-1064 PGRNIESCISAENG
+1064 AGRNTESCTSAENG

-1090 SSLGDESNDMNHVAP
+1090 SSLGDEANDINHVAP

-1124 RSREQGNLESAF
+1124 RSREQGNLASPL
-1136 GLNSRGFLLKGKECL
+1136 GLNSHGFSLKGNECL
-1151 GRRHSSHSKVLE
+1151 GRRHSPHSKVRE
-1163 GDLTDQDYENHLDL
+1163 GDLTGQDYENHLDL

-1198 LGNFAPQSE
+1198 LGNFAPQNTVLKLLS
-1207 FSAQVHSERKRLRK
+1207 FFLVHSERKRLRK

-1244 KSQEQLQKVNSVV
+1244 KVQEQLQKVNSVAR
-1257 KSELEG
+1257 SEFEG
-1263 GLPALCSP
+1263 GLPAQCSP
-1271 GNDAQRGQSPLVST
+1271 DRDTQRGPSPLIST
-1285 PSSTKE
+1285 PSSTKD

-1299 CSLSELGSHSTDPT
+1299 CSFSDLGSHSTDPT
-1313 DQLLEEHSD
+1313 HQLLEGPSD
-1322 LPELVLSS
+1322 FPELVLSS

-1336 SASPEAEER
+1336 SASPDAEER
-1345 FLKTG
+1345 FLKSG

-1377 KEEWT
+1377 KED
-1382 PPKKGTGPS
+1382 KQIVIF
-1391 ESDSSEL
+1391 
-1398 YSPAHFLDLGE
+1398 AFFLNGLCHIS

-1430 MHSKKERNEEGL
+1430 MHSKKEKNGEGL
-1442 GEAPHSE
+1442 GETPHSE
-1449 GETSVHGTAAS
+1449 GETSGHGTATS

-1471 DHGVPSSKKM
+1471 DHGVPSSKKI

-1519 CLGLSEMPKGKFICN
+1519 CLGLSEMPTGKFICN

-1548 SGEDVKRCLLPLC
+1548 CGEDVKRCLLPLC

-1750 SNDYLWTHQA
+1750 SKDYLWTHQA

-1783 YKKALQEA
+1783 YKKALHEA

-1870 HPMVCPAGERCQNQC
+1870 HPLVCPAGERCQNQC

-1992 FALVNIKAGTE
+1992 FAIVNIKAGTE

-2034 PKSQPSLTEEKSKKL
+2034 PKSQPTLTEEKSKKM

-2104 GKWECPWHQCDLC
+2104 GKWECPWHQCDMC

-2174 IGALAN
+2174 MGALTN

-2187 EQPSADTDLSVQSL
+2187 EQPPADTDLSVQPL
-2201 ERLPQSVA
+2201 DRLPQSTA
-2209 FRLQTSDKP
+2209 FKLQSPEKP

-2262 TLALRL
+2262 ALALRL

-2299 DKPPTTLSLC
+2299 DKPPTTLSL
-2309 LQPSDRPQAALSL
+2309 Q
-2322 RLQSEK
+2322 
-2328 QPIVV
+2328 
-2333 ALRSQQPD
+2333 
-2341 KPPTNAVLWPLDESP
+2341 
-2356 SDSSQ
+2356 
-2361 PHLPSKSPPGTP
+2361 
-2373 QSSDESLV
+2373 
-2381 TAGDLQLQLSD
+2381 
-2392 KPPATAGVL
+2392 
-2401 GFSDKS
+2401 
-2407 LVGIRTQQPQLL
+2407 
-2419 DEFPTKCLHPQLSD
+2419 
-2433 RLLTTAGTLQS
+2433 
-2444 QAVDEPPVANQPQ
+2444 
-2457 LLNKAS
+2457 
-2463 AQSPQPQSVEKAPSS
+2463 
-2478 VKPRV
+2478 
-2483 PASEEAP
+2483 
-2490 GPGVLWPLPIEK
+2490 
-2502 VASSS
+2502 
-2507 ISRILP
+2507 
-2513 TEKVPGSG
+2513 
-2521 VPRPLFP
+2521 
-2528 EKASFS
+2528 
-2534 GAVRLP
+2534 
-2540 AMEKAPS
+2540 KAPS
-2547 SGMPRPLPL
+2547 SG
-2556 EKAPASGMSRILPT
+2556 A
-2570 EKAPSL
+2570 
-2576 GVLRPLP
+2576 V
-2583 PEKAPGSRSPHIL
+2583 
-2596 PVEKALGSGTLR
+2596 
-2608 LPLVQKALAPG
+2608 
-2619 VLRPLPPEKA
+2619 
-2629 SGSGTLRVLTPEK
+2629 
-2642 TLGSGAARP
+2642 RP

-2658 TLAAPWPQA
+2658 ALTAPWPQA
-2667 SDKLT
+2667 SDKLAA
-2672 VAVAPRP
+2672 AVAPRP
-2679 QVLDKPPVAS
+2679 QVLEKPPAAS

-2708 PKERGATAIE
+2708 PKDRGAPAAE
-2718 VNPQQK
+2718 LNPQQK
-2724 ERTMLPGEQI
+2724 ERTLLAGEQI
-2734 SWSAG
+2734 PWSVG
-2739 KAATHVGQVPWPT
+2739 KAVPHVGQLPWPT
-2752 EKLQTHEQIH
+2752 EKLQTHEQTH
-2762 WPAAKA
+2762 WPTAKA

-2789 GWEVASA
+2789 VWEVASA
-2796 PAEQTPWTSERLHAF
+2796 PAEQTPWTSERLRAF

-2819 EAPVSPEQTQWIVRN
+2819 EAPVPPEQTQWIVTN
-2834 VQTIDQISWLAG
+2834 IQTLDQISWLAG
-2846 KVQTPRGQ
+2846 KVHTPRGQ
-2854 DPLPEQNTA
+2854 DPLPEQNAA
-2863 LAHNQDSVCHELA
+2863 LARNQDSVCHELA

>member
-1 MEQACEVSRR
+1 FSDFLCSG
-11 SCLVPFGTSLAAA
+11 F
-24 EAKGGPFGEG
+24 
-34 RGPEPP
+34 
-40 AMQLAA
+40 
-46 AAAKPVYGQ
+46 
-55 DPSSC
+55 
-60 YIPLRRLQDLAS
+60 
-72 MINAE
+72 
-77 YLGGA
+77 
-82 ADGAE
+82 
-87 ALPDPGSPPLRAP
+87 SP
-100 AAQDPAGGA
+100 
-109 DCPGLVADVPR
+109 
-120 GGLAFPLLLRDGEEE
+120 
-135 EEEGAETPEEEEEE
+135 
-149 EEEDDDDEEEE
+149 
-160 EDGEE
+160 
-165 DAEEAE
+165 
-171 LAAAGSR
+171 
-178 ERGGVAE
+178 
-185 PSHGGAGRPAGL
+185 
-197 PGCRDAAARELPPPP
+197 
-212 CPQRAPAAPPE
+212 
-223 PPGSPGALGSAAEK
+223 K
-237 PEPSATA
+237 
-244 ALQLIRAKKKPTPV
+244 IRAKKKPTPV

-310 PSEKAWVAGKAIVL
+310 TSEKTWVAGKAIVL

-367 EDVLLGG
+367 EDILLGG

-392 AQLEYYANGPGA
+392 VQSEYYANGPGA

-415 SLAFDSRHPA
+415 SLAFDSRHLA
-425 SEKGKLHIKPHMK
+425 SEKGKLHIKPHVK

-452 GTRGEASRGEIK
+452 GARGEASRGGIK
-464 EKTSESIV
+464 EKVPESIV
-472 RNMIVGDL
+472 RNMVVGDL

-501 RRENHLL
+501 TRENHLL

-513 RRFEKATLKPE
+513 RRFEKTSLKTD
-524 YETRKTDTLKNTL
+524 YENRKSDTLKNTL
-537 QGDLFSSASLER
+537 QGNLFSSTSLER
-549 EKSSLGILCSSK
+549 EKSSLGFLCSSK
-561 LQIHYSASDTGIEK
+561 LQIHYSASDVGIEK

-581 TSSSLSDDGNSD
+581 SSSSLSDGGNSD

-604 SSTLEVS
+604 SSALEVS
-611 DSSDKMEKEFP
+611 DSSDKVEKEFP

-636 QKSNRRARKKSHR
+636 QKSNRRARKKSYR
-649 DRKSLGGSVASRLNA
+649 DRKPLGGSVTSRLDA
-664 EFADGELEGGSPD
+664 EFADGELEVGFSD
-677 AEMSLMALECS
+677 AEMSLTALERS
-688 SDMRNDNLS
+688 SGVRNDNLS
-697 LVNKHTTPQSVSK
+697 LANKHATPQSVSK
-710 DSSWAAVPNQAILKP
+710 DSSWPAVANQAILKP
-725 KSMKLPRIRS
+725 KSMKLPGIRS

-750 LAEEERSV
+750 LAEEEGGMNR
-758 NCCSPD
+758 CSSD
-764 TKGFSGLHRDSLPK
+764 TKGFSGLQR

-790 MHEKARDSAEIETA
+790 VHEKPRDSAEIETA

-812 LKELSYRSIN
+812 LKELSYRSMN

-827 SGTPKATVPLLF
+827 SGTPKPTVPLLF
-839 SSTSGHSRLPIEPDY
+839 PSASGPGRLPIEPDY

-875 LMATQNMVPYRNT
+875 LMTGQNIVPFRNP
-888 STADGSGSNSASGLK
+888 STADGSGSNSTSGLK
-903 SLAVVG
+903 SLSIVG

-928 SNISN
+928 SAISN
-933 SSFSRNPTTKLTGIG
+933 SSFSRNPPTKLTGIG

-953 PMNTAVSGT
+953 PASAAVSGT
-962 NGTNCVSKRNCSKSK
+962 NGTNCMSKRNCSKSK
-977 QPSKL
+977 QSSKL
-982 GNKTVSNRK
+982 GDKTVSNRK
-991 DLKPGGQSKLLSRLS
+991 DLKPGGPSKLLSRLS
-1006 RDSGEHAFRVR
+1006 RGSGEHAFRVH
-1017 GLVTSPLG
+1017 GSVTSPLG
-1025 NEAEDTARKESVD
+1025 NEAEDTERKESVD

-1050 LSDDNLDRIGRRPE
+1050 LSDDNLGRIGRRPE
-1064 PGRNIESCISAENG
+1064 AGRNIESCPSAENG

-1090 SSLGDESNDMNHVAP
+1090 ISLGDESNDINHVAP

-1114 SSARSNKHIS
+1114 SSARSNKHLS

-1136 GLNSRGFLLKGKECL
+1136 GLNSCGFSLKGNECL
-1151 GRRHSSHSKVLE
+1151 GRRHSPHSKVLE
-1163 GDLTDQDYENHLDL
+1163 GDLTDQDYENHVDL

-1207 FSAQVHSERKRLRK
+1207 FSAQVRSERKRLRK

-1231 EYDHLFAPKKKSK
+1231 EYDHLFAPKKKSRK
-1244 KSQEQLQKVNSVV
+1244 GQEQLQKVNSVV
-1257 KSELEG
+1257 RSEFEG
-1263 GLPALCSP
+1263 GLPAQCSP
-1271 GNDAQRGQSPLVST
+1271 DRDTQRGPSSLVST

-1291 SPPILEAE
+1291 SPPVLEAE
-1299 CSLSELGSHSTDPT
+1299 CSFSEVGSHSTVPT
-1313 DQLLEEHSD
+1313 DQLLEGPAD
-1322 LPELVLSS
+1322 FPELVLSS

-1336 SASPEAEER
+1336 SASPDAEER
-1345 FLKTG
+1345 FLKSGKWECFIAG

-1398 YSPAHFLDLGE
+1398 YSPAHFPDLGE
-1409 APEKLLEKQRKR
+1409 ASEKLLEKQRKR
-1421 KRQRHPSVA
+1421 KRQRHPSTA

-1442 GEAPHSE
+1442 GETPHSE
-1449 GETSVHGTAAS
+1449 GETAVHGTAAS

-1466 EGSEN
+1466 EGLEN

-1548 SGEDVKRCLLPLC
+1548 CGEDVKRCLLPLC
-1561 GKYYHEECIQK
+1561 GKYYHEACIQK

-1750 SNDYLWTHQA
+1750 SKDYLWTHQA

-1992 FALVNIKAGTE
+1992 FAIVNIKAGTE

-2034 PKSQPSLTEEKSKKL
+2034 PKSQPNLTEEKSKKL

-2104 GKWECPWHQCDLC
+2104 GKWECPWHQCDMC

-2180 GDDTQPP
+2180 GEDTQPP
-2187 EQPSADTDLSVQSL
+2187 EQPPADTDLSVQPLDS
-2201 ERLPQSVA
+2201 LPQSVA
-2209 FRLQTSDKP
+2209 LRVQSPEKP

-2299 DKPPTTLSLC
+2299 DKPPTTLSLR
-2309 LQPSDRPQAALSL
+2309 LQP
-2322 RLQSEK
+2322 
-2328 QPIVV
+2328 
-2333 ALRSQQPD
+2333 
-2341 KPPTNAVLWPLDESP
+2341 
-2356 SDSSQ
+2356 
-2361 PHLPSKSPPGTP
+2361 
-2373 QSSDESLV
+2373 
-2381 TAGDLQLQLSD
+2381 
-2392 KPPATAGVL
+2392 
-2401 GFSDKS
+2401 
-2407 LVGIRTQQPQLL
+2407 LL
-2419 DEFPTKCLHPQLSD
+2419 A
-2433 RLLTTAGTLQS
+2433 TAGTLQS
-2444 QAVDEPPVANQPQ
+2444 QLVDEPPAADQLQP
-2457 LLNKAS
+2457 LVRAS
-2463 AQSPQPQSVEKAPSS
+2463 AQSPQPQSVEKTPSS
-2478 VKPRV
+2478 MVSQV
-2483 PASEEAP
+2483 PA
-2490 GPGVLWPLPIEK
+2490 
-2502 VASSS
+2502 
-2507 ISRILP
+2507 
-2513 TEKVPGSG
+2513 
-2521 VPRPLFP
+2521 
-2528 EKASFS
+2528 
-2534 GAVRLP
+2534 
-2540 AMEKAPS
+2540 
-2547 SGMPRPLPL
+2547 L
-2556 EKAPASGMSRILPT
+2556 EM
-2570 EKAPSL
+2570 
-2576 GVLRPLP
+2576 
-2583 PEKAPGSRSPHIL
+2583 
-2596 PVEKALGSGTLR
+2596 
-2608 LPLVQKALAPG
+2608 
-2619 VLRPLPPEKA
+2619 
-2629 SGSGTLRVLTPEK
+2629 
-2642 TLGSGAARP
+2642 
-2651 QLLERPL
+2651 RPL
-2658 TLAAPWPQA
+2658 TLTAPWPQA
-2667 SDKLT
+2667 SDKLAA
-2672 VAVAPRP
+2672 AVAPRP
-2679 QVLDKPPVAS
+2679 QALDKPLAAS

-2708 PKERGATAIE
+2708 PKERGAPAME
-2718 VNPQQK
+2718 LNPQQK
-2724 ERTMLPGEQI
+2724 ERTI
-2734 SWSAG
+2734 
-2739 KAATHVGQVPWPT
+2739 
-2752 EKLQTHEQIH
+2752 
-2762 WPAAKA
+2762 
-2768 LTPAEQSPRTAEKLP
+2768 
-2783 EPTLQP
+2783 
-2789 GWEVASA
+2789 WEVASA
-2796 PAEQTPWTSERLHAF
+2796 PSEQTPWTSERLCAF
-2811 EQTPRPAR
+2811 EQTPRPA
-2819 EAPVSPEQTQWIVRN
+2819 
-2834 VQTIDQISWLAG
+2834 
-2846 KVQTPRGQ
+2846 
-2854 DPLPEQNTA
+2854 
-2863 LAHNQDSVCHELA
+2863 
-2876 DSEPK
+2876 

>member
-24 EAKGGPFGEG
+24 EAKGGP
-34 RGPEPP
+34 EPP
-40 AMQLAA
+40 AMQL

-87 ALPDPGSPPLRAP
+87 ALPDPDSPPPRLP
-100 AAQDPAGGA
+100 AAQDPAAGVDG
-109 DCPGLVADVPR
+109 PGPAAEAPR
-120 GGLAFPLLLRDGEEE
+120 GALAFPLLLRDDGGEEAEEEGTETPEEEDEDDDDEDYEEEDEVDAEEE
-135 EEEGAETPEEEEEE
+135 EEE
-149 EEEDDDDEEEE
+149 
-160 EDGEE
+160 
-165 DAEEAE
+165 
-171 LAAAGSR
+171 
-178 ERGGVAE
+178 VAE
-185 PSHGGAGRPAGL
+185 SVSRSRGRSGPKQG
-197 PGCRDAAARELPPPP
+197 PGSPPPP
-212 CPQRAPAAPPE
+212 LLQPVE
-223 PPGSPGALGSAAEK
+223 PVPITVPDGDPGEK
-237 PEPSATA
+237 PEPSAA
-244 ALQLIRAKKKPTPV
+244 ALQLIQAKKKPTPV

-310 PSEKAWVAGKAIVL
+310 PSEKTWVAGKAIVL
-324 FEGRHQFEELPI
+324 FEGRHQFEELPV

-360 EVSVGQA
+360 ESSVGQA
-367 EDVLLGG
+367 EDILLGG
-374 PEDQKCSQNSSE
+374 PEDQKSSQNSSE

-392 AQLEYYANGPGA
+392 VQLEYYTNGPGA
-404 ERDRQLNGCFK
+404 EGDRQLNGCFK
-415 SLAFDSRHPA
+415 SLTLDSRHPVR
-425 SEKGKLHIKPHMK
+425 EKGKLHIKPHMK
-438 KSSDSRKRTRVKKS
+438 KGSDSRKRTRVKKS
-452 GTRGEASRGEIK
+452 GARGEASAGELK
-464 EKTSESIV
+464 EKTTESLV
-472 RNMIVGDL
+472 RNMMIGDL

-488 LRRIASSLTASSG
+488 LRRIANSLTDSSST
-501 RRENHLL
+501 RENHLL

-513 RRFEKATLKPE
+513 RRFEKTALKPD
-524 YETRKTDTLKNTL
+524 YENCKSDALKNNL

-561 LQIHYSASDTGIEK
+561 LQIHYSASDAGIEK

-581 TSSSLSDDGNSD
+581 SSSSLSDGGNSD

-604 SSTLEVS
+604 SSALEVS
-611 DSSDKMEKEFP
+611 DSSDKVEKEFP

-649 DRKSLGGSVASRLNA
+649 DRKSLGGSVISRLDA
-664 EFADGELEGGSPD
+664 EFADGELEVGFSD
-677 AEMSLMALECS
+677 AEMSLTALECS
-688 SDMRNDNLS
+688 SDVRNDNLS
-697 LVNKHTTPQSVSK
+697 PANKHTTPQSVSK
-710 DSSWAAVPNQAILKP
+710 DSSWPAVENQAILKP
-725 KSMKLPRIRS
+725 KSTKLSRIRS
-735 IKCKHKEKVAGLEPS
+735 IKCKHKEKVAGLEPL
-750 LAEEERSV
+750 LAEEEGGANR
-758 NCCSPD
+758 CSSD
-764 TKGFSGLHRDSLPK
+764 TKGLSGLQRDSLQS
-778 SGKVDGQKLLNN
+778 SGKADGQKLLNN
-790 MHEKARDSAEIETA
+790 THEKPRDSAEIETA

-812 LKELSYRSIN
+812 LKELSYRSMN

-827 SGTPKATVPLLF
+827 SGTPKASVPLLF
-839 SSTSGHSRLPIEPDY
+839 SSASGHGRLPIEPDY

-875 LMATQNMVPYRNT
+875 LMTGQNIVPFRNT

-903 SLAVVG
+903 SLSIVG
-909 PPYKIEKNGDCVQ
+909 PSYKIEKNGDCVQ

-928 SNISN
+928 SALSN
-933 SSFSRNPTTKLTGIG
+933 SSFSRSPPTKLTGIG
-948 TSKRE
+948 AGKRE
-953 PMNTAVSGT
+953 PASTAVSGT
-962 NGTNCVSKRNCSKSK
+962 KGTNCVSKRNCSKSK
-977 QPSKL
+977 QSSKL
-982 GNKTVSNRK
+982 GDKTVSNRK
-991 DLKPGGQSKLLSRLS
+991 DLKPGGPSKLLSRLS
-1006 RDSGEHAFRVR
+1006 RGSGERAFRVH
-1017 GLVTSPLG
+1017 GSVTSPLG
-1025 NEAEDTARKESVD
+1025 NGAEDTERKQSTESVG
-1038 LTEHST
+1038 LREHST

-1064 PGRNIESCISAENG
+1064 AGRNIESCISTANG

-1090 SSLGDESNDMNHVAP
+1090 SSLGDESNDVNHVAP

-1114 SSARSNKHIS
+1114 SSARSNKHTS

-1136 GLNSRGFLLKGKECL
+1136 GLNSRGFSRKGNECL
-1151 GRRHSSHSKVLE
+1151 GRRHSPHTKVLE
-1163 GDLTDQDYENHLDL
+1163 GDLADQDCKNHLDL
-1177 VEKRLNVCGK
+1177 AEKRLNVCGK

-1244 KSQEQLQKVNSVV
+1244 KGQEQAQKVNSVV
-1257 KSELEG
+1257 RSEFEG
-1263 GLPALCSP
+1263 GLPAQCSP
-1271 GNDAQRGQSPLVST
+1271 DRATQRGPSPLVST

-1299 CSLSELGSHSTDPT
+1299 CSLSELGSQSTNPT
-1313 DQLLEEHSD
+1313 DQLLEGPSES
-1322 LPELVLSS
+1322 LELVLCS
-1330 SDVSEV
+1330 SDASEV
-1336 SASPEAEER
+1336 SASPDAEER
-1345 FLKTG
+1345 FVKSG

-1382 PPKKGTGPS
+1382 PPKKGTGLS

-1398 YSPAHFLDLGE
+1398 YSPAHLSDLGE
-1409 APEKLLEKQRKR
+1409 ASEKLLEKQRKR
-1421 KRQRHPSVA
+1421 KRQRHTSTA
-1430 MHSKKERNEEGL
+1430 THSKKERNEEGQ
-1442 GEAPHSE
+1442 GETPHSE

-1548 SGEDVKRCLLPLC
+1548 CGEDVKRCLLPLC
-1561 GKYYHEECIQK
+1561 GKYYHEACIQK

-1589 CMTCHAANPANISA
+1589 CMTCHAANPTNISA

-1750 SNDYLWTHQA
+1750 SKDYLWTHQA

-1870 HPMVCPAGERCQNQC
+1870 HPLVCPAGERCQNQC

-1992 FALVNIKAGTE
+1992 FAIVNIKAGTE

-2034 PKSQPSLTEEKSKKL
+2034 PKSQPNLNEEKSKKL

-2104 GKWECPWHQCDLC
+2104 GKWECPWHQCDVC
-2117 GKEAASF
+2117 SKEAASF

-2148 RLCCTEHDPCGPNPL
+2148 RLSCTEHDPCGPNPL
-2163 EPGEIREYVPP
+2163 EPGEIREFVPP
-2174 IGALAN
+2174 IEDLTN
-2180 GDDTQPP
+2180 DEETQPP
-2187 EQPSADTDLSVQSL
+2187 EQPPADTDLSVQPLDS
-2201 ERLPQSVA
+2201 LPQSVA
-2209 FRLQTSDKP
+2209 LRLQSPEKP

-2225 LPPSDKPPTTLAL
+2225 LPSSDKPPTTLAL
-2238 RLQPSNKPPTTLALR
+2238 RLQPSNKPPTTLALK

-2262 TLALRL
+2262 ALALRL

-2299 DKPPTTLSLC
+2299 DKPPTTLSLR
-2309 LQPSDRPQAALSL
+2309 LQPADKPQAALSL

-2328 QPIVV
+2328 QPIIL
-2333 ALRSQQPD
+2333 ALKPQQPD
-2341 KPPTNAVLWPLDESP
+2341 KPPTNAVLWPLDESS
-2356 SDSSQ
+2356 SDASQ
-2361 PHLPSKSPPGTP
+2361 PHLPSTSPGSP

-2381 TAGDLQLQLSD
+2381 TAGTLQLQLSD
-2392 KPPATAGVL
+2392 EPPATPGVL
-2401 GFSDKS
+2401 ALPDKS
-2407 LVGIRTQQPQLL
+2407 LLDTGSQQPELL
-2419 DEFPTKCLHPQLSD
+2419 DEFPAECLHPQLSD
-2433 RLLTTAGTLQS
+2433 GHLATAGTLQC
-2444 QAVDEPPVANQPQ
+2444 QPVDEPPVAEQIQ
-2457 LLNKAS
+2457 LLDRAS
-2463 AQSPQPQSVEKAPSS
+2463 AQSLQPQSVEKAPSS
-2478 VKPRV
+2478 VVSQV
-2483 PASEEAP
+2483 PALEMAP
-2490 GPGVLWPLPIEK
+2490 APGVLWPLPIEK
-2502 VASSS
+2502 VPGSVVSQ
-2507 ISRILP
+2507 ILP
-2513 TEKVPGSG
+2513 MEKASG
-2521 VPRPLFP
+2521 LVVPRPLP
-2528 EKASFS
+2528 TEASFS
-2534 GAVRLP
+2534 GVVRVP
-2540 AMEKAPS
+2540 VTEKAPS
-2547 SGMPRPLPL
+2547 SDASRPLPP
-2556 EKAPASGMSRILPT
+2556 EKAPALGVSRTLPT

-2576 GVLRPLP
+2576 AAPWPLP
-2583 PEKAPGSRSPHIL
+2583 LEKAAGSRSPHTL
-2596 PVEKALGSGTLR
+2596 PMEKALGLGALR
-2608 LPLVQKALAPG
+2608 IPLTQKALTPG
-2619 VLRPLPPEKA
+2619 VLRPLPPDKA
-2629 SGSGTLRVLTPEK
+2629 AETGALRVLPPEK
-2642 TLGSGAARP
+2642 ALGSGVARP
-2651 QLLERPL
+2651 QLLERAL
-2658 TLAAPWPQA
+2658 TLAAPWPQS
-2667 SDKLT
+2667 SDKLAA
-2672 VAVAPRP
+2672 AVAPRP
-2679 QVLDKPPVAS
+2679 QVVDKPLAVS

-2708 PKERGATAIE
+2708 LKERGAPAVE
-2718 VNPQQK
+2718 LSPQQK
-2724 ERTMLPGEQI
+2724 ERTMLAGEQI

-2739 KAATHVGQVPWPT
+2739 KAVLHVGQVPWPT
-2752 EKLQTHEQIH
+2752 EKLQMHEQTH
-2762 WPAAKA
+2762 WPTAKA
-2768 LTPAEQSPRTAEKLP
+2768 LTPAEQPPRTAEKLP

-2789 GWEVASA
+2789 SWEVASA
-2796 PAEQTPWTSERLHAF
+2796 PAEQTPWTSERLCVF

-2819 EAPVSPEQTQWIVRN
+2819 EAPVPPEQMQWLITN
-2834 VQTIDQISWLAG
+2834 VQTIDQISWLSG
-2846 KVQTPRGQ
+2846 KSQTPRGQ

-2863 LAHNQDSVCHELA
+2863 LAHTQDSVCRELA
-2876 DSEPK
+2876 NSEPK